1 MEKNNGISDSRYKSR
16 FFKKLAA
23 WMGKHGAALTAVVLI
38 AVSAILGCAEATI
51 IYAAKDNEAS
61 NDYGTRGNTS
71 SPSYIGGGGNNP
83 TVYEPG
89 VIGVSVVTYDLN
101 EVNKKGTLKYGADK
115 KEKSKYSSLVASTN
129 DPEVIKKAK
138 DAYADSGK
146 APKDQPDYYPYWIDK
161 MGTTDKGKTIY
172 KYSNAL
178 HHTISANI
186 LAMQN
191 SYEYDDSTLV
201 FVPRVITSSSHHSW
215 IMKEKSSVVTGRAKG
230 HKKSVFY
237 DLDPWYEEKDA
248 GSFKKTS
255 KGVTDGVAGSKKNKA
270 GIYYADLKKY
280 IKNKEK
286 KSSRNRKSFVEVTSV
301 DSKKKYE
308 VCNYAHFSEMSKDDI
323 NKIIGLT
330 GKSFSSKGKTNLARA
345 RRLYSSI
352 ANVNETSK
360 GQYTTTPEMADIFLR
375 YTTAAGLS
383 SKSYGTEMFSKNGTK
398 EGLYGTQKGVRDAAN
413 KNMVGS
419 QVLRSIYQGNS
430 RFKKVLAPGAT
441 REMDEV
447 KKRVLND
454 EYNTHYLDLLVS
466 GYALA
471 QSSGDKKAANEWL
484 KAVTTYAKTAAD
496 GSNGKGGS
504 SSLENVVIRL
514 DMGMVYATSKEVTY
528 ASCGSVINKHYNFS
542 GKADAFASLKGVNAK
557 SLNKGF
563 IGFAASDD
571 KSGQNYQA
579 HNGEVA
585 TKKGVVTK
593 SKYKDAGYGTYYD
606 RLSKAVQNTKSVTG
620 SGKDWYSRMVIMRTT
635 KAYYSM
641 SNKNG
646 KPNARVYNRLATVE
660 LLQTVGS
667 QHGIN
672 AFKGTAKNI
681 AWQYGTYA
689 VNGFYWISTQPEDTP
704 DVKFNLT
711 IYSKDVNGKEPAQN
725 GKDIK
730 DTFQSYS
737 TAGKTQTATIKDN
750 LYVKLSPGKDKESK
764 KLFDKVLAS
773 DKYHVKI
780 VFENADGTTAASL
793 LDPKIVKS
801 VQRVTDP
808 ETGTKYDAKKEATY
822 YKKLNAYDSTNKG
835 SEKGDEQ
842 NYNKLV
848 SAKQIGG
855 KDLQANRSLI
865 WRISNADVRTKGFKF
880 NGTGSWYVNWK
891 AEVYIFKKSGSGARA
906 KWTSP
911 FNATYSATK
920 TKPTASDL
928 TKAGC
933 ATTNNVI
940 AQYIYHKD
948 DAKDVNLSGTYE
960 SIPEAYAELKE
971 GSIYNETF
979 EAMAGVPSTRSLYF
993 ATGGS
998 EFIVNMQAVYDDYY
1012 LKEVP
1017 GGNKDSYRSRRRYK
1031 SIFNGVDCE
1040 YKKGDTLKSLTAGN
1054 TKEETFVANANDKK
1068 QEKTVTAEKNSAVNP
1083 QGAAGY
1089 NTTVNGHDSTTKFH
1103 ATWTGTIGNNTSR
1116 WSQSGS
1122 NVSPSGK
1129 PCEGGNAGKVYSM
1142 SPTPANWDVSAYN
1155 TALGQAA
1162 DWAKKMEEI
1171 GKSADGTV
1179 YRIDDSDGYKRVYH
1193 VGTATIN
1200 VTLTGGEKSYD
1211 TGSSRSYGGG
1221 TYTSS
1226 NLVSG
1231 AKRTNTS
1238 SDLGT
1243 GWSYTKGNIASA
1255 SGSHTTDK
1263 HGKVTGHS
1271 SWSGYKGSVDGKSSS
1286 IQYKIEVT
1294 FRDGSI
1300 TAKNYDGNA
1309 GESGLKV
1316 EKKSGLTQFGAHD
1329 LCGACCQHVLPAI
1342 EDTWIQ
1348 KLRFDTI
1355 RFTNL
1360 KVWKLQEG
1368 YAEGMGEIR
1377 KTDDGSGSSIE
1388 GEAGKA
1394 EADAVKKEKEDNKD
1408 NTQVVDPDLSDVE
1421 GTEAANDKEYDENGD
1436 LIVPDYETGDIG
1448 DDPDA
1453 DGEETW
1459 TDTSENDLDIVKSKI
1474 VRYDPNIFYNIA
1486 QADTSKAGRI
1496 RYSLQTGQDDDVTWT
1511 EFNSDKKLTRT
1522 DSCDGQ
1528 TASHGGSPVVVTANG
1543 HKKSWCRGCLYTNST
1558 YSNLRNRHDNAKT
1571 SGEGKGEA
1579 GEAARTKTG
1588 YTNNTADA
1596 VDKTTFEWKR
1606 FDKRRKLNCKATVIS
1621 DFLILQTSSGNE
1633 SIVYYQDTAETKHH
1647 ECQENY
1653 EDTLWY
1659 SKPADMN
1666 NLKKENV
1673 SKANWMW
1680 TDKMWTDNPLVKKT
1694 SNLNVGSYNGNYSST
1709 STKYQG
1715 TGGNAVVET
1724 AFDKDEEKYNHITD
1738 TDENGKTLDLAKVT
1752 SARIIEAKQK
1762 QMDDIRTIMQTKSDS
1777 IDGNICSPGCGNT
1790 YGGTNYDT
1798 CGSGSARMG
1807 TNTADVYTAPTK
1819 RDVWGKYGWID
1830 RILPSLNGQTDVP
1843 EPAQFGN
1850 AGLVLVQD
1858 GIAQCPTNPN
1868 QEYVTG
1874 QSHAFF
1880 IPLVTYTNFG
1890 ADKNAETHDITNYTF
1905 KYTDG
1910 NDSVTGRAGYT
1921 MDSIYTN
1928 GQTKVNNIVVHD
1940 PVSVQGANI
1949 LTVNK
1954 EMDQRVLG
1962 DDKSGAAE
1970 MNKEANDVTCPGTAE
1985 ECQYRLLNCQYGKPV
2000 RRAAFNV
2007 DNAKRSDVE
2016 DDDGVVHSYDSIIS
2030 NILAP
2035 GGTYMDVSLADSG
2048 FSIRRYDGLGAFE
2061 GTSEDD
2067 RDQPDRYL
2075 SGNGSASLAMSWSA
2089 MGVDTEEA
2097 KNDTYEL
2104 QGVFNFHN
2112 ALDSE
2117 KALFTTRA
2125 TKLLAEPDGSL
2136 KIVLADGSEYTSA
2149 ASLLA
2154 KDGKNAIQYHFGM
2167 DSVMLSPKK
2176 VDYKGGSYTV
2186 DVNTGVIVDGKEIS
2200 FTKTKNPSG
2209 DMTNYIGDGIW
2220 FGNQD
2225 DAVSDGTAYNA
2236 VYDCSYSLDN
2246 LAVTRLA
2253 PEKDANGISY
2263 RHTLS
2268 CFAGVTEHARTTQDY
2283 YNGISDKSVQYT
2295 YNYTGDV
2302 QVFTA
2307 PADGVYTLEAWGASG
2322 GDGYDNSV
2330 DRENT
2335 SSVAGNGGYSKG
2347 NVSLKKGQ
2355 KIYVF
2360 VGGAGKY
2367 GAGTN
2372 RFGGPA
2378 GGYNGGGDGGVADS
2392 GSGGGMSHIS
2402 TTNNPATTSWNPD
2415 GTLLAAGGGG
2425 GADNPGGGRGS
2436 DDGRG
2441 GNGGGK
2447 NGENAYIENMKSTG
2461 NATWTPTSGLSLRT
2475 GTTLSG
2481 NSAVTNGSEQ
2491 GVFGPYKTYLPGQ
2504 KVTIT
2509 VRGDNL
2515 TNGYPVVYTNYGRY
2529 QTRNYTVEA
2538 ANSNEY
2544 RYSFT
2549 VPSGLTST
2557 TNTDGTSADSGQ
2569 NPYTIW
2575 EFCFHARGSS
2585 RMRIDSETASCDY
2598 NSANQNMGGCG
2609 MGGTQGSGYKQGVG
2623 ESVTFGTDS
2632 GGAGGGWYGGYVT
2645 NANNGGGAGGSGY
2658 TASGLTNTEMKSGVR
2673 RGNGLVKIT
2682 AAGTI
2687 DWTRKFD
2694 DGYQKQTSE
2703 NNRHVHTEACVDTPS
2718 EGFKIAVDEA
2728 SNGNTADLEKMLG
2741 SAVWGKIKDHLKN
2754 CYGSGSGG
2762 SAGSVAAGKTY
2773 TYDYSGSVKSVTLPA
2788 GKYKLEAWGASGG
2801 NSQHGAGGGKGG
2813 YSTGV
2818 VTFNSETTVYIAVG
2832 QAEGAFNGGGYGYS
2846 SDGTYGGGATSI
2858 ATANGQLS
2866 ALANN
2871 KNSVLLVAGG
2881 GGSGGCTSWNG
2892 GAGGGANQN
2901 GQQGYGG
2908 SSYGAGG
2915 YGGTTTGS
2923 SQNNGSYGAGF
2934 GQGGSSSS
2942 GYYGSGGGGGG
2953 YYGGSA
2959 GENQSGGGT
2968 AGGGGSGYA
2977 SSSLTDVS
2985 GIAGEHSG
2993 NGYAKITVI
3002 EAHTDYDPDKVFDLV
3017 KKAVGN
3023 NYSQI
3028 PDSVT
3033 TDGHTI
3039 INPFWSCQCI
3049 YDSHVCT
3056 KHCKTTYVLQCKEP
3070 HHKAVNG
3077 KIGHY
3082 DAGNEIC
3089 YDACHN
3095 DELHKK
3101 GAEQANAGKP
3111 GTSKPLKFGDF
3122 VLLDNYFYIYFP
3134 NSGDFYESDDYGIA
3148 QTEQRKGKGY
3158 TNNYDCT
3165 EWTREK
3171 WIKFPF
3177 SVLYNRNGTFEE
3189 HPAGQWFQL
3198 EITDKVTNRNVKNN
3212 CYDLTSLSERDDGF
3226 TYQFYAQLDN
3236 HEMSG
3241 ATIEYAVEAINNQ
3254 PSPSGSENPY
3264 DRDGALSLDC
3274 SQDNSSITN
3283 AGRAIDLTAKHSA
3296 YKQTFVDLISRI
3308 GNLTVQD
3315 STDLRFSN
3323 LFKRKT
3329 NDDKWYIDGI
3339 VHAVDKSIQNA
3350 YLSWHKNNG
3359 DTATDIRGE
3368 KVSAYNQWY
3377 NTWHT
3382 AKWSDVGEDSSR
3394 CVSTPLESAKNNI
3407 VALRG
3412 KSEQLQLGYNLLWDI
3427 QVLSRDFADGNV
3439 QIEPK
3444 YYILDTKKDKLMAVD
3459 VWGSRNEDVTLVNEF
3474 GLMDKYGTDYF
3485 DKQKDKIYDHAML
3498 LNWDDEKARRNY
3510 SDEEKAATETASKVL
3525 GRTILDANGMPM
3537 TQKNP
3542 LTGMEEEVVAPL
3554 SIPMGDGYR
3563 EGNAQFLYL
3572 NGRTRTFIG
3581 NSKVTALHKDI
3592 NGDDDQELFKE
3603 FDAIGND
3610 LGSNGVS
3617 EDEYSFCASRWHVT
3631 LGLPS
3636 SAKFTDVAVDK
3647 DGKEQHINPY
3657 DMITD
3662 EDTGDKIYAYQKYDP
3677 DYLKEH
3683 GDENRYM
3690 ILETARITAYGAV
3703 YNLRYSQLMDNGSIT
3718 AANGKTYNFVD
3729 SATYPGKANSIP
3741 TLLAVYGI
3749 TNSGRDYETLQT
3761 H

>member
-23 WMGKHGAALTAVVLI
+23 WMGKHGAVLTAVVLI

-51 IYAAKDNEAS
+51 IYAAKGNEAS

-101 EVNKKGTLKYGADK
+101 EVNKKGTLYYGGDK
-115 KEKSKYSSLVASTN
+115 NKPVPNSSPVASTS
-129 DPEVIKKAK
+129 DPEVVKKAK
-138 DAYADSGK
+138 KKYTP
-146 APKDQPDYYPYWIDK
+146 PKDQSDYYPYWIDK
-161 MGTTDKGKTIY
+161 MGTTDKGETIY

-178 HHTISANI
+178 HHAITSNI

-215 IMKEKSSVVTGRAKG
+215 IMKGKSSVVTGRAKG

-255 KGVTDGVAGSKKNKA
+255 KGVTDGVAGSGKNKA

-286 KSSRNRKSFVEVTSV
+286 KSSRSKKSFMEVTSS

-308 VCNYAHFSEMSKDDI
+308 VCNYAHFSELSKDDI
-323 NKIIGLT
+323 NKIIGFN

-419 QVLRSIYQGNS
+419 QVLRSIYQANS

-441 REMDEV
+441 MEMDEA

-496 GSNGKGGS
+496 GSNGKSGS

-579 HNGEVA
+579 HNEEVA

-672 AFKGTAKNI
+672 AFKGTTKNI

-689 VNGFYWISTQPEDTP
+689 VNGFYWVSTQPEETP
-704 DVKFNLT
+704 DVKLNLT
-711 IYSKDVNGKEPAQN
+711 IYSKDVNGKEPAQD

-737 TAGKTQTATIKDN
+737 MTGKTRTATIKDN

-808 ETGTKYDAKKEATY
+808 ETGTKYDAKKEAAY
-822 YKKLNAYDSTNKG
+822 YKALNHYDSTNKG

-865 WRISNADVRTKGFKF
+865 WRISNADVRTKGFKIS
-880 NGTGSWYVNWK
+880 GTGSYYVNWK
-891 AEVYIFKKSGSGARA
+891 AKVYIMQKSGSGAKT
-906 KWTSP
+906 KWTSVI
-911 FNATYSATK
+911 NGSSVKK
-920 TKPTASDL
+920 TKPSMSDL
-928 TKAGC
+928 KAGGC

-1193 VGTATIN
+1193 VGTATIK

-1226 NLVSG
+1226 DLVSS

-1238 SDLGT
+1238 ADLGT

-1408 NTQVVDPDLSDVE
+1408 NTQVVDPDLSGVE

-1436 LIVPDYETGDIG
+1436 LVVPDYETGDIG

-1453 DGEETW
+1453 EGEETW
-1459 TDTSENDLDIVKSKI
+1459 TETSENDLDIVKSKI

-1522 DSCDGQ
+1522 DFCDGQ

-1571 SGEGKGEA
+1571 SGKEKGEA
-1579 GEAARTKTG
+1579 GEAAKTKTG
-1588 YTNNTADA
+1588 YTDNTADA

-1738 TDENGKTLDLAKVT
+1738 TDENGRTLDLAKVT
-1752 SARIIEAKQK
+1752 SARIIETKQK
-1762 QMDDIRTIMQTKSDS
+1762 QMDDIRTIMQTRSDS

-1910 NDSVTGRAGYT
+1910 NDSVAGRVGYT

-1970 MNKEANDVTCPGTAE
+1970 MNKEADDVTCPGTAE

-2000 RRAAFNV
+2000 RRAAFDV
-2007 DNAKRSDVE
+2007 DNAKHSDVE
-2016 DDDGVVHSYDSIIS
+2016 DDDGVVHSYNSIIS

-2136 KIVLADGSEYTSA
+2136 KIVLADGSEYTSV

-2154 KDGKNAIQYHFGM
+2154 KDRKNTIQYHFGM

-2186 DVNTGVIVDGKEIS
+2186 DANTGVIVDGKEIS

-2253 PEKDANGISY
+2253 PEKDTNGISY

-2658 TASGLTNTEMKSGVR
+2658 TASSLTNTEMKSGVR

-3308 GNLTVQD
+3308 GNLMVQD

-3329 NDDKWYIDGI
+3329 NDDKWYIDGV

-3382 AKWSDVGEDSSR
+3382 AKWSDVGEDSGR

-3407 VALRG
+3407 AALRG

-3542 LTGMEEEVVAPL
+3542 LTGMEEGVVAPL

-3610 LGSNGVS
+3610 LGPNGVS

-3636 SAKFTDVAVDK
+3636 SAKFTDVTVDK

>member
-1 MEKNNGISDSRYKSR
+1 MEEKNSISESKYKSR
-16 FFKKLAA
+16 LFKNIASWLSR
-23 WMGKHGAALTAVVLI
+23 HGTALTAVALV
-38 AVSAILGCAEATI
+38 AVSAVLGCAEANI
-51 IYAAKDNEAS
+51 IYAGGAS
-61 NDYGTRGNTS
+61 NDYGIHGTTS
-71 SPSYIGGGGNNP
+71 SPSYTGGSGNSP

-89 VIGVSVVTYDLN
+89 VVGVSLVTYDLAD
-101 EVNKKGTLKYGADK
+101 VAQADK
-115 KEKSKYSSLVASTN
+115 
-129 DPEVIKKAK
+129 
-138 DAYADSGK
+138 SGK
-146 APKDQPDYYPYWIDK
+146 AKYEYGGSKNKLKDGTAAVSSTGDPNTVERAKEKYTPPADQKDYYPYWIE
-161 MGTTDKGKTIY
+161 MGTTNDGKSIY
-172 KYSNAL
+172 KYSNSL
-178 HHTISANI
+178 HHAITSNI
-186 LAMQN
+186 LAMQT
-191 SYEYDDSTLV
+191 SYEYDDSTMI
-201 FVPRVITSSSHHSW
+201 FVPRVIASNDHHKW
-215 IMKEKSSVVTGRAKG
+215 IMSETQSVVIGRAKKT
-230 HKKSVFY
+230 KKLSNTAIFY
-237 DLDPWYEEKDA
+237 NLDPWYAEKDA
-248 GSFKKTS
+248 GNFSKTS
-255 KGVTDGVAGSKKNKA
+255 KSVTDGIAGSSKNKA
-270 GIYYADLKKY
+270 GIYYAELKKY

-286 KSSRNRKSFVEVTSV
+286 KNSKTKSSFVTVTSS
-301 DSKKKYE
+301 DSGKKYDI
-308 VCNYAHFSEMSKDDI
+308 CNYSYFANLSTADI
-323 NKIIGLT
+323 KEIIGFK
-330 GKSFSSKGKTNLARA
+330 GNSFTSDGQKKLARA
-345 RRLYSSI
+345 RQLYSSI
-352 ANVNETSK
+352 ANINETST
-360 GQYTTTPEMADIFLR
+360 GQYTTTPEMADVFLR
-375 YTTAAGLS
+375 YTTAASLGS
-383 SKSYGTEMFSKNGTK
+383 DSYGTSMFSKNGIK
-398 EGLYGTQKGVRDAAN
+398 EGLYGKQKGVRDAAN

-419 QVLRSIYQGNS
+419 QVLRSIYQSNK
-430 RFKKVLAPGAT
+430 RFKSVIASGAT
-441 REMDEV
+441 KEMDKT
-447 KKRVLND
+447 KKAVLTN
-454 EYNTHYLDLLVS
+454 EYNSHYLDLLIS

-471 QSSGDKKAANEWL
+471 LASGDKQVASKWL
-484 KAVTTYAKTAAD
+484 EGVKIYAKTAAD
-496 GSNGKGGS
+496 GSDGKSGS
-504 SSLENVVIRL
+504 AGMENVVIRL
-514 DMGMVYATSKEVTY
+514 DMGMVYATSNEATY

-542 GKADAFASLKGVNAK
+542 GKVDAFENKKSTNSK

-579 HNGEVA
+579 HNQEVA

-593 SKYKDAGYGTYYD
+593 SSYKNAGYGTYYD
-606 RLSKAVQNTKSVTG
+606 RLSKAVQNKKSVTG
-620 SGKDWYSRMVIMRTT
+620 SGQGWYSRMVIMRTT
-635 KAYYSM
+635 AAYYSM
-641 SNKNG
+641 SSKNG
-646 KPNARVYNRLATVE
+646 PVNSRVYNKLATVE
-660 LLQTVGS
+660 LLRMVASNYGV
-667 QHGIN
+667 N
-672 AFKGTAKNI
+672 PRKGTTNGL

-689 VNGFYWISTQPEDTP
+689 VDGYYWAYSNDTDDSDIS
-704 DVKFNLT
+704 FNLT

-750 LYVKLSPGKDKESK
+750 LYVKLSPGKDQESK

-801 VQRVTDP
+801 VQQVTDP
-808 ETGTKYDAKKEATY
+808 ETGTKYDAKKEVTY
-822 YKKLNAYDSTNKG
+822 YKALNAYDSTNKG

-865 WRISNADVRTKGFKF
+865 WRISNADVRTKGFKIS
-880 NGTGSWYVNWK
+880 GTGSYYVNWK
-891 AEVYIFKKSGSGARA
+891 AKVYIMQKSGSGAKT
-906 KWTSP
+906 KWTSVI
-911 FNATYSATK
+911 NGSSVKK
-920 TKPTASDL
+920 TKPSMSDL
-928 TKAGC
+928 KAGGC

-948 DAKDVNLSGTYE
+948 DTKDVNLSDTYE

-1012 LKEVP
+1012 LKEIS
-1017 GGNKDSYRSRRRYK
+1017 GGSKNSYRSTRRYK
-1031 SIFNGVDCE
+1031 SVFNSTDCE

-1054 TKEETFVANANDKK
+1054 TKEETFVADANDRK
-1068 QEKTVTAEKNSAVNP
+1068 QEKSVTAEKNSAVNP

-1129 PCEGGNAGKVYSM
+1129 PCEGGNAGEVYSM

-1162 DWAKKMEEI
+1162 NWAKKMEQI

-1255 SGSHTTDK
+1255 SGSHTTDE

-1408 NTQVVDPDLSDVE
+1408 NTQVVDPDLSGVE

-1579 GEAARTKTG
+1579 GEAAKTKTG
-1588 YTNNTADA
+1588 YTDNTADA

-1659 SKPADMN
+1659 SKPTDMN

-1673 SKANWMW
+1673 SKAKWMW
-1680 TDKMWTDNPLVKKT
+1680 EDKMWTNNPLVKKT

-1738 TDENGKTLDLAKVT
+1738 TDENGNTLDLAKVT
-1752 SARIIEAKQK
+1752 SARTIETKQK
-1762 QMDDIRTIMQTKSDS
+1762 QMDDVKTIMQTKSDS

-1798 CGSGSARMG
+1798 YGSGSARMG

-1819 RDVWGKYGWID
+1819 QDVWGKYSWIN
-1830 RILPSLNGQTDVP
+1830 RILPSLNGQTDAP

-1850 AGLVLVQD
+1850 AGLVLMQD

-1890 ADKNAETHDITNYTF
+1890 ADKNAESHDITNYTF
-1905 KYTDG
+1905 KYTDE
-1910 NDSVTGRAGYT
+1910 NDSVAGRVGYT

-1970 MNKEANDVTCPGTAE
+1970 MNKEADDATCPGTAE

-2007 DNAKRSDVE
+2007 DNAKHSDVE

-2048 FSIRRYDGLGAFE
+2048 FSIKRYDGLGAFE

-2067 RDQPDRYL
+2067 RNQPDRYL

-2186 DVNTGVIVDGKEIS
+2186 DANTGVIVDGKEIS

-2225 DAVSDGTAYNA
+2225 DAVSDGTAYNS

-2268 CFAGVTEHARTTQDY
+2268 CFAGVTEHAKTTQDY
-2283 YNGISDKSVQYT
+2283 YNGISDKKVQYT

-2302 QVFTA
+2302 QTFTA

-2322 GDGYDNSV
+2322 GDGYDDSV
-2330 DRENT
+2330 DRETT

-2347 NVSLKKGQ
+2347 NISLKKGQ

-2481 NSAVTNGSEQ
+2481 DSAVTNGSEQ

-2703 NNRHVHTEACVDTPS
+2703 NNRHVHTEACMDTPS

-2728 SNGNTADLEKMLG
+2728 SNGNTADLGKMLG
-2741 SAVWGKIKDHLKN
+2741 SAVWGKIKDQLKN

-2801 NSQHGAGGGKGG
+2801 GRNPGKGG
-2813 YSTGV
+2813 YSAGT
-2818 VTFNSETTVYIAVG
+2818 VTFANETTVYIVAG
-2832 QAEGAFNGGGYGYS
+2832 QSAGTYNGGGIGCH
-2846 SDGTYGGGATSI
+2846 GYGGGATHF
-2858 ATANGQLS
+2858 ATANGELAALS
-2866 ALANN
+2866 NN

-2881 GGSGGCTSWNG
+2881 GAGGSSGAG
-2892 GAGGGANQN
+2892 GAGGGANQSGTTGGN
-2901 GQQGYGG
+2901 GCGTKGEGATVSGPGNAYFSGSFGKGG
-2908 SSYGAGG
+2908 S
-2915 YGGTTTGS
+2915 
-2923 SQNNGSYGAGF
+2923 N
-2934 GQGGSSSS
+2934 S
-2942 GYYGSGGGGGG
+2942 GWNTCGGGGGL
-2953 YYGGSA
+2953 Y
-2959 GENQSGGGT
+2959 
-2968 AGGGGSGYA
+2968 GGGGSYESYSRNDDDDAGAGGGSGFA
-2977 SSSLTDVS
+2977 SPSLTDVS
-2985 GIAGEHSG
+2985 GITGEHSG

-3039 INPFWSCQCI
+3039 VNPFWSCQCI

-3158 TNNYDCT
+3158 ANNYDCT

-3171 WIKFPF
+3171 WIKFPY

-3264 DRDGALSLDC
+3264 DRDGTLSLDC

-3283 AGRAIDLTAKHSA
+3283 AERAIDLTAKHSA

-3407 VALRG
+3407 AALRG

-3485 DKQKDKIYDHAML
+3485 NQQKDKIYDHAML

-3636 SAKFTDVAVDK
+3636 SAKFTDVTVDK

-3749 TNSGRDYETLQT
+3749 TNSGRDYDTLQT

>member
-1 MEKNNGISDSRYKSR
+1 MEEKNNGISDSRYKSR

-23 WMGKHGAALTAVVLI
+23 WMGKRGAVLTAVVLI

-51 IYAAKDNEAS
+51 IYAAKDNGAS
-61 NDYGTRGNTS
+61 NDYGTSGNTS
-71 SPSYIGGGGNNP
+71 SPSYIGGSGNNP

-101 EVNKKGTLKYGADK
+101 EVSKKGTLEYGVDG
-115 KEKSKYSSLVASTN
+115 KSKNKKAALVASTN
-129 DPEVIKKAK
+129 DPEVVKKAK
-138 DAYADSGK
+138 KKYADSGK
-146 APKDQPDYYPYWIDK
+146 APKNQPDYYPYWIDK

-172 KYSNAL
+172 KYSNSL
-178 HHTISANI
+178 HHAITSNI

-201 FVPRVITSSSHHSW
+201 FVPRVITSSKHHSW
-215 IMKEKSSVVTGRAKG
+215 LKNEKQSVVTGRAKG
-230 HKKSVFY
+230 SKKSIFY
-237 DLDPWYEEKDA
+237 DLDPWYAEKDA

-255 KGVTDGVAGSKKNKA
+255 KGVTDGIAGSKKNKA

-286 KSSRNRKSFVEVTSV
+286 KSSRNKKSFVEVTSS
-301 DSKKKYE
+301 DSKEKYE
-308 VCNYAHFSEMSKDDI
+308 VCNYAHFSELSKDDI
-323 NKIIGLT
+323 NKITGFN

-360 GQYTTTPEMADIFLR
+360 GQYMTTPEMADIFLR

-398 EGLYGTQKGVRDAAN
+398 EGLYGTQKGQRDAAN

-496 GSNGKGGS
+496 GSNGKSGS

-514 DMGMVYATSKEVTY
+514 DMGMAYATSKEVTY

-542 GKADAFASLKGVNAK
+542 GKADAFASSKGVNAK

-593 SKYKDAGYGTYYD
+593 TKYKDADYGTYYD

-641 SNKNG
+641 PNKNG

-667 QHGIN
+667 QQGIN
-672 AFKGTAKNI
+672 VFKGTAKNI

-689 VNGFYWISTQPEDTP
+689 VDGFYWTSTQPEETP
-704 DVKFNLT
+704 DVKLNLT

-737 TAGKTQTATIKDN
+737 MTGKTRTTTIKDN

-773 DKYHVKI
+773 DKYYVKI

-808 ETGTKYDAKKEATY
+808 ETGTKYDAKKEAAY
-822 YKKLNAYDSTNKG
+822 YKALNHYDSTNKG

-865 WRISNADVRTKGFKF
+865 WRISNADVRTKGFKIS
-880 NGTGSWYVNWK
+880 GTGSYYVNWK
-891 AEVYIFKKSGSGARA
+891 AKVYIMQKSGSGAKT
-906 KWTSP
+906 KWTSVI
-911 FNATYSATK
+911 NGSSVKK
-920 TKPTASDL
+920 TKPSMSDL
-928 TKAGC
+928 KAGGC

-948 DAKDVNLSGTYE
+948 DTKDVNLSDTYE

-1012 LKEVP
+1012 LKEIS
-1017 GGNKDSYRSRRRYK
+1017 GGSKNSYRSTRRYK
-1031 SIFNGVDCE
+1031 SVFNSTDCE

-1054 TKEETFVANANDKK
+1054 TKEETFVADANDRK
-1068 QEKTVTAEKNSAVNP
+1068 QEKSVTAEKNSAVNP

-1129 PCEGGNAGKVYSM
+1129 PCEGGNAGEVYSM

-1162 DWAKKMEEI
+1162 NWAKKMEQI

-1193 VGTATIN
+1193 VGTATIK

-1226 NLVSG
+1226 DLVSS

-1238 SDLGT
+1238 ADLGT
-1243 GWSYTKGNIASA
+1243 GWSYTKGNKASA
-1255 SGSHTTDK
+1255 SGSHTTDE

-1294 FRDGSI
+1294 FKDGSI
-1300 TAKNYDGNA
+1300 TAGNYDGKV

-1421 GTEAANDKEYDENGD
+1421 STEAANDKEYDENGD

-1453 DGEETW
+1453 EGEETW

-1496 RYSLQTGQDDDVTWT
+1496 RYSLQTGQDDVVTWT

-1571 SGEGKGEA
+1571 GGEGKGEA
-1579 GEAARTKTG
+1579 GEAAKTKTG

-1738 TDENGKTLDLAKVT
+1738 TDENGNTLDLAKVT
-1752 SARIIEAKQK
+1752 SARTIETKQK
-1762 QMDDIRTIMQTKSDS
+1762 QMDDVKTIMQTKSDS

-1798 CGSGSARMG
+1798 YGSGSARMG

-1819 RDVWGKYGWID
+1819 QDVWGKYSWIN
-1830 RILPSLNGQTDVP
+1830 RILPSLNGQTDAP

-1850 AGLVLVQD
+1850 AGLVLMQD

-1874 QSHAFF
+1874 QSRAFF

-1890 ADKNAETHDITNYTF
+1890 ADKNAESHDITNYTF

-1910 NDSVTGRAGYT
+1910 NDSVVGRTGYT

-1970 MNKEANDVTCPGTAE
+1970 MNKEADDATCPGTAE

-2007 DNAKRSDVE
+2007 DNAKHSDVE

-2048 FSIRRYDGLGAFE
+2048 FVIKRYDGLGAFE

-2067 RDQPDRYL
+2067 SDRNQPDRYL

-2167 DSVMLSPKK
+2167 DSVVLSPKK

-2186 DVNTGVIVDGKEIS
+2186 DANTGVIVDGKEIS
-2200 FTKTKNPSG
+2200 FTKAKNPSG

-2225 DAVSDGTAYNA
+2225 DAVSDGTAYNS

-2295 YNYTGDV
+2295 YDYTGDV
-2302 QVFTA
+2302 QVFTV

-2330 DRENT
+2330 DRGNT

-2347 NVSLKKGQ
+2347 NVSLKEGQ

-2728 SNGNTADLEKMLG
+2728 SNGNTADLGKMLG
-2741 SAVWGKIKDHLKN
+2741 SAVWGKIKDQLKN

-2801 NSQHGAGGGKGG
+2801 GRNPGKGG
-2813 YSTGV
+2813 YSAGT
-2818 VTFNSETTVYIAVG
+2818 VTFANETTVYIVAG
-2832 QAEGAFNGGGYGYS
+2832 QSAGTYNGGGIGCH
-2846 SDGTYGGGATSI
+2846 GYGGGATHF
-2858 ATANGQLS
+2858 ATANGELAELS
-2866 ALANN
+2866 NN

-2881 GGSGGCTSWNG
+2881 GAGGSSGAG
-2892 GAGGGANQN
+2892 GAGGGANQSGTTGGDGCGTKGEGATVSGPGN
-2901 GQQGYGG
+2901 AYFSGSFGKGG
-2908 SSYGAGG
+2908 S
-2915 YGGTTTGS
+2915 
-2923 SQNNGSYGAGF
+2923 N
-2934 GQGGSSSS
+2934 S
-2942 GYYGSGGGGGG
+2942 GWNTCGGGGGL
-2953 YYGGSA
+2953 YGGGGSYESYSRNDDDDA
-2959 GENQSGGGT
+2959 G
-2968 AGGGGSGYA
+2968 GGGGSGFA

-2985 GIAGEHSG
+2985 GITGEHSG

-3171 WIKFPF
+3171 WIKFPY
-3177 SVLYNRNGTFEE
+3177 SVLYNRNGTWEE
-3189 HPAGQWFQL
+3189 HAAGEWFQL
-3198 EITDKVTNRNVKNN
+3198 EITDKVTNRDTKNN

-3241 ATIEYAVEAINNQ
+3241 ATIEYAVESINNQ

-3264 DRDGALSLDC
+3264 DRDGTLSLDC

-3283 AGRAIDLTAKHSA
+3283 AERAIDLTAKHSA

-3382 AKWSDVGEDSSR
+3382 AKWSDVGEDSSK
-3394 CVSTPLESAKNNI
+3394 CVSTPLEAAKNNI
-3407 VALRG
+3407 AALR
-3412 KSEQLQLGYNLLWDI
+3412 SEQLQLGYNLLWDI
-3427 QVLSRDFADGNV
+3427 QVLSRDFADGNI

-3444 YYILDTKKDKLMAVD
+3444 YYILDTHTDKLMAVD

-3636 SAKFTDVAVDK
+3636 SAKFTDVTVDA
-3647 DGKEQHINPY
+3647 DGKERHINPY

-3703 YNLRYSQLMDNGSIT
+3703 YDLRYSQLQDNGSIT

-3729 SATYPGKANSIP
+3729 SATYPGEPNSIP

-3749 TNSGRDYETLQT
+3749 TSSGRDYDTLQT

>member
-23 WMGKHGAALTAVVLI
+23 WMGKHGAVLTAVVLI

-51 IYAAKDNEAS
+51 IYAAKGNEAS

-101 EVNKKGTLKYGADK
+101 EVNKKGTLYYGGDK
-115 KEKSKYSSLVASTN
+115 NKPVPNSSPVASTS
-129 DPEVIKKAK
+129 DPEVVKKAK
-138 DAYADSGK
+138 KKYTP
-146 APKDQPDYYPYWIDK
+146 PKDQSDYYPYWIDK
-161 MGTTDKGKTIY
+161 MGTTDKGETIY

-178 HHTISANI
+178 HHAITSNI

-201 FVPRVITSSSHHSW
+201 FVPRVVASSSHHSW

-230 HKKSVFY
+230 NKKSVFY

-255 KGVTDGVAGSKKNKA
+255 KGVTDGVAGSGKNKA

-286 KSSRNRKSFVEVTSV
+286 KSSKNKKSFVEVTSV
-301 DSKKKYE
+301 DSKEKYE
-308 VCNYAHFSEMSKDDI
+308 VCNYAHFSELSKDDI
-323 NKIIGLT
+323 NKIIGFN

-419 QVLRSIYQGNS
+419 QVLRSIYQANS

-441 REMDEV
+441 MEMDEA

-496 GSNGKGGS
+496 GSNGKSGS

-514 DMGMVYATSKEVTY
+514 DMGMAYATSKEVTY

-542 GKADAFASLKGVNAK
+542 GKADAFASSKGVNAK

-563 IGFAASDD
+563 IGFAATDD

-660 LLQTVGS
+660 LLRTVGS

-672 AFKGTAKNI
+672 AFKGTTKNI

-689 VNGFYWISTQPEDTP
+689 VNGFYWVSTQPEETP
-704 DVKFNLT
+704 DVKLNLT
-711 IYSKDVNGKEPAQN
+711 IYSKDVNGKEPAQD

-737 TAGKTQTATIKDN
+737 MTGKTRTATIKDN

-808 ETGTKYDAKKEATY
+808 ETGTKYDAKKEAAY
-822 YKKLNAYDSTNKG
+822 YKALNHYDSTNKG

-865 WRISNADVRTKGFKF
+865 WRISNADVRTKGFKIS
-880 NGTGSWYVNWK
+880 GTGSYYVNWK
-891 AEVYIFKKSGSGARA
+891 AKVYIMQKSGSGAKT
-906 KWTSP
+906 KWTSVI
-911 FNATYSATK
+911 NGSSVKK
-920 TKPTASDL
+920 TKPSMSDL
-928 TKAGC
+928 KAGGC

-1193 VGTATIN
+1193 VGTATIK

-1226 NLVSG
+1226 DLVSS

-1238 SDLGT
+1238 ADLGT

-1408 NTQVVDPDLSDVE
+1408 NTQVVDPDLSGVE

-1436 LIVPDYETGDIG
+1436 LVVPDYETGDIG

-1453 DGEETW
+1453 EGEETW
-1459 TDTSENDLDIVKSKI
+1459 TETSENDLDIVKSKI

-1522 DSCDGQ
+1522 DFCDGQ

-1571 SGEGKGEA
+1571 SGKEKGEA
-1579 GEAARTKTG
+1579 GEAAKTKTG
-1588 YTNNTADA
+1588 YTDNTADA

-1738 TDENGKTLDLAKVT
+1738 TDENGRTLDLAKVT
-1752 SARIIEAKQK
+1752 SARIIETKQK
-1762 QMDDIRTIMQTKSDS
+1762 QMDDIRTIMQTRSDS

-1910 NDSVTGRAGYT
+1910 NDSVAGRVGYT

-1970 MNKEANDVTCPGTAE
+1970 MNKEADDVTCPGTAE

-2000 RRAAFNV
+2000 RRAAFDV
-2007 DNAKRSDVE
+2007 DNAKHSDVE
-2016 DDDGVVHSYDSIIS
+2016 DDDGVVHSYNSIIS

-2136 KIVLADGSEYTSA
+2136 KIVLADGSEYTSV

-2154 KDGKNAIQYHFGM
+2154 KDRKNTIQYHFGM

-2186 DVNTGVIVDGKEIS
+2186 DANTGVIVDGKEIS

-2253 PEKDANGISY
+2253 PEKDTNGISY

-2658 TASGLTNTEMKSGVR
+2658 TASSLTNTEMKSGVR

-3308 GNLTVQD
+3308 GNLMVQD

-3382 AKWSDVGEDSSR
+3382 AKWSDVGEDSGR

-3407 VALRG
+3407 AALRG

-3542 LTGMEEEVVAPL
+3542 LTGMEEGVVAPL

-3610 LGSNGVS
+3610 LGPNGVS

-3636 SAKFTDVAVDK
+3636 SAKFTDVTVDK

>member
-23 WMGKHGAALTAVVLI
+23 WMGKHGAVLTAVVLI

-51 IYAAKDNEAS
+51 IYAAKDNMAS

-71 SPSYIGGGGNNP
+71 SPSYIGGSGNNP

-101 EVNKKGTLKYGADK
+101 EVNKKGTLYYGGDK
-115 KEKSKYSSLVASTN
+115 DNPKKGSSPVASTN
-129 DPEVIKKAK
+129 DPEVVKKAK

-161 MGTTDKGKTIY
+161 MGTTDKGETIH

-230 HKKSVFY
+230 HKKSIFY

-286 KSSRNRKSFVEVTSV
+286 KSSRNRKSFVEVTSS

-308 VCNYAHFSEMSKDDI
+308 VCNYAHFSEMSKNDI
-323 NKIIGLT
+323 NKIIGFN

-360 GQYTTTPEMADIFLR
+360 GQYMTTPEMADIFLR
-375 YTTAAGLS
+375 YTTAAGLG

-514 DMGMVYATSKEVTY
+514 DMGMAYATSKEVTY

-585 TKKGVVTK
+585 TKKGVVSK

-689 VNGFYWISTQPEDTP
+689 VNGFYWISTQPEETP
-704 DVKFNLT
+704 DVKLNLT
-711 IYSKDVNGKEPAQN
+711 IYSKDVNGKEPAQD

-737 TAGKTQTATIKDN
+737 MTGKTHTATIKDN

-865 WRISNADVRTKGFKF
+865 WRISNADVRTKGFKIS
-880 NGTGSWYVNWK
+880 GTGSYYVNWK
-891 AEVYIFKKSGSGARA
+891 AKVYIMQKSGSGAKT
-906 KWTSP
+906 KWTSVI
-911 FNATYSATK
+911 NGSSVKK
-920 TKPTASDL
+920 TKPSMSDL
-928 TKAGC
+928 KAGGC

-948 DAKDVNLSGTYE
+948 DTKDVNLSGTYE

-1012 LKEVP
+1012 LKEIS
-1017 GGNKDSYRSRRRYK
+1017 GGSKNSYRSTRRYK
-1031 SIFNGVDCE
+1031 SVFNSTDCE

-1054 TKEETFVANANDKK
+1054 TKEETFVADANDRK

-1089 NTTVNGHDSTTKFH
+1089 NTTVNGHDSATKFH

-1129 PCEGGNAGKVYSM
+1129 PCEGGNAGEVYSM

-1162 DWAKKMEEI
+1162 NWAKKMEEI

-1193 VGTATIN
+1193 VGTATIK

-1226 NLVSG
+1226 DLVSS

-1238 SDLGT
+1238 ADLGT
-1243 GWSYTKGNIASA
+1243 GWSYTKGNKASA
-1255 SGSHTTDK
+1255 SGSHTTDE

-1316 EKKSGLTQFGAHD
+1316 EKKSGLTQFGSHD

-1408 NTQVVDPDLSDVE
+1408 NTQVVDPDLSGVE

-1436 LIVPDYETGDIG
+1436 LVVPDYETGDIG

-1453 DGEETW
+1453 EGEETW

-1496 RYSLQTGQDDDVTWT
+1496 RYSLQTGQDDNVTWT

-1571 SGEGKGEA
+1571 SGEEKGEA
-1579 GEAARTKTG
+1579 GETAKTKTG
-1588 YTNNTADA
+1588 YTDNTADA

-1680 TDKMWTDNPLVKKT
+1680 TDKMWTNNPLVKKT

-1709 STKYQG
+1709 STKYRG

-1752 SARIIEAKQK
+1752 SARIIETKQK

-1819 RDVWGKYGWID
+1819 QNVWGKYGWID

-1843 EPAQFGN
+1843 EPARFGN

-1910 NDSVTGRAGYT
+1910 NDSIAGRVGYT

-2007 DNAKRSDVE
+2007 DNAKHSDVE

-2048 FSIRRYDGLGAFE
+2048 FSIKRYDGLGAFE

-2097 KNDTYEL
+2097 KSDTYEL

-2176 VDYKGGSYTV
+2176 VDYKDGSYTV
-2186 DVNTGVIVDGKEIS
+2186 DANTGVIVDGKEIS

-2225 DAVSDGTAYNA
+2225 DAVSDGTAYNS

-2295 YNYTGDV
+2295 YDYTGDV
-2302 QVFTA
+2302 QVFTV
-2307 PADGVYTLEAWGASG
+2307 PADGVYTLEAWGACG

-2372 RFGGPA
+2372 RFGGPV
-2378 GGYNGGGDGGVADS
+2378 GGYNGGGDGGNAGS

-2415 GTLLAAGGGG
+2415 GTLLVAGGGG
-2425 GADNPGGGRGS
+2425 GADDYGGGRGS
-2436 DDGRG
+2436 NDGRG

-2481 NSAVTNGSEQ
+2481 DSAVTNGSEQ

-2529 QTRNYTVEA
+2529 QTRNYTVEV

-2557 TNTDGTSADSGQ
+2557 TNTDGTSVDSGQ

-2575 EFCFHARGSS
+2575 EFCFHAMGSS

-2645 NANNGGGAGGSGY
+2645 NANDGGGAGGSGY
-2658 TASGLTNTEMKSGVR
+2658 TASGLTNTEMRSGVR

-2682 AAGTI
+2682 SARTI

-2703 NNRHVHTEACVDTPS
+2703 NNRHVHTEACMDTPS

-2728 SNGNTADLEKMLG
+2728 QNGDYTNLKKMLG
-2741 SAVWGKIKDHLKN
+2741 DSLWTKVKKKLDDSGTVIASADSFGTMYIKTNSTTFSTRKN
-2754 CYGSGSGG
+2754 GDMQFTNGTDGFFWIDGESVLGTQSRYG
-2762 SAGSVAAGKTY
+2762 
-2773 TYDYSGSVKSVTLPA
+2773 TYDKIQVKFSHTNGSNTLSQLFYGKNEGFNESHSVWAPIN
-2788 GKYKLEAWGASGG
+2788 E
-2801 NSQHGAGGGKGG
+2801 KG
-2813 YSTGV
+2813 
-2818 VTFNSETTVYIAVG
+2818 VTFNISSA
-2832 QAEGAFNGGGYGYS
+2832 AGYS
-2846 SDGTYGGGATSI
+2846 KDNARWLRFDLPG
-2858 ATANGQLS
+2858 
-2866 ALANN
+2866 NN
-2871 KNSVLLVAGG
+2871 NPDTIKVTEIRLLR
-2881 GGSGGCTSWNG
+2881 
-2892 GAGGGANQN
+2892 
-2901 GQQGYGG
+2901 
-2908 SSYGAGG
+2908 
-2915 YGGTTTGS
+2915 
-2923 SQNNGSYGAGF
+2923 
-2934 GQGGSSSS
+2934 
-2942 GYYGSGGGGGG
+2942 
-2953 YYGGSA
+2953 
-2959 GENQSGGGT
+2959 
-2968 AGGGGSGYA
+2968 
-2977 SSSLTDVS
+2977 
-2985 GIAGEHSG
+2985 
-2993 NGYAKITVI
+2993 
-3002 EAHTDYDPDKVFDLV
+3002 TDYSAENILKCV
-3017 KKAVGN
+3017 KGVIGN
-3023 NYSQI
+3023 NYSLI

-3056 KHCKTTYVLQCKEP
+3056 KDCKTTYVLQCKEP

-3134 NSGDFYESDDYGIA
+3134 NCGDFYESDDYGIA

-3171 WIKFPF
+3171 WVKFPF

-3198 EITDKVTNRNVKNN
+3198 EITDKVTNRNIKNN

-3241 ATIEYAVEAINNQ
+3241 ATIEYAVESINNQ

-3283 AGRAIDLTAKHSA
+3283 AERAIDLTAKHSA

-3308 GNLTVQD
+3308 GNLMVQD

-3329 NDDKWYIDGI
+3329 NDDKWYIDGV

-3382 AKWSDVGEDSSR
+3382 AKWSDVGEDSGR

-3407 VALRG
+3407 AALRG

-3610 LGSNGVS
+3610 LGPNGVS

-3636 SAKFTDVAVDK
+3636 SAKFTDVTVDK

-3729 SATYPGKANSIP
+3729 SATYPGKENSIP

>member
-1 MEKNNGISDSRYKSR
+1 MEEKNSISESKYKSR
-16 FFKKLAA
+16 LFKNIASWLSR
-23 WMGKHGAALTAVVLI
+23 HGTALTAVALV
-38 AVSAILGCAEATI
+38 AVSAVLGCAEANI
-51 IYAAKDNEAS
+51 IYAGGAS
-61 NDYGTRGNTS
+61 NDYGIHGTTS
-71 SPSYIGGGGNNP
+71 SPSYTGGSGNSP

-89 VIGVSVVTYDLN
+89 VVGVSLVTYDLAD
-101 EVNKKGTLKYGADK
+101 VAQADK
-115 KEKSKYSSLVASTN
+115 
-129 DPEVIKKAK
+129 
-138 DAYADSGK
+138 SGK
-146 APKDQPDYYPYWIDK
+146 AKYEYGGSKNKLKDGTAAVSSTGDPNTVERAKEKYTPPADQKDYYPYWIE
-161 MGTTDKGKTIY
+161 MGTTNDGKSIY
-172 KYSNAL
+172 KYSNSL
-178 HHTISANI
+178 HHAITSNI
-186 LAMQN
+186 LAMQT
-191 SYEYDDSTLV
+191 SYEYDDSTMI
-201 FVPRVITSSSHHSW
+201 FVPRVIASNDHHKW
-215 IMKEKSSVVTGRAKG
+215 IMSETQSVVIGRAK
-230 HKKSVFY
+230 KTKNLNNAAIFY
-237 DLDPWYEEKDA
+237 NLNPWYAEKDA
-248 GSFKKTS
+248 GNFSKTS
-255 KGVTDGVAGSKKNKA
+255 KSVTDGIAGSSKNKA
-270 GIYYADLKKY
+270 GIYYAELKKY

-286 KSSRNRKSFVEVTSV
+286 KKTKKSFVTVTSG
-301 DSKKKYE
+301 DSGKKYDI
-308 VCNYAHFSEMSKDDI
+308 CNYSYFANLSTADI
-323 NKIIGLT
+323 KEIIGFK
-330 GKSFSSKGKTNLARA
+330 GNSFTSDGQKKLARA
-345 RRLYSSI
+345 RQLYSSI
-352 ANVNETSK
+352 ANINETST
-360 GQYTTTPEMADIFLR
+360 GQYTTTPEMADVFLR
-375 YTTAAGLS
+375 YTTAASLGS
-383 SKSYGTEMFSKNGTK
+383 DSYGTSMFSKNGIK
-398 EGLYGTQKGVRDAAN
+398 EGLYGKQKGVRDAAN

-419 QVLRSIYQGNS
+419 QVLRSIYQSNK
-430 RFKKVLAPGAT
+430 RFKSVIASGAT
-441 REMDEV
+441 KEMDKT
-447 KKRVLND
+447 KKAVLTN
-454 EYNTHYLDLLVS
+454 EYNSHYLDLLIS

-471 QSSGDKKAANEWL
+471 LASGDKQVASKWL
-484 KAVTTYAKTAAD
+484 EGVKIYAKTAAD
-496 GSNGKGGS
+496 GSDGKSGS
-504 SSLENVVIRL
+504 AGMENVVIRL
-514 DMGMVYATSKEVTY
+514 DMGMVYATSNEVTY

-542 GKADAFASLKGVNAK
+542 GKVDAFENKKSTNSK

-579 HNGEVA
+579 HNQEVA

-593 SKYKDAGYGTYYD
+593 SSYKNAGYGTYYD
-606 RLSKAVQNTKSVTG
+606 RLSKAVQNKKSVTG
-620 SGKDWYSRMVIMRTT
+620 SGQGWYSRMVIMRTT
-635 KAYYSM
+635 AAYYSM
-641 SNKNG
+641 SSKNG
-646 KPNARVYNRLATVE
+646 PVNSRVYNKLATVE
-660 LLQTVGS
+660 LLRMVASNYGV
-667 QHGIN
+667 N
-672 AFKGTAKNI
+672 PRKGTTNGL

-689 VNGFYWISTQPEDTP
+689 VDGYYWAYSNDTDDSDIS
-704 DVKFNLT
+704 FNLT

-750 LYVKLSPGKDKESK
+750 LYVKLSPGKDQESK

-773 DKYHVKI
+773 DKYYVKI
-780 VFENADGTTAASL
+780 VFENADGTTAVSL
-793 LDPKIVKS
+793 LDPKTVKS

-808 ETGTKYDAKKEATY
+808 ETGTKYDAKKEVTY
-822 YKKLNAYDSTNKG
+822 YKALNQYDSANKG

-865 WRISNADVRTKGFKF
+865 WRISNADVRTKGFKIS
-880 NGTGSWYVNWK
+880 GTGSYYVNWK
-891 AEVYIFKKSGSGARA
+891 AKVYIMQKSGSGAKT
-906 KWTSP
+906 KWTSVI
-911 FNATYSATK
+911 NGSSVTK
-920 TKPTASDL
+920 TKPSMSDL
-928 TKAGC
+928 KAGGC

-940 AQYIYHKD
+940 AQYIYRKD
-948 DAKDVNLSGTYE
+948 DTEDVNLSSTYE

-998 EFIVNMQAVYDDYY
+998 EFIVNMQAVYEDYY
-1012 LKEVP
+1012 LKEIS
-1017 GGNKDSYRSRRRYK
+1017 GGSKNSYRSTRRYK
-1031 SIFNGVDCE
+1031 SVFNSMDCE

-1054 TKEETFVANANDKK
+1054 TKEETFVADANDRK
-1068 QEKTVTAEKNSAVNP
+1068 QEKSVTAEKNSAVNP

-1129 PCEGGNAGKVYSM
+1129 PCEGGNAGEVYSM

-1162 DWAKKMEEI
+1162 NWAKKMEQI

-1255 SGSHTTDK
+1255 SGSHTTDE

-1408 NTQVVDPDLSDVE
+1408 NTQVVDPALSGVE

-1579 GEAARTKTG
+1579 GEAAKTKTG
-1588 YTNNTADA
+1588 YTDNTADA

-1659 SKPADMN
+1659 SKPTDMN

-1673 SKANWMW
+1673 SKAKWMW
-1680 TDKMWTDNPLVKKT
+1680 EDKMWTNNPLVKKT

-1738 TDENGKTLDLAKVT
+1738 TDENGNTLDLAKVT
-1752 SARIIEAKQK
+1752 SARTIETKQK
-1762 QMDDIRTIMQTKSDS
+1762 QMDDVKTIMQTKSDS

-1798 CGSGSARMG
+1798 YGSGSARMG

-1819 RDVWGKYGWID
+1819 QDVWGKYSWIN
-1830 RILPSLNGQTDVP
+1830 RILPSLNGQTDAP

-1850 AGLVLVQD
+1850 AGLVLMQD

-1905 KYTDG
+1905 KYTDK
-1910 NDSVTGRAGYT
+1910 NDSVAGRVGYT

-1970 MNKEANDVTCPGTAE
+1970 MNKEADDVTCPGTAE

-2007 DNAKRSDVE
+2007 DNAKHSDVE

-2048 FSIRRYDGLGAFE
+2048 FVIKRYDGLEAFE

-2067 RDQPDRYL
+2067 ENQPDRYL

-2186 DVNTGVIVDGKEIS
+2186 DANTGVIVDGKEIS

-2225 DAVSDGTAYNA
+2225 DAVSDGTAYNS

-2253 PEKDANGISY
+2253 PEKDENGISY

-2295 YNYTGDV
+2295 YDYTGDV
-2302 QVFTA
+2302 QVFTV

-2330 DRENT
+2330 DRGNT

-2347 NVSLKKGQ
+2347 NISLKKGQ

-2425 GADNPGGGRGS
+2425 GADNSGGSRGS

-2447 NGENAYIENMKSTG
+2447 NGENAYIENIKSTG

-2509 VRGDNL
+2509 VKGDNL

-2609 MGGTQGSGYKQGVG
+2609 MGGTQSSGYKQGVG

-2703 NNRHVHTEACVDTPS
+2703 NNRHVHTEACMDTPS

-2728 SNGNTADLEKMLG
+2728 SNGNTADLGKMLG
-2741 SAVWGKIKDHLKN
+2741 SAVWGKIKDQLKN

-2801 NSQHGAGGGKGG
+2801 GRNPGKGG
-2813 YSTGV
+2813 YSAGT
-2818 VTFNSETTVYIAVG
+2818 VTFANETTVYIVAG
-2832 QAEGAFNGGGYGYS
+2832 QSAGTYNGGGIGCH
-2846 SDGTYGGGATSI
+2846 GYGGGATHF
-2858 ATANGQLS
+2858 ATANGELAALS
-2866 ALANN
+2866 NN

-2881 GGSGGCTSWNG
+2881 GAGGSSGAG
-2892 GAGGGANQN
+2892 GAGGGANQSGTTGGN
-2901 GQQGYGG
+2901 GCGTKGEGATVSGPGNAYFSGSFGKGG
-2908 SSYGAGG
+2908 S
-2915 YGGTTTGS
+2915 
-2923 SQNNGSYGAGF
+2923 N
-2934 GQGGSSSS
+2934 S
-2942 GYYGSGGGGGG
+2942 GWNTCGGGGGL
-2953 YYGGSA
+2953 Y
-2959 GENQSGGGT
+2959 
-2968 AGGGGSGYA
+2968 GGGGSYESYSRNDDDDAGAGGGSGFA
-2977 SSSLTDVS
+2977 SPSLTDVS
-2985 GIAGEHSG
+2985 GITGEHSG

-3017 KKAVGN
+3017 KKATGN
-3023 NYSQI
+3023 NYSLI
-3028 PDSVT
+3028 PNSVT

-3158 TNNYDCT
+3158 ANNYDCT

-3264 DRDGALSLDC
+3264 DRDGTLSLDC

-3283 AGRAIDLTAKHSA
+3283 AERAIDLTAKHSA

-3407 VALRG
+3407 AALRG

-3485 DKQKDKIYDHAML
+3485 NQQKDKIYDHAML

-3636 SAKFTDVAVDK
+3636 SAKFTDVTVDK

-3729 SATYPGKANSIP
+3729 SATYPGEPNSIP

-3749 TNSGRDYETLQT
+3749 TSSGRDYDTLQT

>member
-1 MEKNNGISDSRYKSR
+1 MEEKNNGISDSRYKSR

-23 WMGKHGAALTAVVLI
+23 WMGKRGAVLTAVVLI

-51 IYAAKDNEAS
+51 IYAAKGNGAS

-71 SPSYIGGGGNNP
+71 SPSYIGGSGNNP

-101 EVNKKGTLKYGADK
+101 EVNKKGTLYYGGDK
-115 KEKSKYSSLVASTN
+115 DNPKKGSSPVASTN
-129 DPEVIKKAK
+129 DPEVVEAAKGEYKKQN
-138 DAYADSGK
+138 K
-146 APKDQPDYYPYWIDK
+146 APEDQPDYYPYWIE
-161 MGTTDKGKTIY
+161 MGTTNDGKSIY
-172 KYSNAL
+172 KYSNSL
-178 HHTISANI
+178 HHAITSNI
-186 LAMQN
+186 LAMQT
-191 SYEYDDSTLV
+191 SYEYDDSTMI
-201 FVPRVITSSSHHSW
+201 FVPRVIASNDHHKW
-215 IMKEKSSVVTGRAKG
+215 IMNETQSVVIGRAK
-230 HKKSVFY
+230 KTKNLNNAAIFY
-237 DLDPWYEEKDA
+237 NLNPWYAEKDA
-248 GSFKKTS
+248 GNFSKTS
-255 KGVTDGVAGSKKNKA
+255 KSVTDGIAGSSKNKA
-270 GIYYADLKKY
+270 GIYYAELKKY

-286 KSSRNRKSFVEVTSV
+286 KKTKKSFVTVTSG
-301 DSKKKYE
+301 DSGKKYDI
-308 VCNYAHFSEMSKDDI
+308 CNYSYFANLSTADI
-323 NKIIGLT
+323 KEIIGFK
-330 GKSFSSKGKTNLARA
+330 GNSFTSDGQKKLARA
-345 RRLYSSI
+345 RQLYSSI
-352 ANVNETSK
+352 ANINETST
-360 GQYTTTPEMADIFLR
+360 GQYTTTPEMADVFLR
-375 YTTAAGLS
+375 YTTAASLGS
-383 SKSYGTEMFSKNGTK
+383 DSYGTSMFSKNGIK
-398 EGLYGTQKGVRDAAN
+398 EGLYGKQKGVRDAAN

-419 QVLRSIYQGNS
+419 QVLRSIYQSNK
-430 RFKKVLAPGAT
+430 RFKSVIASGAT
-441 REMDEV
+441 KEMDKT
-447 KKRVLND
+447 KKAVLTN
-454 EYNTHYLDLLVS
+454 EYNSHYLDLLIS

-471 QSSGDKKAANEWL
+471 LASGDKQVASKWL
-484 KAVTTYAKTAAD
+484 EGVKIYAKTAAD
-496 GSNGKGGS
+496 GSDGKSGS
-504 SSLENVVIRL
+504 AGMENVVIRL
-514 DMGMVYATSKEVTY
+514 DMGMVYATSNEVTY

-542 GKADAFASLKGVNAK
+542 GKVDAFENKKSTNSK

-563 IGFAASDD
+563 IGFSAPDD
-571 KSGQNYQA
+571 SSGQNYQA
-579 HNGEVA
+579 HNQEVA

-593 SKYKDAGYGTYYD
+593 SSYKNAGYGTYYN
-606 RLSKAVQNTKSVTG
+606 RLSHAVKNTKAVTG
-620 SGKDWYSRMVIMRTT
+620 NGQGWYSRMVIMRTT
-635 KAYYSM
+635 AAYYSM
-641 SNKNG
+641 SSKNG
-646 KPNARVYNRLATVE
+646 PVNSRVYNKLATAE
-660 LLQTVGS
+660 LLRMVASGY
-667 QHGIN
+667 GVN
-672 AFKGTAKNI
+672 PRKGDTSNL

-689 VNGFYWISTQPEDTP
+689 VDGYYWAFTNDTDDSDIS
-704 DVKFNLT
+704 FNLT
-711 IYSKDVNGKEPAQN
+711 IYSKDVNGKEPAQD

-737 TAGKTQTATIKDN
+737 MTGKTHTATIKDN

-865 WRISNADVRTKGFKF
+865 WRISNADVRTKGFKIS
-880 NGTGSWYVNWK
+880 GTGSYYVNWK
-891 AEVYIFKKSGSGARA
+891 AKVYIMQKSGSGAKT
-906 KWTSP
+906 KWTSVI
-911 FNATYSATK
+911 NGSSVTK
-920 TKPTASDL
+920 TKPSMSDL
-928 TKAGC
+928 KAGGC

-948 DAKDVNLSGTYE
+948 DTKDVNLSDTYE

-1054 TKEETFVANANDKK
+1054 TKEETFVADANDKK

-1162 DWAKKMEEI
+1162 NWAKKMEQI

-1193 VGTATIN
+1193 VGTATIK

-1226 NLVSG
+1226 DLVSS

-1238 SDLGT
+1238 ADLGT
-1243 GWSYTKGNIASA
+1243 GWSYTKGNKASA
-1255 SGSHTTDK
+1255 SGSHTTDE

-1294 FRDGSI
+1294 FKDGSI
-1300 TAKNYDGNA
+1300 TAGNYDGKV

-1659 SKPADMN
+1659 SKPTDMN

-1673 SKANWMW
+1673 SKAKWMW
-1680 TDKMWTDNPLVKKT
+1680 EDKMWTDNPLVKKT

-1738 TDENGKTLDLAKVT
+1738 TDENGNTLDLAKVT
-1752 SARIIEAKQK
+1752 SARTIETKQK
-1762 QMDDIRTIMQTKSDS
+1762 QMDDVKTIMQTKSDS

-1798 CGSGSARMG
+1798 YGSGSARMG

-1819 RDVWGKYGWID
+1819 QDVWGKYSWIN
-1830 RILPSLNGQTDVP
+1830 RILPSLNGQTDAP

-1850 AGLVLVQD
+1850 AGLVLMQD

-1874 QSHAFF
+1874 QSRAFF

-1890 ADKNAETHDITNYTF
+1890 VDKNAESHDITNYTF
-1905 KYTDG
+1905 KYTDE
-1910 NDSVTGRAGYT
+1910 NDSVVGRVGYT

-1970 MNKEANDVTCPGTAE
+1970 MNKEADDATCPGTAE
-1985 ECQYRLLNCQYGKPV
+1985 ECQYRLLNCQYEKPV

-2007 DNAKRSDVE
+2007 DNAKHSDVE

-2048 FSIRRYDGLGAFE
+2048 FVIKRYDGLEAFE

-2067 RDQPDRYL
+2067 ENQPDRYL

-2097 KNDTYEL
+2097 KSDTYEL

-2136 KIVLADGSEYTSA
+2136 KIMLADGSEYTSTT
-2149 ASLLA
+2149 SPLV
-2154 KDGKNAIQYHFGM
+2154 KDGKNTIQYHFGM
-2167 DSVMLSPKK
+2167 DSVVLSPKK
-2176 VDYKGGSYTV
+2176 INYKDGSYTV
-2186 DVNTGVIVDGKEIS
+2186 DANTGATVDGKEIS
-2200 FTKTKNPSG
+2200 FTKTKNSSG

-2225 DAVSDGTAYNA
+2225 DSTSNDTAYDT

-2268 CFAGVTEHARTTQDY
+2268 CFAGVTEHAKTTQDY
-2283 YNGISDKSVQYT
+2283 YNGISDKKVQYT

-2302 QVFTA
+2302 QTFTA

-2322 GDGYDNSV
+2322 GDGYDDSV
-2330 DRENT
+2330 DRGNT

-2347 NVSLKKGQ
+2347 NISLKKGQ

-2360 VGGAGKY
+2360 VGGA
-2367 GAGTN
+2367 
-2372 RFGGPA
+2372 
-2378 GGYNGGGDGGVADS
+2378 
-2392 GSGGGMSHIS
+2392 
-2402 TTNNPATTSWNPD
+2402 
-2415 GTLLAAGGGG
+2415 
-2425 GADNPGGGRGS
+2425 
-2436 DDGRG
+2436 
-2441 GNGGGK
+2441 
-2447 NGENAYIENMKSTG
+2447 
-2461 NATWTPTSGLSLRT
+2461 
-2475 GTTLSG
+2475 
-2481 NSAVTNGSEQ
+2481 
-2491 GVFGPYKTYLPGQ
+2491 
-2504 KVTIT
+2504 
-2509 VRGDNL
+2509 
-2515 TNGYPVVYTNYGRY
+2515 
-2529 QTRNYTVEA
+2529 
-2538 ANSNEY
+2538 
-2544 RYSFT
+2544 
-2549 VPSGLTST
+2549 
-2557 TNTDGTSADSGQ
+2557 
-2569 NPYTIW
+2569 
-2575 EFCFHARGSS
+2575 
-2585 RMRIDSETASCDY
+2585 
-2598 NSANQNMGGCG
+2598 
-2609 MGGTQGSGYKQGVG
+2609 
-2623 ESVTFGTDS
+2623 
-2632 GGAGGGWYGGYVT
+2632 
-2645 NANNGGGAGGSGY
+2645 AGGSGY

-2703 NNRHVHTEACVDTPS
+2703 NNRHVHTEACMDTPS

-2728 SNGNTADLEKMLG
+2728 SNGNTADLGKMLG
-2741 SAVWGKIKDHLKN
+2741 SAVWGKIKDQLKN

-2801 NSQHGAGGGKGG
+2801 GRNPGKGG
-2813 YSTGV
+2813 YSAGT
-2818 VTFNSETTVYIAVG
+2818 VTFANETTVYIVAG
-2832 QAEGAFNGGGYGYS
+2832 QSAGTYNGGGIGCH
-2846 SDGTYGGGATSI
+2846 GYGGGATHF
-2858 ATANGQLS
+2858 ATANGELAALS
-2866 ALANN
+2866 NN

-2881 GGSGGCTSWNG
+2881 GAGGSSGAG
-2892 GAGGGANQN
+2892 GAGGGANQSGTTGGN
-2901 GQQGYGG
+2901 GCGTKGEGATVSGPGNAYFSGSFGKGG
-2908 SSYGAGG
+2908 S
-2915 YGGTTTGS
+2915 
-2923 SQNNGSYGAGF
+2923 N
-2934 GQGGSSSS
+2934 S
-2942 GYYGSGGGGGG
+2942 GWNTCGGGGGL
-2953 YYGGSA
+2953 Y
-2959 GENQSGGGT
+2959 
-2968 AGGGGSGYA
+2968 GGGGSYESYSRNDDDDAGAGGGSGFA
-2977 SSSLTDVS
+2977 SPSLTDVS
-2985 GIAGEHSG
+2985 GITGEHSG

-3017 KKAVGN
+3017 KKATGN
-3023 NYSQI
+3023 NYSLI
-3028 PDSVT
+3028 PNSVT

-3158 TNNYDCT
+3158 ANNYDCT

-3407 VALRG
+3407 AALRG

-3485 DKQKDKIYDHAML
+3485 NQQKDKIYDHAML

-3636 SAKFTDVAVDK
+3636 SAKFTDVTVDK

>member
-1 MEKNNGISDSRYKSR
+1 MEEKNSISESKYKSR
-16 FFKKLAA
+16 LFKNIASWLSR
-23 WMGKHGAALTAVVLI
+23 HGTALTAVELV
-38 AVSAILGCAEATI
+38 AVSAVLGCAEANI
-51 IYAAKDNEAS
+51 IYAGGAS
-61 NDYGTRGNTS
+61 NDYGIHGTTS
-71 SPSYIGGGGNNP
+71 SPSYTGGSGNSP

-89 VIGVSVVTYDLN
+89 VVGVSLVTYDLAD
-101 EVNKKGTLKYGADK
+101 VAQADK
-115 KEKSKYSSLVASTN
+115 
-129 DPEVIKKAK
+129 
-138 DAYADSGK
+138 SGK
-146 APKDQPDYYPYWIDK
+146 AKYEYGGSKNKLKDGTAAVSSTGDPNTVERAKEKYTPPADQKDYYPYWIE
-161 MGTTDKGKTIY
+161 MGTTNDGKSIY
-172 KYSNAL
+172 KYSNSL
-178 HHTISANI
+178 HHAITSNI
-186 LAMQN
+186 LAMQT
-191 SYEYDDSTLV
+191 SYEYDDSTMI
-201 FVPRVITSSSHHSW
+201 FVPRVIASNDHHKW
-215 IMKEKSSVVTGRAKG
+215 IMSETQSVVIGRAK
-230 HKKSVFY
+230 KTKNLNNAAIFY
-237 DLDPWYEEKDA
+237 NLNPWYAEKDA
-248 GSFKKTS
+248 GNFSKTS
-255 KGVTDGVAGSKKNKA
+255 KSVTDGIAGSSKNKA
-270 GIYYADLKKY
+270 GIYYAELKKY

-286 KSSRNRKSFVEVTSV
+286 KKTKKSFVTVTSG
-301 DSKKKYE
+301 DSGKKYDI
-308 VCNYAHFSEMSKDDI
+308 CNYSYFANLSTADI
-323 NKIIGLT
+323 KEIIGFK
-330 GKSFSSKGKTNLARA
+330 GNSFTSDGQKKLARA
-345 RRLYSSI
+345 RQLYSSI
-352 ANVNETSK
+352 ANINETST
-360 GQYTTTPEMADIFLR
+360 GQYTTTPEMADVFLR
-375 YTTAAGLS
+375 YTTAASLGS
-383 SKSYGTEMFSKNGTK
+383 DSYGTSMFSKNGIK
-398 EGLYGTQKGVRDAAN
+398 EGLYGKQKGVRDAAN

-419 QVLRSIYQGNS
+419 QVLRSIYQSNK
-430 RFKKVLAPGAT
+430 RFKSVIASGAT
-441 REMDEV
+441 KEMDKT
-447 KKRVLND
+447 KKAVLTN
-454 EYNTHYLDLLVS
+454 EYNSHYLDLLIS

-471 QSSGDKKAANEWL
+471 LASGDKQVASKWL
-484 KAVTTYAKTAAD
+484 EGVKIYAKTAAD
-496 GSNGKGGS
+496 GSDGKSGS
-504 SSLENVVIRL
+504 AGMENVVIRL
-514 DMGMVYATSKEVTY
+514 DMGMVYATSNEVTY

-542 GKADAFASLKGVNAK
+542 GKVDAFENKKSTNSK

-579 HNGEVA
+579 HNQEVA

-593 SKYKDAGYGTYYD
+593 SSYKNAGYGTYYD
-606 RLSKAVQNTKSVTG
+606 RLSKAVQNKKSVTG
-620 SGKDWYSRMVIMRTT
+620 SGQGWYSRMVIMRTT
-635 KAYYSM
+635 AAYYSM
-641 SNKNG
+641 SSKNG
-646 KPNARVYNRLATVE
+646 PVNSRVYNKLATVE
-660 LLQTVGS
+660 LLRMVASNYGV
-667 QHGIN
+667 N
-672 AFKGTAKNI
+672 PRKGTTNGL

-689 VNGFYWISTQPEDTP
+689 VDGYYWAYSNDTDDSDIS
-704 DVKFNLT
+704 FNLT

-750 LYVKLSPGKDKESK
+750 LYVKLSPGKDQESK

-773 DKYHVKI
+773 DKYYVKI
-780 VFENADGTTAASL
+780 VFENADGTTAVSL
-793 LDPKIVKS
+793 LDPKTVKS

-808 ETGTKYDAKKEATY
+808 ETGTKYDAKKEVTY
-822 YKKLNAYDSTNKG
+822 YKALNQYDSANKG

-855 KDLQANRSLI
+855 KDLQVNRSLI
-865 WRISNADVRTKGFKF
+865 WRISNADVRTKGFKIS
-880 NGTGSWYVNWK
+880 GTGSYYVNWK
-891 AEVYIFKKSGSGARA
+891 AKVYIMQKSGSGAKT
-906 KWTSP
+906 KWTSVI
-911 FNATYSATK
+911 NGSSVTK
-920 TKPTASDL
+920 TKPSMSDL
-928 TKAGC
+928 KAGGC

-940 AQYIYHKD
+940 AQYIYRKD
-948 DAKDVNLSGTYE
+948 DTEDVNLSSTYE

-1012 LKEVP
+1012 LKEIS
-1017 GGNKDSYRSRRRYK
+1017 GGSKNSYRSTRRYK
-1031 SIFNGVDCE
+1031 SVFNSTDCE

-1054 TKEETFVANANDKK
+1054 TKEETFVADANDRK
-1068 QEKTVTAEKNSAVNP
+1068 QEKSVTAEKNSAVNP

-1129 PCEGGNAGKVYSM
+1129 PCEGGNAGEVYSM

-1162 DWAKKMEEI
+1162 NWAKKMEQI

-1193 VGTATIN
+1193 VGTATIK

-1226 NLVSG
+1226 DLVSS

-1238 SDLGT
+1238 ADLGT
-1243 GWSYTKGNIASA
+1243 GWSYTKGNKASA
-1255 SGSHTTDK
+1255 SGSHTTDE

-1294 FRDGSI
+1294 FKDGSI
-1300 TAKNYDGNA
+1300 TAGNYDGKV

-1436 LIVPDYETGDIG
+1436 LVIPDYETGDIG

-1453 DGEETW
+1453 EGEETW

-1496 RYSLQTGQDDDVTWT
+1496 RYSLQTGQDDVVTWT

-1571 SGEGKGEA
+1571 SGEEKGEV
-1579 GEAARTKTG
+1579 GETAKTKTG
-1588 YTNNTADA
+1588 YTDNTADA

-1659 SKPADMN
+1659 SKPTDMN

-1673 SKANWMW
+1673 SKAKWMW
-1680 TDKMWTDNPLVKKT
+1680 EDKMWTNNPLVKKT

-1738 TDENGKTLDLAKVT
+1738 TDENGNTLDLAKVT
-1752 SARIIEAKQK
+1752 SARTIETKQK
-1762 QMDDIRTIMQTKSDS
+1762 QMDDVKTIMQTKSDS

-1798 CGSGSARMG
+1798 YGSGSARMG

-1819 RDVWGKYGWID
+1819 QKVWGKYGWIN
-1830 RILPSLNGQTDVP
+1830 RILPSLNGQTDAP

-1850 AGLVLVQD
+1850 AGLVLMQD

-1874 QSHAFF
+1874 QSRAFF

-1890 ADKNAETHDITNYTF
+1890 ADKNAESHDITNYTF

-1910 NDSVTGRAGYT
+1910 NDSVVGRTGYT

-1970 MNKEANDVTCPGTAE
+1970 MNKEADDATCPGTAE

-2007 DNAKRSDVE
+2007 DNAKHSDVE

-2048 FSIRRYDGLGAFE
+2048 FVIKRYDGLEAFE

-2067 RDQPDRYL
+2067 KNQPDRYL

-2167 DSVMLSPKK
+2167 DSVVLFPKK
-2176 VDYKGGSYTV
+2176 INYKDGSYTV
-2186 DVNTGVIVDGKEIS
+2186 DANTGVIVDGKEIS

-2225 DAVSDGTAYNA
+2225 DAVQDDAVSNGTAYNA

-2481 NSAVTNGSEQ
+2481 DSAVTNGSEQ

-2703 NNRHVHTEACVDTPS
+2703 NNRHVHTEACMDTPS

-2728 SNGNTADLEKMLG
+2728 SNGNAADLKKMLG
-2741 SAVWGKIKDHLKN
+2741 SAVWGKIKDQLKN

-2773 TYDYSGSVKSVTLPA
+2773 TYDYSGSVKSITLPA

-2801 NSQHGAGGGKGG
+2801 GRNPGKGG
-2813 YSTGV
+2813 YSTGT
-2818 VTFNSETTVYIAVG
+2818 VTFNSETTVYIVVG
-2832 QAEGAFNGGGYGYS
+2832 QSAGAYNGGGIGCH
-2846 SDGTYGGGATSI
+2846 GYGGGATHF
-2858 ATANGQLS
+2858 ATANGELAALS
-2866 ALANN
+2866 DN

-2881 GGSGGCTSWNG
+2881 GAGGSSGAG
-2892 GAGGGANQN
+2892 GAGGGANQSGTTGGDGCGTKGEGATVSGPGN
-2901 GQQGYGG
+2901 AYFSGAFGKGG
-2908 SSYGAGG
+2908 S
-2915 YGGTTTGS
+2915 
-2923 SQNNGSYGAGF
+2923 N
-2934 GQGGSSSS
+2934 S
-2942 GYYGSGGGGGG
+2942 GWNTCGGGGGL
-2953 YYGGSA
+2953 Y
-2959 GENQSGGGT
+2959 
-2968 AGGGGSGYA
+2968 GGGGSYESYSRNDDDDAGAGGGSGFA
-2977 SSSLTDVS
+2977 SPSLTDVS
-2985 GIAGEHSG
+2985 GITGEHSG

-3039 INPFWSCQCI
+3039 VNPFWSCQCI

-3056 KHCKTTYVLQCKEP
+3056 KDCKTTYVLQCKEP

-3158 TNNYDCT
+3158 ANNYDCT

-3264 DRDGALSLDC
+3264 DRDGTLSLDC

-3283 AGRAIDLTAKHSA
+3283 AERAIDLTAKHSA

-3407 VALRG
+3407 AALRG

-3427 QVLSRDFADGNV
+3427 QVLSRDFADGNI

-3444 YYILDTKKDKLMAVD
+3444 YYILDTHTDKLMAVD

-3636 SAKFTDVAVDK
+3636 SAKFTDVTVDA
-3647 DGKEQHINPY
+3647 DGKERHINPY

-3703 YNLRYSQLMDNGSIT
+3703 YDLRYSQLQDNGSIT

-3729 SATYPGKANSIP
+3729 SATYPGEPNSIP

-3749 TNSGRDYETLQT
+3749 TSSGRDYDTLQT

>member
-1 MEKNNGISDSRYKSR
+1 MEEKNSISESKYKSR
-16 FFKKLAA
+16 LFKNIASWLSR
-23 WMGKHGAALTAVVLI
+23 HGTALTAVALV
-38 AVSAILGCAEATI
+38 AVSAVLGCAEANI
-51 IYAAKDNEAS
+51 IYAGGAS
-61 NDYGTRGNTS
+61 NDYGIHGTTS
-71 SPSYIGGGGNNP
+71 SPSYTGGSGNSP

-89 VIGVSVVTYDLN
+89 VVGVSLVTYDLAD
-101 EVNKKGTLKYGADK
+101 VAQADK
-115 KEKSKYSSLVASTN
+115 
-129 DPEVIKKAK
+129 
-138 DAYADSGK
+138 SGK
-146 APKDQPDYYPYWIDK
+146 AKYEYGGSKNKLKDGTAAVSSTGDPNTVERAKEKYTPPADQKDYYPYWIE
-161 MGTTDKGKTIY
+161 MGTTNDGKSIY
-172 KYSNAL
+172 KYSNSL
-178 HHTISANI
+178 HHAITSNI
-186 LAMQN
+186 LAMQT
-191 SYEYDDSTLV
+191 SYEYDDSTMI
-201 FVPRVITSSSHHSW
+201 FVPRVIASNDHHKW
-215 IMKEKSSVVTGRAKG
+215 IMSETQSVVIGRAK
-230 HKKSVFY
+230 KTKNLNNAAIFY
-237 DLDPWYEEKDA
+237 NLNPWYAEKDA
-248 GSFKKTS
+248 GNFSKTS
-255 KGVTDGVAGSKKNKA
+255 KSVTDGIAGSSKNKA
-270 GIYYADLKKY
+270 GIYYAELKKY

-286 KSSRNRKSFVEVTSV
+286 KKTKKSFVTVTSG
-301 DSKKKYE
+301 DSGKKYDI
-308 VCNYAHFSEMSKDDI
+308 CNYSYFANLSTADI
-323 NKIIGLT
+323 KEIIGFK
-330 GKSFSSKGKTNLARA
+330 GNSFTSDGQKKLARA
-345 RRLYSSI
+345 RQLYSSI
-352 ANVNETSK
+352 ANINETST
-360 GQYTTTPEMADIFLR
+360 GQYTTTPEMADVFLR
-375 YTTAAGLS
+375 YTTAASLGS
-383 SKSYGTEMFSKNGTK
+383 DSYGTSMFSKNGIK
-398 EGLYGTQKGVRDAAN
+398 EGLYGKQKGVRDAAN

-419 QVLRSIYQGNS
+419 QVLRSIYQSNK
-430 RFKKVLAPGAT
+430 RFKSVIASGAT
-441 REMDEV
+441 KEMDKT
-447 KKRVLND
+447 KKAVLTN
-454 EYNTHYLDLLVS
+454 EYNSHYLDLLIS

-471 QSSGDKKAANEWL
+471 LASGDKQVASKWL
-484 KAVTTYAKTAAD
+484 EGVKIYAKTAAD
-496 GSNGKGGS
+496 GSDGKSGS
-504 SSLENVVIRL
+504 AGMENVVIRL
-514 DMGMVYATSKEVTY
+514 DMGMVYATSNEVTY

-542 GKADAFASLKGVNAK
+542 GKVDAFENKKSTNSK

-579 HNGEVA
+579 HNQEVA

-593 SKYKDAGYGTYYD
+593 SSYKNAGYGTYYD
-606 RLSKAVQNTKSVTG
+606 RLSKAVQNKKSVTG
-620 SGKDWYSRMVIMRTT
+620 SGQGWYSRMVIMRTT
-635 KAYYSM
+635 AAYYSM
-641 SNKNG
+641 SSKNG
-646 KPNARVYNRLATVE
+646 PVNSRVYNKLATVE
-660 LLQTVGS
+660 LLRMVASGY
-667 QHGIN
+667 GVN
-672 AFKGTAKNI
+672 PRKGTTNGL

-689 VNGFYWISTQPEDTP
+689 VDGYYWAYSNDTDDSDIS
-704 DVKFNLT
+704 FNLT

-750 LYVKLSPGKDKESK
+750 LYVKLSPGKDQESK

-773 DKYHVKI
+773 DKYYVKI
-780 VFENADGTTAASL
+780 VFENADGTTAVSL
-793 LDPKIVKS
+793 LDPKTVKS

-808 ETGTKYDAKKEATY
+808 ETGTKYDAKKEVTY
-822 YKKLNAYDSTNKG
+822 YKALNQYDSANKG

-865 WRISNADVRTKGFKF
+865 WRISNADVRTKGFKIS
-880 NGTGSWYVNWK
+880 GTGSYYVNWK
-891 AEVYIFKKSGSGARA
+891 AKVYIMQKSGSGAKT
-906 KWTSP
+906 KWTSVI
-911 FNATYSATK
+911 NGSSVKK
-920 TKPTASDL
+920 TKPSMSDL
-928 TKAGC
+928 KAGGC

-948 DAKDVNLSGTYE
+948 DTKDVNLSDTYE

-1012 LKEVP
+1012 LKEIS
-1017 GGNKDSYRSRRRYK
+1017 GGSKNSYRSTRRYK
-1031 SIFNGVDCE
+1031 SVFNSTDCE

-1054 TKEETFVANANDKK
+1054 TKEETFVADANDRK
-1068 QEKTVTAEKNSAVNP
+1068 QEKSVTAEKNSAVNP

-1129 PCEGGNAGKVYSM
+1129 PCEGGNAGEVYSM

-1162 DWAKKMEEI
+1162 NWAKKMEQI

-1255 SGSHTTDK
+1255 SGSHTTDE

-1408 NTQVVDPDLSDVE
+1408 NTQVVDPDLSGVE

-1579 GEAARTKTG
+1579 GEAAKTKTG
-1588 YTNNTADA
+1588 YTDNTADA

-1659 SKPADMN
+1659 SKPTDMN

-1673 SKANWMW
+1673 SKAKWMW
-1680 TDKMWTDNPLVKKT
+1680 EDKMWTNNPLVKKT

-1715 TGGNAVVET
+1715 TRGNAVVET

-1738 TDENGKTLDLAKVT
+1738 TDENGNTLDLAKVT
-1752 SARIIEAKQK
+1752 SARTIETKQK
-1762 QMDDIRTIMQTKSDS
+1762 QMDDVKTIMQTKSDS

-1798 CGSGSARMG
+1798 YGSGSARMG

-1819 RDVWGKYGWID
+1819 QDVWGKYSWIN
-1830 RILPSLNGQTDVP
+1830 RILPSLNGQTDAP

-1850 AGLVLVQD
+1850 AGLVLMQD

-1905 KYTDG
+1905 KYTDK
-1910 NDSVTGRAGYT
+1910 NDSVAGRVGYT

-1970 MNKEANDVTCPGTAE
+1970 MNKEADDVTCPGTAE

-2007 DNAKRSDVE
+2007 DNAKHSDVE

-2048 FSIRRYDGLGAFE
+2048 FVIKRYDGLEAFE

-2067 RDQPDRYL
+2067 ENQPDRYL

-2186 DVNTGVIVDGKEIS
+2186 DANTGVIVDGKEIS

-2225 DAVSDGTAYNA
+2225 DAVSDGTAYNS

-2268 CFAGVTEHARTTQDY
+2268 CFAGVTEHAKTTQDY
-2283 YNGISDKSVQYT
+2283 YNGISDKKVQYT

-2302 QVFTA
+2302 QTFTA

-2322 GDGYDNSV
+2322 GDGYDDSV
-2330 DRENT
+2330 DRETT

-2347 NVSLKKGQ
+2347 NISLKKGQ

-2481 NSAVTNGSEQ
+2481 DSAVTNGSEQ

-2703 NNRHVHTEACVDTPS
+2703 NNRHVHTEACMDTPS

-2728 SNGNTADLEKMLG
+2728 SNGNAADLKKMLG
-2741 SAVWGKIKDHLKN
+2741 SAVWGKIKDQLKN

-2773 TYDYSGSVKSVTLPA
+2773 TYDYSGSVKSITLPA

-2801 NSQHGAGGGKGG
+2801 GRNPGKGG
-2813 YSTGV
+2813 YSTGT
-2818 VTFNSETTVYIAVG
+2818 VTFNSETTVYIVVG
-2832 QAEGAFNGGGYGYS
+2832 QSAGAYNGGGIGCH
-2846 SDGTYGGGATSI
+2846 GYGGGATHF
-2858 ATANGQLS
+2858 ATANGELAALS
-2866 ALANN
+2866 DN

-2881 GGSGGCTSWNG
+2881 GAGGSSGAG
-2892 GAGGGANQN
+2892 GAGGGANQSGTSGGDGCGTKGEGATVSGPGN
-2901 GQQGYGG
+2901 AYFSGAFGKGG
-2908 SSYGAGG
+2908 S
-2915 YGGTTTGS
+2915 
-2923 SQNNGSYGAGF
+2923 N
-2934 GQGGSSSS
+2934 S
-2942 GYYGSGGGGGG
+2942 GWNTCGGGGGL
-2953 YYGGSA
+2953 Y
-2959 GENQSGGGT
+2959 
-2968 AGGGGSGYA
+2968 GGGGSYESYSRNDDDDAGAGGGSGFA

-2985 GIAGEHSG
+2985 GITGEHSG

-3017 KKAVGN
+3017 KKAAGN
-3023 NYSQI
+3023 NYSLI

-3056 KHCKTTYVLQCKEP
+3056 KDCKTTYVLQCREP

-3089 YDACHN
+3089 YDACNN

-3134 NSGDFYESDDYGIA
+3134 NCGDFYESDDYGIA

-3171 WIKFPF
+3171 WIKFPY
-3177 SVLYNRNGTFEE
+3177 SVLYNRNGTWEE
-3189 HPAGQWFQL
+3189 HAAGEWFQL
-3198 EITDKVTNRNVKNN
+3198 EITDKVTNRNTKNN
-3212 CYDLTSLSERDDGF
+3212 CYDLTNLSERDDGF

-3241 ATIEYAVEAINNQ
+3241 ATIEYAVESINNQ

-3283 AGRAIDLTAKHSA
+3283 AERAIDLTAKHSA
-3296 YKQTFVDLISRI
+3296 YKQGYVDLIGRI
-3308 GNLTVQD
+3308 GNLLFEDT
-3315 STDLRFSN
+3315 TDLRFSN
-3323 LFKRKT
+3323 LFKKST
-3329 NDDKWYIDGI
+3329 DDGKYLLDGI
-3339 VHAVDKSIQNA
+3339 IHTVDKAVQNA

-3382 AKWSDVGEDSSR
+3382 AKWSDVGEDSGR

-3407 VALRG
+3407 AALRG

-3485 DKQKDKIYDHAML
+3485 NQQKDKIYDHAML

-3636 SAKFTDVAVDK
+3636 SAKFTDVTVDK

-3749 TNSGRDYETLQT
+3749 TSSGRDYDTLQT

>member
-23 WMGKHGAALTAVVLI
+23 WMGKHGAVLTAVVLI

-51 IYAAKDNEAS
+51 IYAAKGNEAS

-101 EVNKKGTLKYGADK
+101 EVNKKGTLYYGGDK
-115 KEKSKYSSLVASTN
+115 NKPVPNSSPVASTS
-129 DPEVIKKAK
+129 DPEVVKKAK
-138 DAYADSGK
+138 KKYTP
-146 APKDQPDYYPYWIDK
+146 PKDQSDYYPYWIDK
-161 MGTTDKGKTIY
+161 MGTTDKGETIY

-178 HHTISANI
+178 HHAITSNI

-215 IMKEKSSVVTGRAKG
+215 IMKGKSSVVTGRAKG

-255 KGVTDGVAGSKKNKA
+255 KGVTDGVAGSGKNKA

-286 KSSRNRKSFVEVTSV
+286 KSSRSKKSFMEVTSS

-308 VCNYAHFSEMSKDDI
+308 VCNYAHFSELSKDDI
-323 NKIIGLT
+323 NKIIGFN

-419 QVLRSIYQGNS
+419 QVLRSIYQANS

-441 REMDEV
+441 MEMDEA

-496 GSNGKGGS
+496 GSNGKSGS

-579 HNGEVA
+579 HNEEVA

-672 AFKGTAKNI
+672 AFKGTTKNI

-689 VNGFYWISTQPEDTP
+689 VNGFYWVSTQPEETP
-704 DVKFNLT
+704 DVKLNLT
-711 IYSKDVNGKEPAQN
+711 IYSKDVNGKEPAQD

-737 TAGKTQTATIKDN
+737 MTGKTRTATIKDN

-808 ETGTKYDAKKEATY
+808 ETGTKYDAKKEAAY
-822 YKKLNAYDSTNKG
+822 YKALNHYDSTNKG

-865 WRISNADVRTKGFKF
+865 WRISNADVRTKGFKIS
-880 NGTGSWYVNWK
+880 GTGSYYVNWK
-891 AEVYIFKKSGSGARA
+891 AKVYIMQKSGSGAKT
-906 KWTSP
+906 KWTSVI
-911 FNATYSATK
+911 NGSSVKK
-920 TKPTASDL
+920 TKPSMSDL
-928 TKAGC
+928 KAGGC

-1193 VGTATIN
+1193 VGTATIK

-1226 NLVSG
+1226 DLVSS

-1238 SDLGT
+1238 ADLGT

-1408 NTQVVDPDLSDVE
+1408 NTQVVDPDLSGVE

-1436 LIVPDYETGDIG
+1436 LVVPDYETGDIG

-1453 DGEETW
+1453 EGEETW
-1459 TDTSENDLDIVKSKI
+1459 TETSENDLDIVKSKI

-1486 QADTSKAGRI
+1486 QVDTSKAGRI

-1522 DSCDGQ
+1522 DFCDGQ

-1571 SGEGKGEA
+1571 SGKEKGEA
-1579 GEAARTKTG
+1579 GEAAKTKTG
-1588 YTNNTADA
+1588 YTDNTADA

-1738 TDENGKTLDLAKVT
+1738 TDENGRTLDLAKVT
-1752 SARIIEAKQK
+1752 SARIIETKQK
-1762 QMDDIRTIMQTKSDS
+1762 QMDDIRTIMQTRSDS

-1910 NDSVTGRAGYT
+1910 NDSVAGRVGYT

-1970 MNKEANDVTCPGTAE
+1970 MNKEADDVTCPGTAE

-2000 RRAAFNV
+2000 RRAAFDV
-2007 DNAKRSDVE
+2007 DNAKHSDVE
-2016 DDDGVVHSYDSIIS
+2016 DDDGVVHSYNSIIS

-2136 KIVLADGSEYTSA
+2136 KIVLADGSEYTSV

-2154 KDGKNAIQYHFGM
+2154 KDRKNTIQYHFGM

-2186 DVNTGVIVDGKEIS
+2186 DANTGVIVDGKEIS

-2253 PEKDANGISY
+2253 PEKDTNGISY

-2658 TASGLTNTEMKSGVR
+2658 TASSLTNTEMKSGVR

-3308 GNLTVQD
+3308 GNLMVQD

-3382 AKWSDVGEDSSR
+3382 AKWSDVGEDSGR

-3407 VALRG
+3407 AALRG
-3412 KSEQLQLGYNLLWDI
+3412 KSVQLQLGYNLLWDI

-3542 LTGMEEEVVAPL
+3542 LTGMEEGVVAPL

-3610 LGSNGVS
+3610 LGPNGVS

-3636 SAKFTDVAVDK
+3636 SAKFTDVTVDK

>member
-1 MEKNNGISDSRYKSR
+1 MEEKNSISESKYKSR
-16 FFKKLAA
+16 LFKNIASWLSR
-23 WMGKHGAALTAVVLI
+23 HGTALTAVALV
-38 AVSAILGCAEATI
+38 AVSAVLGCAEANI
-51 IYAAKDNEAS
+51 IYAGGAS
-61 NDYGTRGNTS
+61 NDYGIHGTTS
-71 SPSYIGGGGNNP
+71 SPSYTGGSGNSP

-89 VIGVSVVTYDLN
+89 VVGVSLVTYDLAD
-101 EVNKKGTLKYGADK
+101 VAQADK
-115 KEKSKYSSLVASTN
+115 
-129 DPEVIKKAK
+129 
-138 DAYADSGK
+138 SGK
-146 APKDQPDYYPYWIDK
+146 AKYEYGGSKNKLKDGTAAVSSTGDPNTVERAKEKYTPPADQKDYYPYWIE
-161 MGTTDKGKTIY
+161 MGTTNDGKSIY
-172 KYSNAL
+172 KYSNSL
-178 HHTISANI
+178 HHAITSNI
-186 LAMQN
+186 LAMQT
-191 SYEYDDSTLV
+191 SYEYDDSTMI
-201 FVPRVITSSSHHSW
+201 FVPRVIASNDHHKW
-215 IMKEKSSVVTGRAKG
+215 IMSETQSVVIGRAK
-230 HKKSVFY
+230 KTKNLNNAAIFY
-237 DLDPWYEEKDA
+237 NLNPWYAEKDA
-248 GSFKKTS
+248 GNFSKTS
-255 KGVTDGVAGSKKNKA
+255 KSVTDGIAGSSKNKA
-270 GIYYADLKKY
+270 GIYYAELKKY

-286 KSSRNRKSFVEVTSV
+286 KKTKKSFVTVTSG
-301 DSKKKYE
+301 DSGKKYDI
-308 VCNYAHFSEMSKDDI
+308 CNYSYFANLSTADI
-323 NKIIGLT
+323 KEIIGFK
-330 GKSFSSKGKTNLARA
+330 GNSFTSDGQKKLARA
-345 RRLYSSI
+345 RQLYSSI
-352 ANVNETSK
+352 ANINETST
-360 GQYTTTPEMADIFLR
+360 GQYTTTPEMADVFLR
-375 YTTAAGLS
+375 YTTAASLGS
-383 SKSYGTEMFSKNGTK
+383 DSYGTSMFSKNGIK
-398 EGLYGTQKGVRDAAN
+398 EGLYGKQKGVRDAAN

-419 QVLRSIYQGNS
+419 QVLRSIYQSNK
-430 RFKKVLAPGAT
+430 RFKSVIASGAT
-441 REMDEV
+441 KEMDKT
-447 KKRVLND
+447 KKAVLTN
-454 EYNTHYLDLLVS
+454 EYNSHYLDLLIS

-471 QSSGDKKAANEWL
+471 LASGDKQVASKWL
-484 KAVTTYAKTAAD
+484 EGVKIYAKTAAD
-496 GSNGKGGS
+496 GSDGKSGS
-504 SSLENVVIRL
+504 AGMENVVIRL
-514 DMGMVYATSKEVTY
+514 DMGMVYATSNEVTY

-542 GKADAFASLKGVNAK
+542 GKVDAFENKKSTNSK

-579 HNGEVA
+579 HNQEVA

-593 SKYKDAGYGTYYD
+593 SSYKNAGYGTYYD
-606 RLSKAVQNTKSVTG
+606 RLSKAVQNKKSVTG
-620 SGKDWYSRMVIMRTT
+620 SGQGWYSRMVIMRTT
-635 KAYYSM
+635 AAYYSM
-641 SNKNG
+641 SSKNG
-646 KPNARVYNRLATVE
+646 PVNSRVYNKLATVE
-660 LLQTVGS
+660 LLRMVASNYGV
-667 QHGIN
+667 N
-672 AFKGTAKNI
+672 PRKGTTNGL

-689 VNGFYWISTQPEDTP
+689 VDGYYWAYSNDTDDSDIS
-704 DVKFNLT
+704 FNLT

-750 LYVKLSPGKDKESK
+750 LYVKLSPGKDQESK

-773 DKYHVKI
+773 DKYYVKI
-780 VFENADGTTAASL
+780 VFENADGTTAVSL
-793 LDPKIVKS
+793 LDPKTVKS

-808 ETGTKYDAKKEATY
+808 ETGTKYDAKKEVTY
-822 YKKLNAYDSTNKG
+822 YKALNQYDSANKG

-865 WRISNADVRTKGFKF
+865 WRISNADVRTKGFKIS
-880 NGTGSWYVNWK
+880 GTGSYYVNWK
-891 AEVYIFKKSGSGARA
+891 AKVYIMQKSGSGAKT
-906 KWTSP
+906 KWTSVI
-911 FNATYSATK
+911 NGSSVTK
-920 TKPTASDL
+920 TKPSMSDL
-928 TKAGC
+928 KAGGC

-940 AQYIYHKD
+940 AQYIYRKD
-948 DAKDVNLSGTYE
+948 DTEDVNLSSTYE

-998 EFIVNMQAVYDDYY
+998 EFIVNMQAVYEDYY
-1012 LKEVP
+1012 LKEIS
-1017 GGNKDSYRSRRRYK
+1017 GGSKNSYRSTRRYK
-1031 SIFNGVDCE
+1031 SVFNSMDCE

-1054 TKEETFVANANDKK
+1054 TKEETFVADANDRK
-1068 QEKTVTAEKNSAVNP
+1068 QEKSVTAEKNSAVNP

-1129 PCEGGNAGKVYSM
+1129 PCEGGNAGEVYSM

-1162 DWAKKMEEI
+1162 NWAKKMEQI

-1255 SGSHTTDK
+1255 SGSHTTDE

-1408 NTQVVDPDLSDVE
+1408 NTQVVDPDLSGVE

-1579 GEAARTKTG
+1579 GEAAKTKTG
-1588 YTNNTADA
+1588 YTDNTADA

-1659 SKPADMN
+1659 SKPTDMN

-1673 SKANWMW
+1673 SKAKWMW
-1680 TDKMWTDNPLVKKT
+1680 EDKMWTNNPLVKKT

-1738 TDENGKTLDLAKVT
+1738 TDENGNTLDLAKVT
-1752 SARIIEAKQK
+1752 SARTIETKQK
-1762 QMDDIRTIMQTKSDS
+1762 QMDDVKTIMQTKSDS

-1798 CGSGSARMG
+1798 YGSGSARMG

-1819 RDVWGKYGWID
+1819 QDVWGKYSWIN
-1830 RILPSLNGQTDVP
+1830 RILPSLNGQTDAP

-1850 AGLVLVQD
+1850 AGLVLMQD

-1905 KYTDG
+1905 KYTDK
-1910 NDSVTGRAGYT
+1910 NDSVAGRVGYT

-1970 MNKEANDVTCPGTAE
+1970 MNKEADDVTCPGTAE

-2007 DNAKRSDVE
+2007 DNAKHSDVE

-2048 FSIRRYDGLGAFE
+2048 FVIKRYDGLEAFE

-2067 RDQPDRYL
+2067 ENQPDRYL

-2186 DVNTGVIVDGKEIS
+2186 DANTGVIVDGKEIS

-2225 DAVSDGTAYNA
+2225 DAVSDGTAYNS

-2253 PEKDANGISY
+2253 PEKDENGISY

-2295 YNYTGDV
+2295 YDYTGDV
-2302 QVFTA
+2302 QVFTV

-2330 DRENT
+2330 DRGNT

-2347 NVSLKKGQ
+2347 NISLKKGQ

-2425 GADNPGGGRGS
+2425 GADNSGGSRGS

-2447 NGENAYIENMKSTG
+2447 NGENAYIENIKSTG

-2509 VRGDNL
+2509 VKGDNL

-2609 MGGTQGSGYKQGVG
+2609 MGGTQSSGYKQGVG

-2703 NNRHVHTEACVDTPS
+2703 NNRHVHTEACMDTPS

-2728 SNGNTADLEKMLG
+2728 SNGNTADLGKMLG
-2741 SAVWGKIKDHLKN
+2741 SAVWGKIKDQLKN

-2801 NSQHGAGGGKGG
+2801 GRNPGKGG
-2813 YSTGV
+2813 YSAGT
-2818 VTFNSETTVYIAVG
+2818 VTFANETTVYIVAG
-2832 QAEGAFNGGGYGYS
+2832 QSAGTYNGGGIGCH
-2846 SDGTYGGGATSI
+2846 GYGGGATHF
-2858 ATANGQLS
+2858 ATANGELAALS
-2866 ALANN
+2866 NN

-2881 GGSGGCTSWNG
+2881 GAGGSSGAG
-2892 GAGGGANQN
+2892 GAGGGANQSGTTGGN
-2901 GQQGYGG
+2901 GCGTKGEGATVSGPGNAYFSGSFGKGG
-2908 SSYGAGG
+2908 S
-2915 YGGTTTGS
+2915 
-2923 SQNNGSYGAGF
+2923 N
-2934 GQGGSSSS
+2934 S
-2942 GYYGSGGGGGG
+2942 GWNTCGGGGGL
-2953 YYGGSA
+2953 Y
-2959 GENQSGGGT
+2959 
-2968 AGGGGSGYA
+2968 GGGGSYESYSRNDDDDAGAGGGSGFA
-2977 SSSLTDVS
+2977 SPSLTDVS
-2985 GIAGEHSG
+2985 GITGEHSG

-3017 KKAVGN
+3017 KKATGN
-3023 NYSQI
+3023 NYSLI
-3028 PDSVT
+3028 PNSVT

-3158 TNNYDCT
+3158 ANNYDCT

-3264 DRDGALSLDC
+3264 DRDGTLSLDC

-3283 AGRAIDLTAKHSA
+3283 AERAIDLTAKHSA

-3407 VALRG
+3407 AALRG

-3485 DKQKDKIYDHAML
+3485 NQQKDKIYDHAML

-3636 SAKFTDVAVDK
+3636 SAKFTDVTVDK

-3729 SATYPGKANSIP
+3729 SATYPGEPNSIP

-3749 TNSGRDYETLQT
+3749 TSSGRDYDTLQT

>member
-1 MEKNNGISDSRYKSR
+1 MEEKNNGISDSRYKSR

-23 WMGKHGAALTAVVLI
+23 WMGKRGAVLTAVVLI

-51 IYAAKDNEAS
+51 IYAAKGNGAS

-71 SPSYIGGGGNNP
+71 SPSYIGGSGNNP

-101 EVNKKGTLKYGADK
+101 EVNKKGTLEYGYGAK
-115 KEKSKYSSLVASTN
+115 KGKNPASPVASTN
-129 DPEVIKKAK
+129 DPKVVEAAKGEYKKQN
-138 DAYADSGK
+138 K
-146 APKDQPDYYPYWIDK
+146 APEDQPDYYPYWIE
-161 MGTTDKGKTIY
+161 MGTTNDGKSIY
-172 KYSNAL
+172 KYSNSL
-178 HHTISANI
+178 HHAITSNI
-186 LAMQN
+186 LAMQT
-191 SYEYDDSTLV
+191 SYEYDDSTMI
-201 FVPRVITSSSHHSW
+201 FVPRVIASNDHHKW
-215 IMKEKSSVVTGRAKG
+215 IMNETQSVVIGRAK
-230 HKKSVFY
+230 KTKNLNNAAIFY
-237 DLDPWYEEKDA
+237 NLNPWYAEKDA
-248 GSFKKTS
+248 GNFSKTS
-255 KGVTDGVAGSKKNKA
+255 KSVTDGIAGSSKNKA
-270 GIYYADLKKY
+270 GIYYAELKKY

-286 KSSRNRKSFVEVTSV
+286 KKTKKSFVTVTSG
-301 DSKKKYE
+301 DSGKKYDI
-308 VCNYAHFSEMSKDDI
+308 CNYSYFANLSTADI
-323 NKIIGLT
+323 KEIIGFK
-330 GKSFSSKGKTNLARA
+330 GNSFTSDGQKKLARA
-345 RRLYSSI
+345 RQLYSSI
-352 ANVNETSK
+352 ANINETST
-360 GQYTTTPEMADIFLR
+360 GQYTTTPEMADVFLR
-375 YTTAAGLS
+375 YTTAASLGS
-383 SKSYGTEMFSKNGTK
+383 DSYGTSMFSKNGIK
-398 EGLYGTQKGVRDAAN
+398 EGLYGKQKGVRDAAN

-419 QVLRSIYQGNS
+419 QVLRSIYQSNK
-430 RFKKVLAPGAT
+430 RFKSVIASGAT
-441 REMDEV
+441 KEMDKT
-447 KKRVLND
+447 KKAVLTN
-454 EYNTHYLDLLVS
+454 EYNSHYLDLLIS

-471 QSSGDKKAANEWL
+471 LASGDKQVASKWL
-484 KAVTTYAKTAAD
+484 EGVKIYAKTAAD
-496 GSNGKGGS
+496 GSDGKSGS
-504 SSLENVVIRL
+504 AGMENVVIRL
-514 DMGMVYATSKEVTY
+514 DMGMVYATSNEVTY

-542 GKADAFASLKGVNAK
+542 GKVDAFENKKSTNSK

-563 IGFAASDD
+563 IGFSAPDD
-571 KSGQNYQA
+571 SSGQNYQA
-579 HNGEVA
+579 HNQEVA

-593 SKYKDAGYGTYYD
+593 SSYKNAGYGTYYN
-606 RLSKAVQNTKSVTG
+606 RLSHAVKNTKAVTG
-620 SGKDWYSRMVIMRTT
+620 NGQGWYSRMVIMRTT
-635 KAYYSM
+635 AAYYSM
-641 SNKNG
+641 SSKNG
-646 KPNARVYNRLATVE
+646 PVNSRVYNKLATAE
-660 LLQTVGS
+660 LLRMVASGY
-667 QHGIN
+667 GVN
-672 AFKGTAKNI
+672 PRKGDTSNL

-689 VNGFYWISTQPEDTP
+689 VDGYYWAFTNDTDDSDIS
-704 DVKFNLT
+704 FNLT
-711 IYSKDVNGKEPAQN
+711 IYSKDVNGKEPAQD

-737 TAGKTQTATIKDN
+737 MTGKTHTATIKDN

-865 WRISNADVRTKGFKF
+865 WRISNADVRTKGFKIS
-880 NGTGSWYVNWK
+880 GTGSYYVNWK
-891 AEVYIFKKSGSGARA
+891 AKVYIMQKSGSGAKT
-906 KWTSP
+906 KWTSVI
-911 FNATYSATK
+911 NGSSVTK
-920 TKPTASDL
+920 TKPSMSDL
-928 TKAGC
+928 KAGGC

-948 DAKDVNLSGTYE
+948 DTKDVNLSDTYE

-1054 TKEETFVANANDKK
+1054 TKEETFVADANDKK

-1162 DWAKKMEEI
+1162 NWAKKMEQI

-1193 VGTATIN
+1193 VGTATIK

-1226 NLVSG
+1226 DLVSS

-1238 SDLGT
+1238 ADLGT
-1243 GWSYTKGNIASA
+1243 GWSYTKGNKASA
-1255 SGSHTTDK
+1255 SGSHTTDE

-1408 NTQVVDPDLSDVE
+1408 NTQVVDPDLSGVE

-1579 GEAARTKTG
+1579 GEAAKTKTG
-1588 YTNNTADA
+1588 YTDNTADA

-1659 SKPADMN
+1659 SKPTDMN

-1673 SKANWMW
+1673 SKAKWMW
-1680 TDKMWTDNPLVKKT
+1680 EDKMWTNNPLVKKT

-1738 TDENGKTLDLAKVT
+1738 TDENGNTLDLAKVT
-1752 SARIIEAKQK
+1752 SARTIETKQK
-1762 QMDDIRTIMQTKSDS
+1762 QMDDVKTIMQTKSDS

-1798 CGSGSARMG
+1798 YGSGSARMG

-1819 RDVWGKYGWID
+1819 QDVWGKYSWIN
-1830 RILPSLNGQTDVP
+1830 RILPSLNGQTDAP

-1850 AGLVLVQD
+1850 AGLVLMQD

-1874 QSHAFF
+1874 QSRAFF

-1890 ADKNAETHDITNYTF
+1890 ADKNAESHDITNYTF

-1910 NDSVTGRAGYT
+1910 NDSVAGRVGYT

-1970 MNKEANDVTCPGTAE
+1970 MNKEADDVTCPGTAE

-2007 DNAKRSDVE
+2007 DNAKHSDVE

-2048 FSIRRYDGLGAFE
+2048 FSIKRYDGLGAFE

-2067 RDQPDRYL
+2067 RNQPDRYL

-2186 DVNTGVIVDGKEIS
+2186 DANTGVIVDGKEIF

-2225 DAVSDGTAYNA
+2225 DAVSDGTAYNS

-2253 PEKDANGISY
+2253 PEKDENGISY

-2295 YNYTGDV
+2295 YDYTGDV
-2302 QVFTA
+2302 QVFTV

-2330 DRENT
+2330 DRGNT

-2347 NVSLKKGQ
+2347 NISLKKGQ

-2402 TTNNPATTSWNPD
+2402 TTNNPATTSWKPD

-2425 GADNPGGGRGS
+2425 GADNSGGSRGS

-2447 NGENAYIENMKSTG
+2447 NGENAYIENIKSTG

-2509 VRGDNL
+2509 VKGDNL

-2703 NNRHVHTEACVDTPS
+2703 NNRHVHTEACMDTPS

-2728 SNGNTADLEKMLG
+2728 SNGNTADLGKMLG
-2741 SAVWGKIKDHLKN
+2741 SAVWGKIKDQLKN

-2801 NSQHGAGGGKGG
+2801 GRNPGKGG
-2813 YSTGV
+2813 YSAGT
-2818 VTFNSETTVYIAVG
+2818 VTFANETTVYIVAG
-2832 QAEGAFNGGGYGYS
+2832 QSAGTYNGGGIGCH
-2846 SDGTYGGGATSI
+2846 GYGGGATHF
-2858 ATANGQLS
+2858 ATANGELAALS
-2866 ALANN
+2866 NN

-2881 GGSGGCTSWNG
+2881 GAGGSSGAG
-2892 GAGGGANQN
+2892 GAGGGANQSGTTGGN
-2901 GQQGYGG
+2901 GCGTKGEGATVSGPGNAYFSGSFGKGG
-2908 SSYGAGG
+2908 S
-2915 YGGTTTGS
+2915 
-2923 SQNNGSYGAGF
+2923 N
-2934 GQGGSSSS
+2934 S
-2942 GYYGSGGGGGG
+2942 GWNTCGGGGGL
-2953 YYGGSA
+2953 Y
-2959 GENQSGGGT
+2959 
-2968 AGGGGSGYA
+2968 GGGGSYESYSRNDDDDAGAGGGSGFA
-2977 SSSLTDVS
+2977 SPSLTDVS
-2985 GIAGEHSG
+2985 GITGEHSG

-3017 KKAVGN
+3017 KKATGN
-3023 NYSQI
+3023 NYSLI
-3028 PDSVT
+3028 PNSVT

-3158 TNNYDCT
+3158 ANNYDCT

-3377 NTWHT
+3377 NTWHA

-3407 VALRG
+3407 AALRG

-3485 DKQKDKIYDHAML
+3485 NQQKDKIYDHAML

-3636 SAKFTDVAVDK
+3636 SAKFTDVTVDK

>member
-23 WMGKHGAALTAVVLI
+23 WMGKHGAVLTAVVLI

-51 IYAAKDNEAS
+51 IYAAKGNEAS

-101 EVNKKGTLKYGADK
+101 EVNKKGTLYYGGDK
-115 KEKSKYSSLVASTN
+115 NKPVPNSSPVASTS
-129 DPEVIKKAK
+129 DPEVVKKAK
-138 DAYADSGK
+138 KKYTP
-146 APKDQPDYYPYWIDK
+146 PKDQSDYYPYWIDK
-161 MGTTDKGKTIY
+161 MGTTDKGETIY

-178 HHTISANI
+178 HHAITSNI

-215 IMKEKSSVVTGRAKG
+215 IMKGKSSVVTGHAKG

-255 KGVTDGVAGSKKNKA
+255 KGVTDGVAGSGKNKA

-286 KSSRNRKSFVEVTSV
+286 KSSRSKKSFMEVTSS

-308 VCNYAHFSEMSKDDI
+308 VCNYAHFSELSKDDI
-323 NKIIGLT
+323 NKIIGFN

-419 QVLRSIYQGNS
+419 QVLRSIYQANS

-441 REMDEV
+441 MEMDEA

-496 GSNGKGGS
+496 GSNGKSGS

-579 HNGEVA
+579 HNEEVA

-672 AFKGTAKNI
+672 AFKGTTKNI

-689 VNGFYWISTQPEDTP
+689 VNGFYWVSTQPEETP
-704 DVKFNLT
+704 DVKLNLT
-711 IYSKDVNGKEPAQN
+711 IYSKDVNGKEPAQD

-737 TAGKTQTATIKDN
+737 MTGKTRTATIKDN

-808 ETGTKYDAKKEATY
+808 ETGTKYDAKKEAAY
-822 YKKLNAYDSTNKG
+822 YKALNHYDSTNKG

-865 WRISNADVRTKGFKF
+865 WRISNADVRTKGFKIS
-880 NGTGSWYVNWK
+880 GTGSYYVNWK
-891 AEVYIFKKSGSGARA
+891 AKVYIMQKSGSGAKT
-906 KWTSP
+906 KWTSVI
-911 FNATYSATK
+911 NGSSVKK
-920 TKPTASDL
+920 TKPSMSDL
-928 TKAGC
+928 KAGGC

-1193 VGTATIN
+1193 VGTATIK

-1226 NLVSG
+1226 DLVSS

-1238 SDLGT
+1238 ADLGT

-1408 NTQVVDPDLSDVE
+1408 NTQVVDPDLSGVE

-1436 LIVPDYETGDIG
+1436 LVVPDYETGDIG

-1453 DGEETW
+1453 EGEETW
-1459 TDTSENDLDIVKSKI
+1459 TETSENDLDIVKSKI

-1522 DSCDGQ
+1522 DFCDGQ

-1571 SGEGKGEA
+1571 SGKEKGEA
-1579 GEAARTKTG
+1579 GEAAKTKTG
-1588 YTNNTADA
+1588 YTDNTADA

-1738 TDENGKTLDLAKVT
+1738 TDENGRTLDLAKVT
-1752 SARIIEAKQK
+1752 SARIIETKQK
-1762 QMDDIRTIMQTKSDS
+1762 QMDDIRTIMQTRSDS

-1910 NDSVTGRAGYT
+1910 NDSVAGRVGYT

-1970 MNKEANDVTCPGTAE
+1970 MNKEADDVTCPGTAE

-2000 RRAAFNV
+2000 RRAAFDV
-2007 DNAKRSDVE
+2007 DNAKHSDVE
-2016 DDDGVVHSYDSIIS
+2016 DDDGVVHSYNSIIS

-2136 KIVLADGSEYTSA
+2136 KIVLADGSEYTSV

-2154 KDGKNAIQYHFGM
+2154 KDRKNTIQYHFGM

-2186 DVNTGVIVDGKEIS
+2186 DANTGVIVDGKEIS

-2253 PEKDANGISY
+2253 PEKDTNGISY

-2658 TASGLTNTEMKSGVR
+2658 TASSLTNTEMKSGVR

-3308 GNLTVQD
+3308 GNLMVQD

-3329 NDDKWYIDGI
+3329 NDDKWYIDGV

-3382 AKWSDVGEDSSR
+3382 AKWSDVGEDSGR

-3407 VALRG
+3407 AALRG

-3542 LTGMEEEVVAPL
+3542 LTGMEEGVVAPL

-3610 LGSNGVS
+3610 LGPNGVS

-3636 SAKFTDVAVDK
+3636 SAKFTDVTVDK

>member
-51 IYAAKDNEAS
+51 IYAAKGNEAS

-71 SPSYIGGGGNNP
+71 SPSYIGGSGNNP

-101 EVNKKGTLKYGADK
+101 EVNKKGTLYYVGDK
-115 KEKSKYSSLVASTN
+115 NQPVPNSSLVASTN
-129 DPEVIKKAK
+129 DPEVVKAAKKEYAK
-138 DAYADSGK
+138 SGK

-161 MGTTDKGKTIY
+161 MGTTDKGETIY
-172 KYSNAL
+172 KYSKAL
-178 HHTISANI
+178 HHAITSNI

-201 FVPRVITSSSHHSW
+201 FVPRVIASSKHHAW
-215 IMKEKSSVVTGRAKG
+215 LMNEKQSVVTGRAKG
-230 HKKSVFY
+230 SKKSVFY

-255 KGVTDGVAGSKKNKA
+255 KGVTDGVAGSGKNKA

-286 KSSRNRKSFVEVTSV
+286 KSSKNKKSFVEVTSN
-301 DSKKKYE
+301 DSKEKYE
-308 VCNYAHFSEMSKDDI
+308 VCNYAHFSELSKDDI
-323 NKIIGLT
+323 NKIIGFN

-419 QVLRSIYQGNS
+419 QVLRSIYQSNS

-496 GSNGKGGS
+496 GSNGKSGS

-514 DMGMVYATSKEVTY
+514 DMGMAYATSKEVTY

-542 GKADAFASLKGVNAK
+542 GKADAFASSKGVNAK

-585 TKKGVVTK
+585 TKKGVVSK
-593 SKYKDAGYGTYYD
+593 SKYKDADYGTYYD

-641 SNKNG
+641 PNKNG
-646 KPNARVYNRLATVE
+646 KPNARVYNKLATVE
-660 LLQTVGS
+660 LLRTVGS
-667 QHGIN
+667 PHGIN

-689 VNGFYWISTQPEDTP
+689 VDGFYWTSTQPEETP
-704 DVKFNLT
+704 DVKLNLT
-711 IYSKDVNGKEPAQN
+711 IYSKDVNGKEPAQD

-737 TAGKTQTATIKDN
+737 MTGKTHTATIKDN

-865 WRISNADVRTKGFKF
+865 WRISNADVRTKGFKIS
-880 NGTGSWYVNWK
+880 GTGSYYVNWK
-891 AEVYIFKKSGSGARA
+891 AKVYIMQKSGSGAKT
-906 KWTSP
+906 KWTSVI
-911 FNATYSATK
+911 NGSSVTK
-920 TKPTASDL
+920 TKPSMSDL
-928 TKAGC
+928 KAGGC

-948 DAKDVNLSGTYE
+948 DTKDVNLSDTYE

-1054 TKEETFVANANDKK
+1054 TKEETFVADANDKK

-1162 DWAKKMEEI
+1162 NWAKKMEQI

-1193 VGTATIN
+1193 VGTATIK

-1226 NLVSG
+1226 DLVSS

-1238 SDLGT
+1238 ADLGT
-1243 GWSYTKGNIASA
+1243 GWSYTKGNKASA
-1255 SGSHTTDK
+1255 SGSHTTDE

-1294 FRDGSI
+1294 FKDGSI
-1300 TAKNYDGNA
+1300 TAGNYDGKV

-1659 SKPADMN
+1659 SKPTDMN

-1673 SKANWMW
+1673 SKAKWMW
-1680 TDKMWTDNPLVKKT
+1680 EDKMWTNNPLVKKT

-1738 TDENGKTLDLAKVT
+1738 TDENGNTLDLAKVT
-1752 SARIIEAKQK
+1752 SARTIETKQK
-1762 QMDDIRTIMQTKSDS
+1762 QMDDVKTIMQTKSDS

-1798 CGSGSARMG
+1798 YGSGSARMG

-1819 RDVWGKYGWID
+1819 QDVWGKYSWIN
-1830 RILPSLNGQTDVP
+1830 RILPSLNGQTDAP

-1850 AGLVLVQD
+1850 AGLVLMQD

-1874 QSHAFF
+1874 QSRAFF

-1890 ADKNAETHDITNYTF
+1890 ADKNAESHDITNYTF
-1905 KYTDG
+1905 KYTDE
-1910 NDSVTGRAGYT
+1910 NDSVVGRVGYT

-1970 MNKEANDVTCPGTAE
+1970 MNKEADDATCPGTAE

-2007 DNAKRSDVE
+2007 DNAKHSDVE

-2048 FSIRRYDGLGAFE
+2048 FVIKRYDGLEAFE

-2067 RDQPDRYL
+2067 ENQPDRYL

-2097 KNDTYEL
+2097 KSDTYEL

-2136 KIVLADGSEYTSA
+2136 KIMLADGSEYTSTT
-2149 ASLLA
+2149 SPLV
-2154 KDGKNAIQYHFGM
+2154 KDGKNTIQYHFGM
-2167 DSVMLSPKK
+2167 DSVVLSPKK
-2176 VDYKGGSYTV
+2176 INYKDGSYTV
-2186 DVNTGVIVDGKEIS
+2186 DANTGATVDGKEIS
-2200 FTKTKNPSG
+2200 FTKTKNSSG

-2225 DAVSDGTAYNA
+2225 DSTSNDTAYDT

-2268 CFAGVTEHARTTQDY
+2268 CFAGVTEHAKTTQDY
-2283 YNGISDKSVQYT
+2283 YNGISDKKVQYT

-2302 QVFTA
+2302 QTFTA

-2322 GDGYDNSV
+2322 GDGYDDSV
-2330 DRENT
+2330 DRGNT

-2347 NVSLKKGQ
+2347 NISLKKGQ

-2425 GADNPGGGRGS
+2425 GADNSGGSRGS

-2447 NGENAYIENMKSTG
+2447 NGENAYIENIKSTG

-2509 VRGDNL
+2509 VKGDNL

-2703 NNRHVHTEACVDTPS
+2703 NNRHVHTEACMDTPS

-2728 SNGNTADLEKMLG
+2728 SNGNTADLGKMLG
-2741 SAVWGKIKDHLKN
+2741 SAVWGKIKDQLKN
-2754 CYGSGSGG
+2754 CYGGGG
-2762 SAGSVAAGKTY
+2762 SYES
-2773 TYDYSGSVKSVTLPA
+2773 YSRNDDDDA
-2788 GKYKLEAWGASGG
+2788 
-2801 NSQHGAGGGKGG
+2801 GAGGG
-2813 YSTGV
+2813 
-2818 VTFNSETTVYIAVG
+2818 
-2832 QAEGAFNGGGYGYS
+2832 
-2846 SDGTYGGGATSI
+2846 
-2858 ATANGQLS
+2858 
-2866 ALANN
+2866 
-2871 KNSVLLVAGG
+2871 
-2881 GGSGGCTSWNG
+2881 SG
-2892 GAGGGANQN
+2892 
-2901 GQQGYGG
+2901 
-2908 SSYGAGG
+2908 
-2915 YGGTTTGS
+2915 
-2923 SQNNGSYGAGF
+2923 F
-2934 GQGGSSSS
+2934 
-2942 GYYGSGGGGGG
+2942 
-2953 YYGGSA
+2953 
-2959 GENQSGGGT
+2959 
-2968 AGGGGSGYA
+2968 A
-2977 SSSLTDVS
+2977 SPSLTDVS
-2985 GIAGEHSG
+2985 GITGEHSG

-3017 KKAVGN
+3017 KKATGN
-3023 NYSQI
+3023 NYSLI

-3049 YDSHVCT
+3049 YDGHVCT

-3158 TNNYDCT
+3158 ANNYDCT

-3171 WIKFPF
+3171 WIKFPY

-3241 ATIEYAVEAINNQ
+3241 ATIEYTVEAINNQ

-3264 DRDGALSLDC
+3264 DRDGTLSLDC

-3283 AGRAIDLTAKHSA
+3283 AERAIDLTAKHSA

-3407 VALRG
+3407 AALRG

-3485 DKQKDKIYDHAML
+3485 NQQKDKIYDHAML

-3636 SAKFTDVAVDK
+3636 SAKFTDVTVDK

>member
-1 MEKNNGISDSRYKSR
+1 MEEKNSISESKYKSR
-16 FFKKLAA
+16 LFKNIASWLSR
-23 WMGKHGAALTAVVLI
+23 HGTALTAVALV
-38 AVSAILGCAEATI
+38 AVSAVLGCAEANI
-51 IYAAKDNEAS
+51 IYAGGAS
-61 NDYGTRGNTS
+61 NDYGIHGTTS
-71 SPSYIGGGGNNP
+71 SPSYTGGSGNSP

-89 VIGVSVVTYDLN
+89 VVGVSLVTYDLAD
-101 EVNKKGTLKYGADK
+101 VAQADK
-115 KEKSKYSSLVASTN
+115 
-129 DPEVIKKAK
+129 
-138 DAYADSGK
+138 SGK
-146 APKDQPDYYPYWIDK
+146 AKYEYGGSKNKLKAGTAAVSSTGDPNTVERAKEKYTPPADQKDYYPYWIE
-161 MGTTDKGKTIY
+161 MGTTNDGKSIY
-172 KYSNAL
+172 KYSNSL
-178 HHTISANI
+178 HHAITSNI
-186 LAMQN
+186 LAMQT
-191 SYEYDDSTLV
+191 SYEYDDSTMI
-201 FVPRVITSSSHHSW
+201 FVPRVIASNDHHKW
-215 IMKEKSSVVTGRAKG
+215 IMNETQSVVIGRAKKT
-230 HKKSVFY
+230 KKLSNTAIFY
-237 DLDPWYEEKDA
+237 NLDPWYAEKDA
-248 GSFKKTS
+248 GNFSKTS
-255 KGVTDGVAGSKKNKA
+255 KSVTDGIAGSSKNKA
-270 GIYYADLKKY
+270 GIYYAELKKY

-286 KSSRNRKSFVEVTSV
+286 KKTKKSFVTVTSG
-301 DSKKKYE
+301 DSGKKYDI
-308 VCNYAHFSEMSKDDI
+308 CNYSYFANLSTADI
-323 NKIIGLT
+323 KEIIGFK
-330 GKSFSSKGKTNLARA
+330 GNSFTSDGQKKLARA
-345 RRLYSSI
+345 RQLYSSI
-352 ANVNETSK
+352 ANINETST
-360 GQYTTTPEMADIFLR
+360 GQYTTTPEMADVFLR
-375 YTTAAGLS
+375 YTTAASLGS
-383 SKSYGTEMFSKNGTK
+383 DSYGTSMFSKNGIK
-398 EGLYGTQKGVRDAAN
+398 EGLYGKQKGVRDAAN

-419 QVLRSIYQGNS
+419 QVLRSIYQSNK
-430 RFKKVLAPGAT
+430 RFKSVIASGAT
-441 REMDEV
+441 KEMDKT
-447 KKRVLND
+447 KKAVLTN
-454 EYNTHYLDLLVS
+454 EYNSHYLDLLIS

-471 QSSGDKKAANEWL
+471 LASGDKQVASKWL
-484 KAVTTYAKTAAD
+484 EGVKIYAKTAAD
-496 GSNGKGGS
+496 GSDGKSGS
-504 SSLENVVIRL
+504 AGMENVVIRL
-514 DMGMVYATSKEVTY
+514 DMGMVYATSNEVTY

-542 GKADAFASLKGVNAK
+542 GKVDAFENKKSTNSK

-579 HNGEVA
+579 HNQEVA

-593 SKYKDAGYGTYYD
+593 SSYKNAGYGTYYD
-606 RLSKAVQNTKSVTG
+606 RLSKAVQNKKSVTG
-620 SGKDWYSRMVIMRTT
+620 SGQGWYSRMVIMRTT
-635 KAYYSM
+635 AAYYSM
-641 SNKNG
+641 SSKNG
-646 KPNARVYNRLATVE
+646 PVNSRVYNKLATVE
-660 LLQTVGS
+660 LLRMVASNYGV
-667 QHGIN
+667 N
-672 AFKGTAKNI
+672 PRKGTTNGL

-689 VNGFYWISTQPEDTP
+689 VDGYYWAYSNDTDDSDIS
-704 DVKFNLT
+704 FNLT

-737 TAGKTQTATIKDN
+737 MTGKTHTATIKDN

-801 VQRVTDP
+801 VQQVTDP
-808 ETGTKYDAKKEATY
+808 ETGTKYDAKKEVTY
-822 YKKLNAYDSTNKG
+822 YKALNQYDSTNKG

-865 WRISNADVRTKGFKF
+865 WRISNADVRTKGFKIS
-880 NGTGSWYVNWK
+880 GTGSYYVNWK
-891 AEVYIFKKSGSGARA
+891 AKVYIMQKSGSGAKK
-906 KWTSP
+906 KWTSVI
-911 FNATYSATK
+911 NGSSVTK
-920 TKPTASDL
+920 TKPSMSDL
-928 TKAGC
+928 KAGGC

-940 AQYIYHKD
+940 AQYIYRKD
-948 DAKDVNLSGTYE
+948 DTEDVNLSSTYE

-1012 LKEVP
+1012 LKEIS
-1017 GGNKDSYRSRRRYK
+1017 GGSKNSYRSTRRYK
-1031 SIFNGVDCE
+1031 SVFNSTDCE

-1054 TKEETFVANANDKK
+1054 TKEETFVADANDRK
-1068 QEKTVTAEKNSAVNP
+1068 QEKSVTAEKNSAVNP

-1129 PCEGGNAGKVYSM
+1129 PCEGGNAGEVYSM

-1162 DWAKKMEEI
+1162 NWAKKMEQI

-1193 VGTATIN
+1193 VGTATIK

-1226 NLVSG
+1226 DLVSS

-1238 SDLGT
+1238 ADLGT
-1243 GWSYTKGNIASA
+1243 GWSYTKGNKASA
-1255 SGSHTTDK
+1255 SGSHTTDE

-1294 FRDGSI
+1294 FKDGSI
-1300 TAKNYDGNA
+1300 TAGNYDGKV

-1571 SGEGKGEA
+1571 GGEGKGEA
-1579 GEAARTKTG
+1579 GEAAKTKTG

-1653 EDTLWY
+1653 KDTLWY
-1659 SKPADMN
+1659 SKPTDMN

-1673 SKANWMW
+1673 SKAKWMW

-1738 TDENGKTLDLAKVT
+1738 TDENGNTLDLAKVT
-1752 SARIIEAKQK
+1752 SARIIETKQK

-1790 YGGTNYDT
+1790 YDGTNYDT

-1819 RDVWGKYGWID
+1819 QDVWGKYSWID
-1830 RILPSLNGQTDVP
+1830 RIIPSLNGQTDAP

-1905 KYTDG
+1905 KYTDK
-1910 NDSVTGRAGYT
+1910 NDSVAGRVGYT

-2007 DNAKRSDVE
+2007 DNAKHSDVE

-2048 FSIRRYDGLGAFE
+2048 FVIKRYDGLEAFE

-2067 RDQPDRYL
+2067 ENQPDRYL

-2097 KNDTYEL
+2097 KSDTYEL

-2136 KIVLADGSEYTSA
+2136 KIMLADGSEYTSTT
-2149 ASLLA
+2149 SPLV
-2154 KDGKNAIQYHFGM
+2154 KDGKNTIQYHFGM
-2167 DSVMLSPKK
+2167 DSVVLSPKK
-2176 VDYKGGSYTV
+2176 INYKDGSYTV
-2186 DVNTGVIVDGKEIS
+2186 DANTGATVDGKEIS
-2200 FTKTKNPSG
+2200 FTKTKNSSG

-2225 DAVSDGTAYNA
+2225 DSTSNDTAYDT

-2268 CFAGVTEHARTTQDY
+2268 CFAGVTEHAKTTQDY
-2283 YNGISDKSVQYT
+2283 YNGISDKKVQYT

-2302 QVFTA
+2302 QTFTA

-2322 GDGYDNSV
+2322 GDGYDDSV
-2330 DRENT
+2330 DRETT

-2347 NVSLKKGQ
+2347 NISLKKGQ

-2415 GTLLAAGGGG
+2415 GTLLVAGGGG
-2425 GADNPGGGRGS
+2425 GADNSGGSRGS

-2447 NGENAYIENMKSTG
+2447 NGENAYIENIKSTG

-2509 VRGDNL
+2509 VKGDNL

-2703 NNRHVHTEACVDTPS
+2703 NNRHVHTEACMDTPS

-2728 SNGNTADLEKMLG
+2728 SNGNNADLGKMLG
-2741 SAVWGKIKDHLKN
+2741 SAVWGKIKDQLKN

-2801 NSQHGAGGGKGG
+2801 GRNPGKGG
-2813 YSTGV
+2813 YSAGT
-2818 VTFNSETTVYIAVG
+2818 VTFANETTVYIVAG
-2832 QAEGAFNGGGYGYS
+2832 QSAGTYNGGGIGCH
-2846 SDGTYGGGATSI
+2846 GYGGGATHF
-2858 ATANGQLS
+2858 ATANGELAALS
-2866 ALANN
+2866 NN

-2881 GGSGGCTSWNG
+2881 GAGGSSGAG
-2892 GAGGGANQN
+2892 GAGGGANQSGTTGGDGCGTKGEGATVSGPGN
-2901 GQQGYGG
+2901 AYFSGSFGKGG
-2908 SSYGAGG
+2908 S
-2915 YGGTTTGS
+2915 
-2923 SQNNGSYGAGF
+2923 N
-2934 GQGGSSSS
+2934 S
-2942 GYYGSGGGGGG
+2942 GWNTCGGGGGL
-2953 YYGGSA
+2953 YGGGGSYESYSRNDDDDA
-2959 GENQSGGGT
+2959 G
-2968 AGGGGSGYA
+2968 AGGGSGYA

-2985 GIAGEHSG
+2985 GITGEHSG

-3017 KKAVGN
+3017 KKATGN
-3023 NYSQI
+3023 NYSLI

-3049 YDSHVCT
+3049 YDGHVCT

-3171 WIKFPF
+3171 WIKFPY

-3264 DRDGALSLDC
+3264 DRDGTLSLDC

-3283 AGRAIDLTAKHSA
+3283 AERAIDLTAKHSA

-3407 VALRG
+3407 AALRG

-3485 DKQKDKIYDHAML
+3485 NQQKDKIYDHAML

-3636 SAKFTDVAVDK
+3636 SAKFTDVTVDK

>member
-1 MEKNNGISDSRYKSR
+1 MEEKNSISESKYKSR
-16 FFKKLAA
+16 LFKNIASWLSR
-23 WMGKHGAALTAVVLI
+23 HGTALTAVALV
-38 AVSAILGCAEATI
+38 AVSAVLGCAEANI
-51 IYAAKDNEAS
+51 IYAGGAS
-61 NDYGTRGNTS
+61 NDYGIHGTTS
-71 SPSYIGGGGNNP
+71 SPSYTGGSGNSP

-89 VIGVSVVTYDLN
+89 VVGVSLVTYDLAD
-101 EVNKKGTLKYGADK
+101 VAQADK
-115 KEKSKYSSLVASTN
+115 
-129 DPEVIKKAK
+129 
-138 DAYADSGK
+138 SGK
-146 APKDQPDYYPYWIDK
+146 AKYEYGGSKNKLKDGTAAVSSTGDPNTVERAKEKYTPPADQKDYYPYWIE
-161 MGTTDKGKTIY
+161 MGTTNDGKSIY
-172 KYSNAL
+172 KYSNSL
-178 HHTISANI
+178 HHAITSNI
-186 LAMQN
+186 LAMQT
-191 SYEYDDSTLV
+191 SYEYDDSTMI
-201 FVPRVITSSSHHSW
+201 FVPRVIASNDHHKW
-215 IMKEKSSVVTGRAKG
+215 IMSETQSVVIGRAK
-230 HKKSVFY
+230 KTKNLNNAAIFY
-237 DLDPWYEEKDA
+237 NLNPWYAEKDA
-248 GSFKKTS
+248 GNFSKTS
-255 KGVTDGVAGSKKNKA
+255 KSVTDGIAGSSKNKA
-270 GIYYADLKKY
+270 GIYYAELKKY

-286 KSSRNRKSFVEVTSV
+286 KKTKKSFVTVTSG
-301 DSKKKYE
+301 DSGKKYDI
-308 VCNYAHFSEMSKDDI
+308 CNYSYFANLSTADI
-323 NKIIGLT
+323 KEIIGFK
-330 GKSFSSKGKTNLARA
+330 GNSFTSDGQKKLARA
-345 RRLYSSI
+345 RQLYSSI
-352 ANVNETSK
+352 ANINETST
-360 GQYTTTPEMADIFLR
+360 GQYTTTPEMADVFLR
-375 YTTAAGLS
+375 YTTAASLGS
-383 SKSYGTEMFSKNGTK
+383 DSYGTSMFSKNGIK
-398 EGLYGTQKGVRDAAN
+398 EGLYGKQKGVRDAAN

-419 QVLRSIYQGNS
+419 QVLRSIYQSNK
-430 RFKKVLAPGAT
+430 RFKSVIASGAT
-441 REMDEV
+441 KEMDKT
-447 KKRVLND
+447 KKAVLTN
-454 EYNTHYLDLLVS
+454 EYNSHYLDLLIS

-471 QSSGDKKAANEWL
+471 LASGDKQVASKWL
-484 KAVTTYAKTAAD
+484 EGVKIYAKTAAD
-496 GSNGKGGS
+496 GSDGKSGS
-504 SSLENVVIRL
+504 AGMENVVIRL
-514 DMGMVYATSKEVTY
+514 DMGMVYATSNEVTY

-542 GKADAFASLKGVNAK
+542 GKVDAFENKKSTNSK

-571 KSGQNYQA
+571 KSGQNYQS
-579 HNGEVA
+579 HNQEVA

-593 SKYKDAGYGTYYD
+593 SSYKNAGYGTYYD
-606 RLSKAVQNTKSVTG
+606 RLSKAVQNKKSVTG
-620 SGKDWYSRMVIMRTT
+620 SGQGWYSRMVIMRTT
-635 KAYYSM
+635 AAYYSM
-641 SNKNG
+641 SSKNG
-646 KPNARVYNRLATVE
+646 PVNSRVYNKLATVE
-660 LLQTVGS
+660 LLRMVASNYGV
-667 QHGIN
+667 N
-672 AFKGTAKNI
+672 PRKGTTNGL

-689 VNGFYWISTQPEDTP
+689 VDGYYWAYSNDTDDSDIS
-704 DVKFNLT
+704 FNLT

-750 LYVKLSPGKDKESK
+750 LYVKLSPGKDQESK

-773 DKYHVKI
+773 DKYYVKI
-780 VFENADGTTAASL
+780 VFENADGTTAVSL
-793 LDPKIVKS
+793 LDPKTVKS

-808 ETGTKYDAKKEATY
+808 ETGTKYDAKKEVTY
-822 YKKLNAYDSTNKG
+822 YKALNAYDSTNKG

-865 WRISNADVRTKGFKF
+865 WRISNADVRTKGFKIS
-880 NGTGSWYVNWK
+880 GTGSYYVNWK
-891 AEVYIFKKSGSGARA
+891 AKVYIMQKSGSGAKT
-906 KWTSP
+906 KWTSVI
-911 FNATYSATK
+911 NGSSVKK
-920 TKPTASDL
+920 TKPSMSDL
-928 TKAGC
+928 KAGGC

-1012 LKEVP
+1012 LKEIS
-1017 GGNKDSYRSRRRYK
+1017 GGSKNSYRSTRRYK
-1031 SIFNGVDCE
+1031 SVFNSTDCE

-1054 TKEETFVANANDKK
+1054 TKEETFVADANDRK
-1068 QEKTVTAEKNSAVNP
+1068 QEKSVTAEKNSAVNP

-1129 PCEGGNAGKVYSM
+1129 PCEGGNAGEVYSM

-1162 DWAKKMEEI
+1162 NWAKKMEQI

-1193 VGTATIN
+1193 VGTATIK

-1226 NLVSG
+1226 DLVSS

-1238 SDLGT
+1238 ADLGT
-1243 GWSYTKGNIASA
+1243 GWSYTKGNKASA
-1255 SGSHTTDK
+1255 SGSHTTDE

-1294 FRDGSI
+1294 FKDGSI
-1300 TAKNYDGNA
+1300 TAGNYDGKV

-1571 SGEGKGEA
+1571 SGKEKGEA
-1579 GEAARTKTG
+1579 GEAAKTKTG
-1588 YTNNTADA
+1588 YTDNTADA

-1673 SKANWMW
+1673 SKAKWMW
-1680 TDKMWTDNPLVKKT
+1680 EDKMWTDNPLVKKT

-1738 TDENGKTLDLAKVT
+1738 TDENGNTLDLAKVT
-1752 SARIIEAKQK
+1752 SARTIETKQK
-1762 QMDDIRTIMQTKSDS
+1762 QMDDVKTIMQTKSDS

-1798 CGSGSARMG
+1798 YGSGSARMG

-1819 RDVWGKYGWID
+1819 QDVWGKYSWIN
-1830 RILPSLNGQTDVP
+1830 RILPSLNGQTDAP

-1850 AGLVLVQD
+1850 AGLVLMQD

-1890 ADKNAETHDITNYTF
+1890 ADKNAESHDITNYTF
-1905 KYTDG
+1905 KYTDE
-1910 NDSVTGRAGYT
+1910 NDSVAGRVGYT

-1970 MNKEANDVTCPGTAE
+1970 MNKEADDATCPGTAE

-2007 DNAKRSDVE
+2007 DNAKHSDVE

-2048 FSIRRYDGLGAFE
+2048 FSIKRYDGLGAFE

-2067 RDQPDRYL
+2067 RNQPDRYL

-2186 DVNTGVIVDGKEIS
+2186 DANTGVIVDGKEIS

-2225 DAVSDGTAYNA
+2225 DAVSDGTAYNS

-2268 CFAGVTEHARTTQDY
+2268 CFAGVTEHAKTTQDY
-2283 YNGISDKSVQYT
+2283 YNGISDKKVQYT

-2302 QVFTA
+2302 QTFTA

-2322 GDGYDNSV
+2322 GDGYDDSV
-2330 DRENT
+2330 DRETT

-2347 NVSLKKGQ
+2347 NISLKKGQ

-2481 NSAVTNGSEQ
+2481 DSAVTNGSEQ

-2703 NNRHVHTEACVDTPS
+2703 NNRHVHTEACMDTPS

-2728 SNGNTADLEKMLG
+2728 SNGNTADLGKMLG
-2741 SAVWGKIKDHLKN
+2741 SAVWGKIKDQLKN

-2801 NSQHGAGGGKGG
+2801 GRNPGKGG
-2813 YSTGV
+2813 YSAGT
-2818 VTFNSETTVYIAVG
+2818 VTFANETTVYIVAG
-2832 QAEGAFNGGGYGYS
+2832 QSAGTYNGGGIGCH
-2846 SDGTYGGGATSI
+2846 GYGGGATHF
-2858 ATANGQLS
+2858 ATANGELAALS
-2866 ALANN
+2866 NN

-2881 GGSGGCTSWNG
+2881 GAGGSSGAG
-2892 GAGGGANQN
+2892 GAGGGANQSGTTGGN
-2901 GQQGYGG
+2901 GCGTKGEGATVSGPGNAYFSGSFGKGG
-2908 SSYGAGG
+2908 S
-2915 YGGTTTGS
+2915 
-2923 SQNNGSYGAGF
+2923 N
-2934 GQGGSSSS
+2934 S
-2942 GYYGSGGGGGG
+2942 GWNTCGGGGGL
-2953 YYGGSA
+2953 Y
-2959 GENQSGGGT
+2959 
-2968 AGGGGSGYA
+2968 GGGGSYESYSRNDDDDAGAGGGSGFA
-2977 SSSLTDVS
+2977 SPSLTDVS
-2985 GIAGEHSG
+2985 GITGEHSG

-3039 INPFWSCQCI
+3039 VNPFWSCQCI

-3158 TNNYDCT
+3158 ANNYDCT

-3171 WIKFPF
+3171 WIKFPY

-3264 DRDGALSLDC
+3264 DRDGTLSLDC

-3407 VALRG
+3407 AALRG

-3485 DKQKDKIYDHAML
+3485 NQQKDKIYDHAML

-3636 SAKFTDVAVDK
+3636 SAKFTDVTVDK

-3749 TNSGRDYETLQT
+3749 TNSGRDYDTLQT

>member
-1 MEKNNGISDSRYKSR
+1 MEEKNSISESKYKSR
-16 FFKKLAA
+16 LFKNIASWLSR
-23 WMGKHGAALTAVVLI
+23 HGTALTAVALV
-38 AVSAILGCAEATI
+38 AVSAVLGCAEANI
-51 IYAAKDNEAS
+51 IYAGGAS
-61 NDYGTRGNTS
+61 NDYGIHGTTS
-71 SPSYIGGGGNNP
+71 SPSYTGGSGNSP

-89 VIGVSVVTYDLN
+89 VVGVSLVTYDLAD
-101 EVNKKGTLKYGADK
+101 VAQADK
-115 KEKSKYSSLVASTN
+115 
-129 DPEVIKKAK
+129 
-138 DAYADSGK
+138 SGK
-146 APKDQPDYYPYWIDK
+146 AKYEYGGSKNKLKAGTAAVSSTGDPNTVERAKEKYTPPADQKDYYPYWIE
-161 MGTTDKGKTIY
+161 MGTTNDGKSIY
-172 KYSNAL
+172 KYSNSL
-178 HHTISANI
+178 HHAITSNI
-186 LAMQN
+186 LAMQT
-191 SYEYDDSTLV
+191 SYEYDDSTMI
-201 FVPRVITSSSHHSW
+201 FVPRVIASNDHHKW
-215 IMKEKSSVVTGRAKG
+215 IMNETQSVVIGRAKKT
-230 HKKSVFY
+230 KKLSNTAIFY
-237 DLDPWYEEKDA
+237 NLDPWYAEKDA
-248 GSFKKTS
+248 GNFSKTS
-255 KGVTDGVAGSKKNKA
+255 KSVTDGIAGSSKNKA
-270 GIYYADLKKY
+270 GIYYAELKKY

-286 KSSRNRKSFVEVTSV
+286 KKTKKSFVTVTSG
-301 DSKKKYE
+301 DSGKKYDI
-308 VCNYAHFSEMSKDDI
+308 CNYSYFANLSTADI
-323 NKIIGLT
+323 KEIIGFK
-330 GKSFSSKGKTNLARA
+330 GNSFTSDGQKKLARA
-345 RRLYSSI
+345 RQLYSSI
-352 ANVNETSK
+352 ANINETST
-360 GQYTTTPEMADIFLR
+360 GQYTTTPEMADVFLR
-375 YTTAAGLS
+375 YTTAASLGS
-383 SKSYGTEMFSKNGTK
+383 DSYGTSMFSKNGIK
-398 EGLYGTQKGVRDAAN
+398 EGLYGKQKGVRDAAN

-419 QVLRSIYQGNS
+419 QVLRSIYQSNK
-430 RFKKVLAPGAT
+430 RFKSVIASGAT
-441 REMDEV
+441 KEMDKT
-447 KKRVLND
+447 KKAVLTN
-454 EYNTHYLDLLVS
+454 EYNSHYLDLLIS

-471 QSSGDKKAANEWL
+471 LASGDKQVASKWL
-484 KAVTTYAKTAAD
+484 EGVKIYAKTAAD
-496 GSNGKGGS
+496 GSDGKSGS
-504 SSLENVVIRL
+504 AGMENVVIRL
-514 DMGMVYATSKEVTY
+514 DMGMVYATSNEVTY

-542 GKADAFASLKGVNAK
+542 GKVDAFENKKSTNSK

-579 HNGEVA
+579 HNQEVA

-593 SKYKDAGYGTYYD
+593 SSYKNAGYGTYYD
-606 RLSKAVQNTKSVTG
+606 RLSKAVQNKKSVTG
-620 SGKDWYSRMVIMRTT
+620 SGQGWYSRMVIMRTT
-635 KAYYSM
+635 AAYYSM
-641 SNKNG
+641 SSKNG
-646 KPNARVYNRLATVE
+646 PVNSRVYNKLATVE
-660 LLQTVGS
+660 LLRMVASNYGV
-667 QHGIN
+667 N
-672 AFKGTAKNI
+672 PRKGTTNGL

-689 VNGFYWISTQPEDTP
+689 VDGYYWAYSNDTDDSDIS
-704 DVKFNLT
+704 FNLT

-737 TAGKTQTATIKDN
+737 MTGKTHTATIKDN

-801 VQRVTDP
+801 VQQVTDP
-808 ETGTKYDAKKEATY
+808 ETGTKYDAKKEVTY
-822 YKKLNAYDSTNKG
+822 YKALNQYDSTNKG

-865 WRISNADVRTKGFKF
+865 WRISNADVRTKGFKIS
-880 NGTGSWYVNWK
+880 GTGSYYVNWK
-891 AEVYIFKKSGSGARA
+891 AKVYIMQKSGSGAKK
-906 KWTSP
+906 KWTSVI
-911 FNATYSATK
+911 NGSSVTK
-920 TKPTASDL
+920 TKPSMSDL
-928 TKAGC
+928 KAGGC

-940 AQYIYHKD
+940 AQYIYRKD
-948 DAKDVNLSGTYE
+948 DTEDVNLSSTYE

-1012 LKEVP
+1012 LKEIS
-1017 GGNKDSYRSRRRYK
+1017 GGSKNSYRSTRRYK
-1031 SIFNGVDCE
+1031 SVFNSTDCE

-1054 TKEETFVANANDKK
+1054 TKEETFVADANDRK
-1068 QEKTVTAEKNSAVNP
+1068 QEKSVTAEKNSAVNP

-1129 PCEGGNAGKVYSM
+1129 PCEGGNAGEVYSM

-1162 DWAKKMEEI
+1162 NWAKKMEQI

-1193 VGTATIN
+1193 VGTATIK

-1226 NLVSG
+1226 DLVSS

-1238 SDLGT
+1238 ADLGT
-1243 GWSYTKGNIASA
+1243 GWSYTKGNKASA
-1255 SGSHTTDK
+1255 SGSHTTDE

-1294 FRDGSI
+1294 FKDGSI
-1300 TAKNYDGNA
+1300 TAGNYDGKV

-1571 SGEGKGEA
+1571 GGEGKGEA
-1579 GEAARTKTG
+1579 GEAAKTKTG

-1653 EDTLWY
+1653 KDTLWY
-1659 SKPADMN
+1659 SKPTDMN

-1673 SKANWMW
+1673 SKAKWMW

-1738 TDENGKTLDLAKVT
+1738 TDENGNTLDLAKVT
-1752 SARIIEAKQK
+1752 SARIIETKQK

-1790 YGGTNYDT
+1790 YDGTNYDT

-1819 RDVWGKYGWID
+1819 QDVWGKYSWID
-1830 RILPSLNGQTDVP
+1830 RIIPSLNGQTDAP

-1905 KYTDG
+1905 KYTDK
-1910 NDSVTGRAGYT
+1910 NDSVAGRVGYT

-2007 DNAKRSDVE
+2007 DNAKHSDVE

-2048 FSIRRYDGLGAFE
+2048 FVIKRYDGLEAFE

-2067 RDQPDRYL
+2067 ENQPDRYL

-2097 KNDTYEL
+2097 KSDTYEL

-2136 KIVLADGSEYTSA
+2136 KIMLADGSEYTSTT
-2149 ASLLA
+2149 SPLV
-2154 KDGKNAIQYHFGM
+2154 KDGKNTIQYHFGM
-2167 DSVMLSPKK
+2167 DSVVLSPKK
-2176 VDYKGGSYTV
+2176 INYKDGSYTV
-2186 DVNTGVIVDGKEIS
+2186 DANTGATVDGKEIS
-2200 FTKTKNPSG
+2200 FTKTKNSSG

-2225 DAVSDGTAYNA
+2225 DSTSNDTAYDT

-2268 CFAGVTEHARTTQDY
+2268 CFAGVTEHAKTTQDY
-2283 YNGISDKSVQYT
+2283 YNGISDKKVQYT

-2302 QVFTA
+2302 QTFTA

-2322 GDGYDNSV
+2322 GDGYDDSV
-2330 DRENT
+2330 DRETT

-2347 NVSLKKGQ
+2347 NISLKKGQ

-2415 GTLLAAGGGG
+2415 GTLLVAGGGG
-2425 GADNPGGGRGS
+2425 GADNSGGSRGS

-2447 NGENAYIENMKSTG
+2447 NGENAYIENIKSTG

-2509 VRGDNL
+2509 VKGDNL

-2703 NNRHVHTEACVDTPS
+2703 NNRHVHTEACMDTPS

-2728 SNGNTADLEKMLG
+2728 SNGNTADLGKMLG
-2741 SAVWGKIKDHLKN
+2741 SAVWGKIKDQLKN

-2801 NSQHGAGGGKGG
+2801 GRNPGKGG
-2813 YSTGV
+2813 YSAGT
-2818 VTFNSETTVYIAVG
+2818 VTFANETTVYIVAG
-2832 QAEGAFNGGGYGYS
+2832 QSAGTYNGGGIGCH
-2846 SDGTYGGGATSI
+2846 GYGGGATHF
-2858 ATANGQLS
+2858 ATANGELAALS
-2866 ALANN
+2866 NN

-2881 GGSGGCTSWNG
+2881 GAGGSSGAG
-2892 GAGGGANQN
+2892 GAGGGANQSGTTGGDGCGTKGEGATVSGPGN
-2901 GQQGYGG
+2901 AYFSGSFGKGG
-2908 SSYGAGG
+2908 S
-2915 YGGTTTGS
+2915 
-2923 SQNNGSYGAGF
+2923 N
-2934 GQGGSSSS
+2934 S
-2942 GYYGSGGGGGG
+2942 GWNTCGGGGGL
-2953 YYGGSA
+2953 YGGGGSYESYSRNDDDDA
-2959 GENQSGGGT
+2959 G
-2968 AGGGGSGYA
+2968 AGGGSGYA

-2985 GIAGEHSG
+2985 GITGEHSG

-3017 KKAVGN
+3017 KKATGN
-3023 NYSQI
+3023 NYSLI

-3049 YDSHVCT
+3049 YDGHVCT

-3171 WIKFPF
+3171 WIKFPY

-3264 DRDGALSLDC
+3264 DRDGTLSLDC

-3283 AGRAIDLTAKHSA
+3283 AERAIDLTAKHSA

-3407 VALRG
+3407 AALRG

-3485 DKQKDKIYDHAML
+3485 NQQKDKIYDHAML

-3636 SAKFTDVAVDK
+3636 SAKFTDVTVDK

>member
-23 WMGKHGAALTAVVLI
+23 WMGKRGAVLTAVVLI

-51 IYAAKDNEAS
+51 IYAAKGNGAS

-101 EVNKKGTLKYGADK
+101 EVSKKGTLEYGYGDK
-115 KEKSKYSSLVASTN
+115 KQKASPVASTN
-129 DPEVIKKAK
+129 DPEDVKEAKKK
-138 DAYADSGK
+138 YTP
-146 APKDQPDYYPYWIDK
+146 PKNQPDYYPYWIDK
-161 MGTTDKGKTIY
+161 MGTTDKGETIY

-178 HHTISANI
+178 HHAITSNI

-191 SYEYDDSTLV
+191 SYEYDGSTLV

-230 HKKSVFY
+230 NKKSIFY

-286 KSSRNRKSFVEVTSV
+286 KSSKNKKSFVEVTSV
-301 DSKKKYE
+301 DSKEKYE
-308 VCNYAHFSEMSKDDI
+308 VCNYAHFSELSKDDI
-323 NKIIGLT
+323 NKIIGFN

-383 SKSYGTEMFSKNGTK
+383 SKSYGTEMFSKNGTE
-398 EGLYGTQKGVRDAAN
+398 EGLYGTQKGERDAAN

-419 QVLRSIYQGNS
+419 QVLRSIYQSNS

-496 GSNGKGGS
+496 GSNGKSGS

-514 DMGMVYATSKEVTY
+514 DMGMAYATSKEVTY

-542 GKADAFASLKGVNAK
+542 GKADAFASSKGVNAK

-585 TKKGVVTK
+585 TKKGVVSK

-641 SNKNG
+641 PNKNG

-667 QHGIN
+667 QQGIN

-689 VNGFYWISTQPEDTP
+689 VNGFYWTSTQPEETP
-704 DVKFNLT
+704 DVKLNLT

-737 TAGKTQTATIKDN
+737 MVGKTQTTTIKDN

-822 YKKLNAYDSTNKG
+822 YKALNAYDSTNKG

-865 WRISNADVRTKGFKF
+865 WRISNADVRTKGFKIS
-880 NGTGSWYVNWK
+880 GTGSYYVNWK
-891 AEVYIFKKSGSGARA
+891 AKVYIMQKSGSGAKT
-906 KWTSP
+906 KWTSVI
-911 FNATYSATK
+911 NGSSVKK
-920 TKPTASDL
+920 TKPSMSDL
-928 TKAGC
+928 KAGGC

-1012 LKEVP
+1012 LKEIS
-1017 GGNKDSYRSRRRYK
+1017 GGSKNSYRSTRRYK
-1031 SIFNGVDCE
+1031 SVFNSTDCE

-1054 TKEETFVANANDKK
+1054 TKEETFVADANDRK
-1068 QEKTVTAEKNSAVNP
+1068 QEKSVTAEKNSAVNP

-1129 PCEGGNAGKVYSM
+1129 PCEGGNAGEVYSM

-1162 DWAKKMEEI
+1162 NWAKKMEQI

-1193 VGTATIN
+1193 VGTATIK

-1226 NLVSG
+1226 DLVSS

-1238 SDLGT
+1238 ADLGT
-1243 GWSYTKGNIASA
+1243 GWSYTKGNKASA
-1255 SGSHTTDK
+1255 SGSHTTDE

-1294 FRDGSI
+1294 FKDGSI
-1300 TAKNYDGNA
+1300 TAGNYDGKV

-1408 NTQVVDPDLSDVE
+1408 NTQVVDPDLSGVE

-1571 SGEGKGEA
+1571 GGEEKGEA
-1579 GEAARTKTG
+1579 GEAAKTKTG
-1588 YTNNTADA
+1588 YTDNTADA

-1659 SKPADMN
+1659 SKPTDMN

-1673 SKANWMW
+1673 SKAKWMW
-1680 TDKMWTDNPLVKKT
+1680 EDKMWTDNPLVKKT

-1738 TDENGKTLDLAKVT
+1738 TDENGNTLDLAKVT
-1752 SARIIEAKQK
+1752 SARTIETKQK
-1762 QMDDIRTIMQTKSDS
+1762 QMDDVKTIMQTKSDS

-1798 CGSGSARMG
+1798 YGSGSARMG

-1819 RDVWGKYGWID
+1819 QDVWGKYSWIN
-1830 RILPSLNGQTDVP
+1830 RILPSLNGQTDAP

-1850 AGLVLVQD
+1850 AGLVLMQD

-1874 QSHAFF
+1874 QSRAFF

-1890 ADKNAETHDITNYTF
+1890 ADKNAESHDITNYTF

-1910 NDSVTGRAGYT
+1910 NDSVAGRVGYT

-1970 MNKEANDVTCPGTAE
+1970 MNKEADDATCPGTAE

-2007 DNAKRSDVE
+2007 DNAKHSDVE

-2048 FSIRRYDGLGAFE
+2048 FVIKRYDGLEAFE

-2067 RDQPDRYL
+2067 KNQPDRYL

-2097 KNDTYEL
+2097 KSDTYEL

-2136 KIVLADGSEYTSA
+2136 KIVLADGSEYTSTT
-2149 ASLLA
+2149 SPLV
-2154 KDGKNAIQYHFGM
+2154 KNGKNTIQYHFGM
-2167 DSVMLSPKK
+2167 DSVVLFPKK
-2176 VDYKGGSYTV
+2176 INYKDGSYTV
-2186 DVNTGVIVDGKEIS
+2186 DANTGVIVDGKEIS

-2225 DAVSDGTAYNA
+2225 DAVQDDAVSNGTAYNA

-2509 VRGDNL
+2509 VKGDNL

-2658 TASGLTNTEMKSGVR
+2658 TASSLTNTEMKSGVR

-2694 DGYQKQTSE
+2694 DGYQKQTLE
-2703 NNRHVHTEACVDTPS
+2703 NNRHVHTEACLDTPS

-2728 SNGNTADLEKMLG
+2728 SSGNTADLEKMLG
-2741 SAVWGKIKDHLKN
+2741 FAVWSKIKDQLKN

-2762 SAGSVAAGKTY
+2762 SAGGVAAGKTY
-2773 TYDYSGSVKSVTLPA
+2773 TYDYSGSVKSITLPA

-2915 YGGTTTGS
+2915 YGGTTTVS

-2985 GIAGEHSG
+2985 GITGEHSG

-3017 KKAVGN
+3017 KKATGN
-3023 NYSQI
+3023 NYSLI

-3158 TNNYDCT
+3158 ANNYDCT

-3264 DRDGALSLDC
+3264 DRDGTLSLDC

-3283 AGRAIDLTAKHSA
+3283 AERAIDLTAKHSA
-3296 YKQTFVDLISRI
+3296 YKQGYVDLIGRI
-3308 GNLTVQD
+3308 GNLLFEDT
-3315 STDLRFSN
+3315 TDLRFSN
-3323 LFKRKT
+3323 LFKKST
-3329 NDDKWYIDGI
+3329 DDGKYLLDGI
-3339 VHAVDKSIQNA
+3339 IHTVDKAVQNA

-3359 DTATDIRGE
+3359 DTVTDIRGE

-3382 AKWSDVGEDSSR
+3382 AKWSDVGEDSSK
-3394 CVSTPLESAKNNI
+3394 CVSTPLEAAKNNI
-3407 VALRG
+3407 AALR
-3412 KSEQLQLGYNLLWDI
+3412 SEQLQLGYNLLWDI
-3427 QVLSRDFADGNV
+3427 QVLSRDFADGNI

-3459 VWGSRNEDVTLVNEF
+3459 VWGNRNEDVTLVNEF

-3485 DKQKDKIYDHAML
+3485 NQQKDKIYDHAML

-3636 SAKFTDVAVDK
+3636 SAKFTDVTVDA

-3703 YNLRYSQLMDNGSIT
+3703 YDLRYSQLQDNGSIT

-3729 SATYPGKANSIP
+3729 SATYPGQTNSIP
-3741 TLLAVYGI
+3741 TLLAVY
-3749 TNSGRDYETLQT
+3749 SVSSSDRDYDTLQT

>member
-1 MEKNNGISDSRYKSR
+1 MEEKNSISESKYKSR
-16 FFKKLAA
+16 LFKNIASWLSR
-23 WMGKHGAALTAVVLI
+23 HGTALTAVALV
-38 AVSAILGCAEATI
+38 AVSAVLGCAEANI
-51 IYAAKDNEAS
+51 IYAGGAS
-61 NDYGTRGNTS
+61 NDYGIHGTTS
-71 SPSYIGGGGNNP
+71 SPSYTGGSGNSP

-89 VIGVSVVTYDLN
+89 VVGVSLVTYDLAD
-101 EVNKKGTLKYGADK
+101 VAQADK
-115 KEKSKYSSLVASTN
+115 
-129 DPEVIKKAK
+129 
-138 DAYADSGK
+138 SGK
-146 APKDQPDYYPYWIDK
+146 AKYEYGGSKNKLKDGTAAVSSTGDPNTVERAKEKYTPPADQKDYYPYWIE
-161 MGTTDKGKTIY
+161 MGTTNDGKSIY
-172 KYSNAL
+172 KYSNSL
-178 HHTISANI
+178 HHAITSNI
-186 LAMQN
+186 LAMQT
-191 SYEYDDSTLV
+191 SYEYDDSTMI
-201 FVPRVITSSSHHSW
+201 FVPRVIASNDHHKW
-215 IMKEKSSVVTGRAKG
+215 IMSETQSVVIGRAKKT
-230 HKKSVFY
+230 KKLSNTAIFY
-237 DLDPWYEEKDA
+237 NLDPWYAEKDA
-248 GSFKKTS
+248 GNFSKTS
-255 KGVTDGVAGSKKNKA
+255 KSVTDGIAGSSKNKA
-270 GIYYADLKKY
+270 GIYYAELKKY

-286 KSSRNRKSFVEVTSV
+286 KNSKTKSSFVTVTSS
-301 DSKKKYE
+301 DSGKKYDI
-308 VCNYAHFSEMSKDDI
+308 CNYSYFANLSTADI
-323 NKIIGLT
+323 KEIIGFK
-330 GKSFSSKGKTNLARA
+330 GNSFTSDGQKKLARA
-345 RRLYSSI
+345 RQLYSSI
-352 ANVNETSK
+352 ANINETST
-360 GQYTTTPEMADIFLR
+360 GQYTTTPEMADVFLR
-375 YTTAAGLS
+375 YTTAASLGS
-383 SKSYGTEMFSKNGTK
+383 DSYGTSMFSKNGIK
-398 EGLYGTQKGVRDAAN
+398 EGLYGKQKGVRDAAN

-419 QVLRSIYQGNS
+419 QVLRSIYQSNK
-430 RFKKVLAPGAT
+430 RFKSVIASGAT
-441 REMDEV
+441 KEMDKT
-447 KKRVLND
+447 KKAVLTN
-454 EYNTHYLDLLVS
+454 EYNSHYLDLLIS

-471 QSSGDKKAANEWL
+471 LASGDKQVASKWL
-484 KAVTTYAKTAAD
+484 EGVKIYAKTAAD
-496 GSNGKGGS
+496 GSDGKSGS
-504 SSLENVVIRL
+504 AGMENVVIRL
-514 DMGMVYATSKEVTY
+514 DMGMVYATSNEVTY

-542 GKADAFASLKGVNAK
+542 GKVDAFENKKSTNSK

-579 HNGEVA
+579 HNQEVA

-593 SKYKDAGYGTYYD
+593 SSYKNAGYGTYYD
-606 RLSKAVQNTKSVTG
+606 RLSKAVQNKKSVTG
-620 SGKDWYSRMVIMRTT
+620 SGQGWYSRMVIMRTT
-635 KAYYSM
+635 AAYYSM
-641 SNKNG
+641 SSKNG
-646 KPNARVYNRLATVE
+646 PVNSRVYNKLATVE
-660 LLQTVGS
+660 LLRMVASNYGV
-667 QHGIN
+667 N
-672 AFKGTAKNI
+672 PRKGTTNGL

-689 VNGFYWISTQPEDTP
+689 VDGYYWAYSNDTDDSDIS
-704 DVKFNLT
+704 FNLT

-750 LYVKLSPGKDKESK
+750 LYVKLSPGKDQESK

-801 VQRVTDP
+801 VQQVTDP
-808 ETGTKYDAKKEATY
+808 ETGTKYDAKKEVTY
-822 YKKLNAYDSTNKG
+822 YKALNAYDSTNKG

-865 WRISNADVRTKGFKF
+865 WRISNADVRTKGFKIS
-880 NGTGSWYVNWK
+880 GTGSYYVNWK
-891 AEVYIFKKSGSGARA
+891 AKVYIMQKSGSGAKT
-906 KWTSP
+906 KWTSVI
-911 FNATYSATK
+911 NGSSVKK
-920 TKPTASDL
+920 TKPSMSDL
-928 TKAGC
+928 KAGGC

-948 DAKDVNLSGTYE
+948 DTKDVNLSDTYE

-1012 LKEVP
+1012 LKEIS
-1017 GGNKDSYRSRRRYK
+1017 GGSKNSYRSTRRYK
-1031 SIFNGVDCE
+1031 SVFNSTDCE

-1054 TKEETFVANANDKK
+1054 TKEETFVADANDRK
-1068 QEKTVTAEKNSAVNP
+1068 QEKSVTAEKNSAVNP

-1129 PCEGGNAGKVYSM
+1129 PCEGGNAGEVYSM

-1162 DWAKKMEEI
+1162 NWAKKMEQI

-1193 VGTATIN
+1193 VGTATIK

-1226 NLVSG
+1226 DLVSS

-1238 SDLGT
+1238 ADLGT
-1243 GWSYTKGNIASA
+1243 GWSYTKGNKASA
-1255 SGSHTTDK
+1255 SGSHTTDE

-1294 FRDGSI
+1294 FKDGSI
-1300 TAKNYDGNA
+1300 TAGNYDGKV

-1408 NTQVVDPDLSDVE
+1408 NTQVVDPDLSGVE

-1436 LIVPDYETGDIG
+1436 LVIPDYETGDIG

-1453 DGEETW
+1453 EGEETW

-1571 SGEGKGEA
+1571 GGEGKGEA
-1579 GEAARTKTG
+1579 GEAAKTKTG
-1588 YTNNTADA
+1588 YTDNTADA

-1673 SKANWMW
+1673 SKAKWMW
-1680 TDKMWTDNPLVKKT
+1680 EDKMWTDNPLVKKT

-1738 TDENGKTLDLAKVT
+1738 TDENGNTLDLAKVT
-1752 SARIIEAKQK
+1752 SARTIETKQK
-1762 QMDDIRTIMQTKSDS
+1762 QMDDVKTIMQTKSDS

-1798 CGSGSARMG
+1798 YGSGSARMG

-1819 RDVWGKYGWID
+1819 QDVWGKYSWIN
-1830 RILPSLNGQTDVP
+1830 RILPSLNGQTDAP

-1850 AGLVLVQD
+1850 AGLVLMQD

-1890 ADKNAETHDITNYTF
+1890 VDKNAESHDITNYTF

-1910 NDSVTGRAGYT
+1910 NDSVAGRVGYT

-2007 DNAKRSDVE
+2007 DNAKHSDVE

-2048 FSIRRYDGLGAFE
+2048 FVIKRYDGLEAFE

-2067 RDQPDRYL
+2067 ENQPDRYL

-2097 KNDTYEL
+2097 KSDTYEL

-2167 DSVMLSPKK
+2167 DSVVLSPKK
-2176 VDYKGGSYTV
+2176 INYKDGSYTV
-2186 DVNTGVIVDGKEIS
+2186 DANTGATVDGKEIS
-2200 FTKTKNPSG
+2200 FTKTKNSSG

-2225 DAVSDGTAYNA
+2225 DSTSNDTAYDT

-2268 CFAGVTEHARTTQDY
+2268 CFAGVTEHAKTTQDY
-2283 YNGISDKSVQYT
+2283 YNGISDKKVQYT

-2302 QVFTA
+2302 QTFTA

-2322 GDGYDNSV
+2322 GDGYDDSV
-2330 DRENT
+2330 DRETT

-2347 NVSLKKGQ
+2347 NISLKKGQ

-2481 NSAVTNGSEQ
+2481 DSAVTNGSEQ

-2703 NNRHVHTEACVDTPS
+2703 NNRHVHTEACMDTPS

-2728 SNGNTADLEKMLG
+2728 SNGNAADLKKMLG
-2741 SAVWGKIKDHLKN
+2741 SAVWGKIKDQLKN

-2773 TYDYSGSVKSVTLPA
+2773 TYDYSGSVKSITLPA

-2801 NSQHGAGGGKGG
+2801 GRNPGKGG
-2813 YSTGV
+2813 YSTGT
-2818 VTFNSETTVYIAVG
+2818 VTFNSETTVYIVVG
-2832 QAEGAFNGGGYGYS
+2832 QSAGAYNGGGIGCH
-2846 SDGTYGGGATSI
+2846 GYGGGATHF
-2858 ATANGQLS
+2858 ATANGELAALS
-2866 ALANN
+2866 DN

-2881 GGSGGCTSWNG
+2881 GAGGSSGAG
-2892 GAGGGANQN
+2892 GAGGGANQSGTTGGDGCGTKGEGATVSGPGN
-2901 GQQGYGG
+2901 AYFSGAFGKGG
-2908 SSYGAGG
+2908 S
-2915 YGGTTTGS
+2915 
-2923 SQNNGSYGAGF
+2923 N
-2934 GQGGSSSS
+2934 S
-2942 GYYGSGGGGGG
+2942 GWNTCGGGGGL
-2953 YYGGSA
+2953 Y
-2959 GENQSGGGT
+2959 
-2968 AGGGGSGYA
+2968 GGGGSYESYSRNDDDDAGAGGGSGFA
-2977 SSSLTDVS
+2977 SPSLTDVS
-2985 GIAGEHSG
+2985 GITGEHSG

-3017 KKAVGN
+3017 KKATGN
-3023 NYSQI
+3023 NYSLI

-3158 TNNYDCT
+3158 ANNYDCT

-3407 VALRG
+3407 AALRG

-3485 DKQKDKIYDHAML
+3485 NQQKDKIYDHAML

-3636 SAKFTDVAVDK
+3636 SAKFTDVTVDK

>member
-23 WMGKHGAALTAVVLI
+23 WMGKHGTVLTAVVLI

-51 IYAAKDNEAS
+51 IYAAKDNAAS

-71 SPSYIGGGGNNP
+71 SPSYIGGSGNSP

-101 EVNKKGTLKYGADK
+101 EVSKKGTLYYGGK
-115 KEKSKYSSLVASTN
+115 KDNENKKASLVASTN
-129 DPEVIKKAK
+129 DPEVVKDAK

-146 APKDQPDYYPYWIDK
+146 APKNQPDYYPYWIDK
-161 MGTTDKGKTIY
+161 MGTTDKGETIY

-178 HHTISANI
+178 HHTITSNI

-201 FVPRVITSSSHHSW
+201 FVPRVVASSKHHSW
-215 IMKEKSSVVTGRAKG
+215 LKNEKQSVVTGRAKG
-230 HKKSVFY
+230 SKKSVFY
-237 DLDPWYEEKDA
+237 DLDPWYAEKDA

-286 KSSRNRKSFVEVTSV
+286 KSSKNKKSFVEVTSS
-301 DSKKKYE
+301 DSKEKYE
-308 VCNYAHFSEMSKDDI
+308 VCNYAHFSELSKDDI
-323 NKIIGLT
+323 NKIIGFN

-360 GQYTTTPEMADIFLR
+360 GQYTTTPEMADVFLR

-419 QVLRSIYQGNS
+419 QVLRSIYQSNS

-471 QSSGDKKAANEWL
+471 QSSGDKKAANQWL

-496 GSNGKGGS
+496 GSNGKSGS
-504 SSLENVVIRL
+504 GSLENVVIRL
-514 DMGMVYATSKEVTY
+514 DMGMAYATSKEVTY

-542 GKADAFASLKGVNAK
+542 GKADAFASVKGVNAK

-579 HNGEVA
+579 HNQEVA

-593 SKYKDAGYGTYYD
+593 SSYKNAGYGTYYD

-635 KAYYSM
+635 AAYYSM
-641 SNKNG
+641 SSKKG

-667 QHGIN
+667 NQGIN
-672 AFKGTAKNI
+672 VFKGTAKNI

-689 VNGFYWISTQPEDTP
+689 VDGFYWVSSQPEESGGMK

-750 LYVKLSPGKDKESK
+750 LYVKLSPGKDQESK

-773 DKYHVKI
+773 DKYYVKI
-780 VFENADGTTAASL
+780 VFENADGTTAVSL
-793 LDPKIVKS
+793 LDPKTVKS

-822 YKKLNAYDSTNKG
+822 YKTLNHYDSANKG

-855 KDLQANRSLI
+855 KDLQTNRSLI
-865 WRISNADVRTKGFKF
+865 WRISNADVRTKGFKIS
-880 NGTGSWYVNWK
+880 GTGSYYVNWK
-891 AEVYIFKKSGSGARA
+891 AKVYIMQKSGSGAKT
-906 KWTSP
+906 KWTSVI
-911 FNATYSATK
+911 NGSSVTK
-920 TKPTASDL
+920 TKPSMSDL
-928 TKAGC
+928 KAGGC

-948 DAKDVNLSGTYE
+948 DTKDVNLSSTYE

-1012 LKEVP
+1012 LKEIS
-1017 GGNKDSYRSRRRYK
+1017 GGSKNSYRSTRRYK
-1031 SIFNGVDCE
+1031 SVFNSTDCE

-1054 TKEETFVANANDKK
+1054 TKEETFVADANDRK
-1068 QEKTVTAEKNSAVNP
+1068 QEKSVTAEKNSAVNP

-1129 PCEGGNAGKVYSM
+1129 PCEGGNAGEVYSM

-1162 DWAKKMEEI
+1162 NWAKKMEQI

-1193 VGTATIN
+1193 VGTATIK

-1226 NLVSG
+1226 DLVSS

-1243 GWSYTKGNIASA
+1243 GWSYTKGNKASA

-1263 HGKVTGHS
+1263 HGNVTGHS

-1294 FRDGSI
+1294 FKDGSI
-1300 TAKNYDGNA
+1300 TAGNYDGKV

-1377 KTDDGSGSSIE
+1377 KTDDGSGNSIE

-1571 SGEGKGEA
+1571 GGEEKGEA
-1579 GEAARTKTG
+1579 GETAKTKTG

-1659 SKPADMN
+1659 SKPTDMN

-1673 SKANWMW
+1673 SKAKWMW
-1680 TDKMWTDNPLVKKT
+1680 TDKMWTNNPLVKKT

-1715 TGGNAVVET
+1715 TGGNAVVKT

-1738 TDENGKTLDLAKVT
+1738 TDENGNTLDLAKVT
-1752 SARIIEAKQK
+1752 SARTIETKQK
-1762 QMDDIRTIMQTKSDS
+1762 QMDDVKTIMQTKSDS

-1798 CGSGSARMG
+1798 YGSGSARMG

-1819 RDVWGKYGWID
+1819 QGVWGKYSWIN
-1830 RILPSLNGQTDVP
+1830 RILPSLNGQTDAP

-1850 AGLVLVQD
+1850 AGLVLMQD

-1874 QSHAFF
+1874 QSRAFF

-1890 ADKNAETHDITNYTF
+1890 ADKNAESHDITNYTF

-1910 NDSVTGRAGYT
+1910 NDSVAGRVGYT

-1970 MNKEANDVTCPGTAE
+1970 MNKEADDATCPGTAE

-2007 DNAKRSDVE
+2007 DNAKHSDVE

-2035 GGTYMDVSLADSG
+2035 GGTYMDVSLTDSG
-2048 FSIRRYDGLGAFE
+2048 FAIKRYDGLEAFE

-2067 RDQPDRYL
+2067 ENQPDRYL
-2075 SGNGSASLAMSWSA
+2075 SGNGRASLAMSWSA

-2097 KNDTYEL
+2097 KSDTYEL
-2104 QGVFNFHN
+2104 QGVFNFNN

-2136 KIVLADGSEYTSA
+2136 KIVLADGSEYTSTT
-2149 ASLLA
+2149 SPLV
-2154 KDGKNAIQYHFGM
+2154 KDGKNTIQYHFGM
-2167 DSVMLSPKK
+2167 DSVVLSPKK
-2176 VDYKGGSYTV
+2176 INYKDGSYTV
-2186 DVNTGVIVDGKEIS
+2186 DANTGATVDGKEIS
-2200 FTKTKNPSG
+2200 FTKTKNSSG

-2225 DAVSDGTAYNA
+2225 DSTSNDTAYDT

-2268 CFAGVTEHARTTQDY
+2268 CFAGVTEHAKTTQDY
-2283 YNGISDKSVQYT
+2283 YNGISDKKVQYT

-2302 QVFTA
+2302 QTFTA

-2322 GDGYDNSV
+2322 GDGYDDSV
-2330 DRENT
+2330 DRETT

-2347 NVSLKKGQ
+2347 NISLKKGQ

-2372 RFGGPA
+2372 RFGGPT
-2378 GGYNGGGDGGVADS
+2378 GGYNGGGDGGVSDS

-2415 GTLLAAGGGG
+2415 GTLLVAGGGG
-2425 GADNPGGGRGS
+2425 GADNSGGSRGS

-2447 NGENAYIENMKSTG
+2447 NGENAYIENIKSTG

-2509 VRGDNL
+2509 VKGDNL

-2529 QTRNYTVEA
+2529 QTRNYTVEVA
-2538 ANSNEY
+2538 SSNEY

-2557 TNTDGTSADSGQ
+2557 TNTDGTSTDSGQ

-2575 EFCFHARGSS
+2575 EFCFHAKSS
-2585 RMRIDSETASCDY
+2585 SQMRIDSETASCDY
-2598 NSANQNMGGCG
+2598 NATNQNMGGCG

-2658 TASGLTNTEMKSGVR
+2658 TASSLTNTEMKSGVR

-2703 NNRHVHTEACVDTPS
+2703 NNRHVHTEACMDTPS

-2728 SNGNTADLEKMLG
+2728 SNGNTADLGKMLG
-2741 SAVWGKIKDHLKN
+2741 SAVWGKIKDQLKN

-2801 NSQHGAGGGKGG
+2801 STNYFSGGKGG
-2813 YSTGV
+2813 YSNGTI
-2818 VTFNSETTVYIAVG
+2818 TITDNTTLTINVG
-2832 QAEGAFNGGGYGYS
+2832 GQNGYCGGGSGGTTGGGY
-2846 SDGTYGGGATSI
+2846 TSI
-2858 ATANGQLS
+2858 NI
-2866 ALANN
+2866 NN
-2871 KNSVLLVAGG
+2871 NPVLVAGG
-2881 GGSGGCTSWNG
+2881 GGGAGLQSGANG
-2892 GAGGGANQN
+2892 GSGGGANQS
-2901 GQQGYGG
+2901 GISGG
-2908 SSYGAGG
+2908 SSNWASGGTGATIAAPGTGGKGYGNESYGSIGSNYQGG
-2915 YGGTTTGS
+2915 TGGTTSTK
-2923 SQNNGSYGAGF
+2923 
-2934 GQGGSSSS
+2934 
-2942 GYYGSGGGGGG
+2942 GGGGGG
-2953 YYGGSA
+2953 GLYGG
-2959 GENQSGGGT
+2959 GGGGSDVAGNYGSVGSG

-2977 SSSLTDVS
+2977 ASSLTNVS
-2985 GIAGEHSG
+2985 GITGEHSG

-3002 EAHTDYDPDKVFDLV
+3002 EAHTDYDPGKVFDLV
-3017 KKAVGN
+3017 KKAAGN
-3023 NYSQI
+3023 NYSLI

-3056 KHCKTTYVLQCKEP
+3056 KDCKTTYVLQCKEP

-3171 WIKFPF
+3171 WIKFPY
-3177 SVLYNRNGTFEE
+3177 SVLYNRNGTWEE
-3189 HPAGQWFQL
+3189 HAAGEWFQL
-3198 EITDKVTNRNVKNN
+3198 EITDKVTNRDTKNN

-3241 ATIEYAVEAINNQ
+3241 ATIEYAVESINNQ

-3283 AGRAIDLTAKHSA
+3283 AERAIDLTAKHSA
-3296 YKQTFVDLISRI
+3296 YKQGYVDLIGRI
-3308 GNLTVQD
+3308 GNLLFEDT
-3315 STDLRFSN
+3315 TDLRFSN
-3323 LFKRKT
+3323 LFKKST
-3329 NDDKWYIDGI
+3329 DDGKYLLDGI
-3339 VHAVDKSIQNA
+3339 IHTVDKAVQNA

-3382 AKWSDVGEDSSR
+3382 AKWSDVGEDSSK
-3394 CVSTPLESAKNNI
+3394 CVSTPLEAAKNNI
-3407 VALRG
+3407 AALR
-3412 KSEQLQLGYNLLWDI
+3412 SEQLQLGYNLLWDI
-3427 QVLSRDFADGNV
+3427 QVLSRDFADGNI

-3444 YYILDTKKDKLMAVD
+3444 YYILDTHTDKLMAVD
-3459 VWGSRNEDVTLVNEF
+3459 VWGSRNEDVALVNEF

-3485 DKQKDKIYDHAML
+3485 NKQKDKIYDHAML

-3636 SAKFTDVAVDK
+3636 SAKFTDVTVDA
-3647 DGKEQHINPY
+3647 DGKERHINPY

-3703 YNLRYSQLMDNGSIT
+3703 YDLRYSQLQDNGSIT

-3729 SATYPGKANSIP
+3729 SATYPGEPNSIP

-3749 TNSGRDYETLQT
+3749 TSSGRDYDTLQT

>member
-1 MEKNNGISDSRYKSR
+1 MKENNGVSDSRYKSR

-23 WMGKHGAALTAVVLI
+23 WMGKHGVVLTAVVLI

-51 IYAAKDNEAS
+51 IYAAKDNAAS
-61 NDYGTRGNTS
+61 NDYGTKGNTS
-71 SPSYIGGGGNNP
+71 SPSYIGGSGNNP

-101 EVNKKGTLKYGADK
+101 EVNKKGTLKYGADG
-115 KEKSKYSSLVASTN
+115 KEKSEYVSPVASTS
-129 DPEVIKKAK
+129 DPRDIKKAK
-138 DAYADSGK
+138 EKYTP
-146 APKDQPDYYPYWIDK
+146 PKDQPDYYPYWIDK

-172 KYSNAL
+172 KYSNSL
-178 HHTISANI
+178 HHTITSNI

-201 FVPRVITSSSHHSW
+201 FVPRVIASSKHHAW
-215 IMKEKSSVVTGRAKG
+215 LMNEKQSVVTGRAKG
-230 HKKSVFY
+230 SKKSVFY

-248 GSFKKTS
+248 GNFKKTS
-255 KGVTDGVAGSKKNKA
+255 KGVTDGVAGSRKNKA

-286 KSSRNRKSFVEVTSV
+286 KSSRNKKSFVEVTSV

-308 VCNYAHFSEMSKDDI
+308 VCNYAHFSELSKDDI
-323 NKIIGLT
+323 NKITGFN

-419 QVLRSIYQGNS
+419 QVLRSIFQSNS
-430 RFKKVLAPGAT
+430 RFKKVIAPGAT

-496 GSNGKGGS
+496 GSNGKSGS

-542 GKADAFASLKGVNAK
+542 GKADAFASVKSVNAK

-646 KPNARVYNRLATVE
+646 KPNARVYNKLATVE
-660 LLQTVGS
+660 LLRVVGS
-667 QHGIN
+667 PHGIN

-689 VNGFYWISTQPEDTP
+689 VDGFYWTSTQPEETP
-704 DVKFNLT
+704 DVKLNLT
-711 IYSKDVNGKEPAQN
+711 IYSKDVNGKEPAQD

-737 TAGKTQTATIKDN
+737 MTGKTHTATIKDN

-865 WRISNADVRTKGFKF
+865 WRISNADVRTKGFKIS
-880 NGTGSWYVNWK
+880 GTGSYYVNWK
-891 AEVYIFKKSGSGARA
+891 AKVYIMQKSGSGAKT
-906 KWTSP
+906 KWTSVI
-911 FNATYSATK
+911 NGSSVTK
-920 TKPTASDL
+920 TKPSMSDL
-928 TKAGC
+928 KAGGC

-948 DAKDVNLSGTYE
+948 DTKDVNLSDTYE

-1054 TKEETFVANANDKK
+1054 TKEETFVADANDKK

-1116 WSQSGS
+1116 WSQIGS

-1162 DWAKKMEEI
+1162 NWAKKMEQI

-1193 VGTATIN
+1193 VGTATIK

-1226 NLVSG
+1226 DLVSS

-1238 SDLGT
+1238 ADLGT
-1243 GWSYTKGNIASA
+1243 GWSYTKGNKASA
-1255 SGSHTTDK
+1255 SGSHTTDE

-1294 FRDGSI
+1294 FKDGSI
-1300 TAKNYDGNA
+1300 TAGNYDGKV

-1659 SKPADMN
+1659 SKPTDMN

-1673 SKANWMW
+1673 SKAKWMW
-1680 TDKMWTDNPLVKKT
+1680 EDKMWTNNPLVKKT

-1738 TDENGKTLDLAKVT
+1738 TDENGNTLDLAKVT
-1752 SARIIEAKQK
+1752 SARTIETKQK
-1762 QMDDIRTIMQTKSDS
+1762 QMDDVKTIMQTKSDS

-1798 CGSGSARMG
+1798 YGSGSARMG

-1819 RDVWGKYGWID
+1819 QDVWGKYSWIN
-1830 RILPSLNGQTDVP
+1830 RILPSLNGQTDAP

-1850 AGLVLVQD
+1850 AGLVLMQD

-1874 QSHAFF
+1874 QSRAFF

-1890 ADKNAETHDITNYTF
+1890 ADKNAESHDITNYTF
-1905 KYTDG
+1905 KYTDE
-1910 NDSVTGRAGYT
+1910 NDSVVGRVGYT

-1970 MNKEANDVTCPGTAE
+1970 MNKEADDATCPGTAE

-2007 DNAKRSDVE
+2007 DNAKHSDVE

-2048 FSIRRYDGLGAFE
+2048 FVIKRYDGLEAFE

-2067 RDQPDRYL
+2067 ENQPDRYL

-2097 KNDTYEL
+2097 KSDTYEL

-2136 KIVLADGSEYTSA
+2136 KIVLADGSEYTSTT
-2149 ASLLA
+2149 SPLV
-2154 KDGKNAIQYHFGM
+2154 KDGKNTIQYHFGM
-2167 DSVMLSPKK
+2167 DSVVLSPKK
-2176 VDYKGGSYTV
+2176 INYKDGSYTV
-2186 DVNTGVIVDGKEIS
+2186 DANTGATVDGKEIS
-2200 FTKTKNPSG
+2200 FTKTKNSSG

-2225 DAVSDGTAYNA
+2225 DSTSNDTAYDT

-2268 CFAGVTEHARTTQDY
+2268 CFAGVTEHAKTTQDY
-2283 YNGISDKSVQYT
+2283 YNGISDKKVQYT

-2302 QVFTA
+2302 QTFTA

-2322 GDGYDNSV
+2322 GDGYDDSV
-2330 DRENT
+2330 DRETT

-2347 NVSLKKGQ
+2347 NISLKKGQ

-2378 GGYNGGGDGGVADS
+2378 GGYNGGGDGGDADS

-2402 TTNNPATTSWNPD
+2402 TTNNPAATSWNPD
-2415 GTLLAAGGGG
+2415 GTLLVAGGGG
-2425 GADNPGGGRGS
+2425 GADNRGGSRGS

-2447 NGENAYIENMKSTG
+2447 NGENAYIENIKSTG
-2461 NATWTPTSGLSLRT
+2461 NATWTPTSGLLLRT

-2509 VRGDNL
+2509 VKGDNL
-2515 TNGYPVVYTNYGRY
+2515 TNGYPVVSTNYGRY

-2703 NNRHVHTEACVDTPS
+2703 NNRHVHTEACMDTPS

-2728 SNGNTADLEKMLG
+2728 SNGNTADLGKMLG
-2741 SAVWGKIKDHLKN
+2741 SAVWGKIKDQLKN
-2754 CYGSGSGG
+2754 CYGGGG
-2762 SAGSVAAGKTY
+2762 SYES
-2773 TYDYSGSVKSVTLPA
+2773 YSRNDDDDA
-2788 GKYKLEAWGASGG
+2788 
-2801 NSQHGAGGGKGG
+2801 GAGGG
-2813 YSTGV
+2813 
-2818 VTFNSETTVYIAVG
+2818 
-2832 QAEGAFNGGGYGYS
+2832 
-2846 SDGTYGGGATSI
+2846 
-2858 ATANGQLS
+2858 
-2866 ALANN
+2866 
-2871 KNSVLLVAGG
+2871 
-2881 GGSGGCTSWNG
+2881 SG
-2892 GAGGGANQN
+2892 
-2901 GQQGYGG
+2901 
-2908 SSYGAGG
+2908 
-2915 YGGTTTGS
+2915 
-2923 SQNNGSYGAGF
+2923 F
-2934 GQGGSSSS
+2934 
-2942 GYYGSGGGGGG
+2942 
-2953 YYGGSA
+2953 
-2959 GENQSGGGT
+2959 
-2968 AGGGGSGYA
+2968 A
-2977 SSSLTDVS
+2977 SPSLTDVS
-2985 GIAGEHSG
+2985 GITGEHSG

-3017 KKAVGN
+3017 KKATGN
-3023 NYSQI
+3023 NYSLI

-3049 YDSHVCT
+3049 YDGHVCT

-3158 TNNYDCT
+3158 ANNYDCT

-3171 WIKFPF
+3171 WIKFPY

-3264 DRDGALSLDC
+3264 DRDGTLSLDC

-3283 AGRAIDLTAKHSA
+3283 AERAIDLTAKHSA

-3407 VALRG
+3407 AALRG

-3485 DKQKDKIYDHAML
+3485 NQQKDKIYDHAML

-3636 SAKFTDVAVDK
+3636 SAKFTDVTVDK

>member
-51 IYAAKDNEAS
+51 IYAAKGNGAS

-101 EVNKKGTLKYGADK
+101 EVSKKGTLYYGGK
-115 KEKSKYSSLVASTN
+115 KDNENKKAALVASTN
-129 DPEVIKKAK
+129 DPEVVKAAKKE
-138 DAYADSGK
+138 YADSGK

-172 KYSNAL
+172 KYSNSL
-178 HHTISANI
+178 HHAITSNI

-201 FVPRVITSSSHHSW
+201 FVPRVVASSSHHSW
-215 IMKEKSSVVTGRAKG
+215 LKNEKQSVVTGRAKG
-230 HKKSVFY
+230 NKKSVFY

-255 KGVTDGVAGSKKNKA
+255 KGVTDGIAGSRKNKA

-286 KSSRNRKSFVEVTSV
+286 KSSKNKKSFVEVTSV

-308 VCNYAHFSEMSKDDI
+308 VCNYAHFSELSKDDI
-323 NKIIGLT
+323 NKIIGFN
-330 GKSFSSKGKTNLARA
+330 GKSFSSKGKTNLARV

-419 QVLRSIYQGNS
+419 QVLRSIYQSNS

-441 REMDEV
+441 REMDEA

-579 HNGEVA
+579 HNEEVA

-641 SNKNG
+641 SSKNG
-646 KPNARVYNRLATVE
+646 PVNSRVYNKLATVE
-660 LLQTVGS
+660 LLRTVGS
-667 QHGIN
+667 PHGIN
-672 AFKGTAKNI
+672 VFKGTAKNT

-689 VNGFYWISTQPEDTP
+689 VNGFYWISTQPEETP

-737 TAGKTQTATIKDN
+737 MTGKTRTTTIKDN

-773 DKYHVKI
+773 DKYYVKI

-808 ETGTKYDAKKEATY
+808 ETGTKYDAKKEVTY
-822 YKKLNAYDSTNKG
+822 YKALNQYDSTNKG

-865 WRISNADVRTKGFKF
+865 WRISNADVRTKGFKIS
-880 NGTGSWYVNWK
+880 GTGSYYVNWK
-891 AEVYIFKKSGSGARA
+891 AKVYIMQKSGSGAKT
-906 KWTSP
+906 KWTSVI
-911 FNATYSATK
+911 NGSSVTK
-920 TKPTASDL
+920 TKPSMSDL
-928 TKAGC
+928 KAGGC

-940 AQYIYHKD
+940 AQYIYRKD
-948 DAKDVNLSGTYE
+948 DTEDVNLSSTYE

-1012 LKEVP
+1012 LKEIS
-1017 GGNKDSYRSRRRYK
+1017 GGSKNSYRSTRRYK
-1031 SIFNGVDCE
+1031 SVFNSTDCE

-1054 TKEETFVANANDKK
+1054 TKEETFVADANDRK
-1068 QEKTVTAEKNSAVNP
+1068 QEKSVTAEKNSAVNP

-1129 PCEGGNAGKVYSM
+1129 PCEGGNAGEVYSM

-1162 DWAKKMEEI
+1162 NWAKKMEQI

-1193 VGTATIN
+1193 VGTATIK

-1226 NLVSG
+1226 DLVSS

-1238 SDLGT
+1238 ADLGT
-1243 GWSYTKGNIASA
+1243 GWSYTKGNKASA
-1255 SGSHTTDK
+1255 SGSHTTDE

-1294 FRDGSI
+1294 FKDGSI
-1300 TAKNYDGNA
+1300 TAGNYDGKV

-1408 NTQVVDPDLSDVE
+1408 NTQVVDPDLSGVE

-1436 LIVPDYETGDIG
+1436 LVIPDYETGDIG

-1453 DGEETW
+1453 EGEETW

-1496 RYSLQTGQDDDVTWT
+1496 RYSLQTGQDDVVTWT

-1738 TDENGKTLDLAKVT
+1738 TDENGNTLDLAKVT
-1752 SARIIEAKQK
+1752 SARTIETKQK
-1762 QMDDIRTIMQTKSDS
+1762 QMDDVKTIMQTKSDS

-1798 CGSGSARMG
+1798 YGSGSARMG

-1819 RDVWGKYGWID
+1819 QDVWGKYSWIN
-1830 RILPSLNGQTDVP
+1830 RILPSLNGQTDAP

-1850 AGLVLVQD
+1850 AGLVLMQD

-1905 KYTDG
+1905 KYTDE
-1910 NDSVTGRAGYT
+1910 NDSVVGRVGYT

-1970 MNKEANDVTCPGTAE
+1970 MNKEADDATCPGTAE

-2007 DNAKRSDVE
+2007 DNAKHSDVE

-2067 RDQPDRYL
+2067 ENQPDRYL

-2097 KNDTYEL
+2097 KSDTYEL

-2136 KIVLADGSEYTSA
+2136 KIMLADGSEYTSTT
-2149 ASLLA
+2149 SPLV
-2154 KDGKNAIQYHFGM
+2154 KDGKNTIQYHFGM
-2167 DSVMLSPKK
+2167 DSVVLSPKK
-2176 VDYKGGSYTV
+2176 INYKDGSYTV
-2186 DVNTGVIVDGKEIS
+2186 DANTGATVDGKEIS
-2200 FTKTKNPSG
+2200 FTKTKNSSG

-2225 DAVSDGTAYNA
+2225 DSTSNDTAYDT

-2268 CFAGVTEHARTTQDY
+2268 CFAGVTEHAKTTQDY
-2283 YNGISDKSVQYT
+2283 YNGVNDSLEVASGTINKT
-2295 YNYTGDV
+2295 FGYTGG
-2302 QVFTA
+2302 QQQITLNPGTYTITA
-2307 PADGVYTLEAWGASG
+2307 NGAQGGNDGETG
-2322 GDGYDNSV
+2322 
-2330 DRENT
+2330 
-2335 SSVAGNGGYSKG
+2335 GNGGQATGSIKISKKTT
-2347 NVSLKKGQ
+2347 LY
-2355 KIYVF
+2355 IA
-2360 VGGAGKY
+2360 VGGAG
-2367 GAGTN
+2367 ASSASGT
-2372 RFGGPA
+2372 G
-2378 GGYNGGGDGGVADS
+2378 GGYNGGGNAGTS
-2392 GSGGGMSHIS
+2392 GSSGGGGGATSIS
-2402 TTNNPATTSWNPD
+2402 TKTTGN
-2415 GTLLAAGGGG
+2415 GTLRDILADEETKNSVIMVAGGGG
-2425 GADNPGGGRGS
+2425 GAGNSNLTEGNKTVSGDASFTYADREGCSVLEFTATQSGTMYFYSDSYSADPYGHVYVNGIKVKSDDDSGSGLNFYITLNVNVGDNIKCYVGAFNAGGGCHWVCNYPTKAN
-2436 DDGRG
+2436 DGTGIG
-2441 GNGGGK
+2441 GTGGGQNGGSTKYGK
-2447 NGENAYIENMKSTG
+2447 GGSTDEY
-2461 NATWTPTSGLSLRT
+2461 AGL
-2475 GTTLSG
+2475 GY
-2481 NSAVTNGSEQ
+2481 GSNCQ
-2491 GVFGPYKTYLPGQ
+2491 AP
-2504 KVTIT
+2504 
-2509 VRGDNL
+2509 D
-2515 TNGYPVVYTNYGRY
+2515 
-2529 QTRNYTVEA
+2529 
-2538 ANSNEY
+2538 
-2544 RYSFT
+2544 
-2549 VPSGLTST
+2549 
-2557 TNTDGTSADSGQ
+2557 
-2569 NPYTIW
+2569 
-2575 EFCFHARGSS
+2575 
-2585 RMRIDSETASCDY
+2585 
-2598 NSANQNMGGCG
+2598 
-2609 MGGTQGSGYKQGVG
+2609 
-2623 ESVTFGTDS
+2623 
-2632 GGAGGGWYGGYVT
+2632 GAGGGGGYF
-2645 NANNGGGAGGSGY
+2645 GGFGATGDRGAGGGSGY
-2658 TASGLTNTEMKSGVR
+2658 ISSLVTGGKMSNGVNA
-2673 RGNGLVKIT
+2673 GNGSVTIT
-2682 AAGTI
+2682 GSYKVYEPI
-2687 DWTRKFD
+2687 DWTCQHD
-2694 DGYQKQTSE
+2694 DGYHKQTSE
-2703 NNRHVHTEACVDTPS
+2703 NNRHVHTETCLDTPS
-2718 EGFKIAVDEA
+2718 EGLKIAAIEA
-2728 SNGNTADLEKMLG
+2728 QDGDYTSLKKMLG
-2741 SAVWGKIKDHLKN
+2741 NSLWTEVKKKLD
-2754 CYGSGSGG
+2754 GSGTVIASANSFDTMHINANSTSFSTRKDGDMQFTNGTDGFFWIDGESVLGTQSRYGTYNKIQVKFSHTNG
-2762 SAGSVAAGKTY
+2762 SNTVSQLFYEKNEGFNEPHSV
-2773 TYDYSGSVKSVTLPA
+2773 
-2788 GKYKLEAWGASGG
+2788 WASINEEG
-2801 NSQHGAGGGKGG
+2801 
-2813 YSTGV
+2813 
-2818 VTFNSETTVYIAVG
+2818 VTFNISSA
-2832 QAEGAFNGGGYGYS
+2832 AGYS
-2846 SDGTYGGGATSI
+2846 KDNARWLRFDLPG
-2858 ATANGQLS
+2858 
-2866 ALANN
+2866 NN
-2871 KNSVLLVAGG
+2871 NPDTIKVTEIRLLR
-2881 GGSGGCTSWNG
+2881 
-2892 GAGGGANQN
+2892 
-2901 GQQGYGG
+2901 
-2908 SSYGAGG
+2908 
-2915 YGGTTTGS
+2915 
-2923 SQNNGSYGAGF
+2923 
-2934 GQGGSSSS
+2934 
-2942 GYYGSGGGGGG
+2942 
-2953 YYGGSA
+2953 
-2959 GENQSGGGT
+2959 
-2968 AGGGGSGYA
+2968 
-2977 SSSLTDVS
+2977 
-2985 GIAGEHSG
+2985 
-2993 NGYAKITVI
+2993 
-3002 EAHTDYDPDKVFDLV
+3002 TDYSAENILKCV
-3017 KKAVGN
+3017 KDIIGS
-3023 NYSQI
+3023 NYSLI
-3028 PDSVT
+3028 PNSVT

-3111 GTSKPLKFGDF
+3111 GTSKPLEFGDF

-3134 NSGDFYESDDYGIA
+3134 NCGDFYESDDYGIA

-3177 SVLYNRNGTFEE
+3177 AVLYHRTAHGVDQWEQHE
-3189 HPAGQWFQL
+3189 AGQWFQL

-3212 CYDLTSLSERDDGF
+3212 CYDLTGMSERQDGY
-3226 TYQFYAQLDN
+3226 TYEFYAQLRN

-3407 VALRG
+3407 AALRG

-3485 DKQKDKIYDHAML
+3485 NQQKDKIYDHAML

-3610 LGSNGVS
+3610 LGPNGVS

-3636 SAKFTDVAVDK
+3636 SAKFTDVTVDK

-3703 YNLRYSQLMDNGSIT
+3703 YNLRYSQLQDNGSIT

>member
-1 MEKNNGISDSRYKSR
+1 MEEKNSISESKYKSR
-16 FFKKLAA
+16 LFKNIASWLSR
-23 WMGKHGAALTAVVLI
+23 HGTALTAVALV
-38 AVSAILGCAEATI
+38 AVSAVLGCAEANI
-51 IYAAKDNEAS
+51 IYAGGAS
-61 NDYGTRGNTS
+61 NDYGIHGTTS
-71 SPSYIGGGGNNP
+71 SPSYTGGSGNSP

-89 VIGVSVVTYDLN
+89 VVGVSLVTYDLAD
-101 EVNKKGTLKYGADK
+101 VAQADK
-115 KEKSKYSSLVASTN
+115 
-129 DPEVIKKAK
+129 
-138 DAYADSGK
+138 SGK
-146 APKDQPDYYPYWIDK
+146 AKYEYGGSKNKLKNGTAAVSSTGDPNTVERAKEKYTPPADQKDYYPYWIE
-161 MGTTDKGKTIY
+161 MGTTNDGKSIY
-172 KYSNAL
+172 KYSNSL
-178 HHTISANI
+178 HHAITSNI
-186 LAMQN
+186 LAMQT
-191 SYEYDDSTLV
+191 SYEYDDSTMI
-201 FVPRVITSSSHHSW
+201 FVPRVIASNDHHKW
-215 IMKEKSSVVTGRAKG
+215 IMNETQSVVIGRAKKT
-230 HKKSVFY
+230 KKLSNTAIFY
-237 DLDPWYEEKDA
+237 NLDPWYAEKDA
-248 GSFKKTS
+248 GNFSKTS
-255 KGVTDGVAGSKKNKA
+255 KSVTDGIAGSSKNKA
-270 GIYYADLKKY
+270 GIYYAELKKY

-286 KSSRNRKSFVEVTSV
+286 KKTKKSFVTVTSG
-301 DSKKKYE
+301 DSGKKYDI
-308 VCNYAHFSEMSKDDI
+308 CNYSYFANLSTADI
-323 NKIIGLT
+323 KEIIGFK
-330 GKSFSSKGKTNLARA
+330 GNSFTSDGQKKLARA
-345 RRLYSSI
+345 RQLYSSI
-352 ANVNETSK
+352 ANINETST
-360 GQYTTTPEMADIFLR
+360 GQYTTTPEMADVFLR
-375 YTTAAGLS
+375 YTTAASLGS
-383 SKSYGTEMFSKNGTK
+383 DSYGTSMFSKNGIK
-398 EGLYGTQKGVRDAAN
+398 EGLYGKQKGVRDAAN

-419 QVLRSIYQGNS
+419 QVLRSIYQSNK
-430 RFKKVLAPGAT
+430 RFKSVIASGAT
-441 REMDEV
+441 KEMDKT
-447 KKRVLND
+447 KKAVLTN
-454 EYNTHYLDLLVS
+454 EYNSHYLDLLIS

-471 QSSGDKKAANEWL
+471 LASGDKQVASKWL
-484 KAVTTYAKTAAD
+484 EGVKIYAKTAAD
-496 GSNGKGGS
+496 GSDGKSGS
-504 SSLENVVIRL
+504 AGMENVVIRL
-514 DMGMVYATSKEVTY
+514 DMGMVYATSNEVTY

-542 GKADAFASLKGVNAK
+542 GKVDAFENKKSTNSK

-579 HNGEVA
+579 HNQEVA

-593 SKYKDAGYGTYYD
+593 SSYKNAGYGTYYD
-606 RLSKAVQNTKSVTG
+606 RLSKAVQNKKSVTG
-620 SGKDWYSRMVIMRTT
+620 SGQGWYSRMVIMRTT
-635 KAYYSM
+635 AAYYSM
-641 SNKNG
+641 SSKNG
-646 KPNARVYNRLATVE
+646 PVNSRVYNKLATVE
-660 LLQTVGS
+660 LLRMVASNYGV
-667 QHGIN
+667 N
-672 AFKGTAKNI
+672 PRKGTTNGL

-689 VNGFYWISTQPEDTP
+689 VDGYYWAYSNDTDDSDIS
-704 DVKFNLT
+704 FNLT

-737 TAGKTQTATIKDN
+737 MTGKTHTATIKDN

-801 VQRVTDP
+801 VQQVTDP
-808 ETGTKYDAKKEATY
+808 ETGTKYDAKKEVTY
-822 YKKLNAYDSTNKG
+822 YKALNQYDSTNKG

-865 WRISNADVRTKGFKF
+865 WRISNADVRTKGFKIS
-880 NGTGSWYVNWK
+880 GTGSYYVNWK
-891 AEVYIFKKSGSGARA
+891 AKVYIMQKSGSGAKK
-906 KWTSP
+906 KWTSVI
-911 FNATYSATK
+911 NGSSVTK
-920 TKPTASDL
+920 TKPSMSDL
-928 TKAGC
+928 KAGGC

-940 AQYIYHKD
+940 AQYIYRKD
-948 DAKDVNLSGTYE
+948 DTEDVNLSSTYE

-1012 LKEVP
+1012 LKEIS
-1017 GGNKDSYRSRRRYK
+1017 GGSKNSYRSTRRYK
-1031 SIFNGVDCE
+1031 SVFNSTDCE

-1054 TKEETFVANANDKK
+1054 TKEETFVADANDRK
-1068 QEKTVTAEKNSAVNP
+1068 QEKSVTAEKNSAVNP

-1129 PCEGGNAGKVYSM
+1129 PCEGGNAGEVYSM

-1162 DWAKKMEEI
+1162 NWAKKMEQI

-1193 VGTATIN
+1193 VGTATIK

-1226 NLVSG
+1226 DLVSS

-1238 SDLGT
+1238 ADLGT
-1243 GWSYTKGNIASA
+1243 GWSYTKGNKASA
-1255 SGSHTTDK
+1255 SGSHTTDE

-1294 FRDGSI
+1294 FKDGSI
-1300 TAKNYDGNA
+1300 TAGNYDGKV

-1571 SGEGKGEA
+1571 GGEGKGEA
-1579 GEAARTKTG
+1579 GEAAKTKTG

-1653 EDTLWY
+1653 KDTLWY
-1659 SKPADMN
+1659 SKPTDMN

-1673 SKANWMW
+1673 SKAKWMW

-1738 TDENGKTLDLAKVT
+1738 TDENGNTLDLAKVT
-1752 SARIIEAKQK
+1752 SARIIETKQK

-1790 YGGTNYDT
+1790 YDGTNYDT

-1819 RDVWGKYGWID
+1819 QDVWGKYSWID
-1830 RILPSLNGQTDVP
+1830 RIIPSLNGQTDAP

-1905 KYTDG
+1905 KYTDK
-1910 NDSVTGRAGYT
+1910 NDSVAGRVGYT

-2007 DNAKRSDVE
+2007 DNAKHSDVE

-2048 FSIRRYDGLGAFE
+2048 FVIKRYDGLEAFE

-2067 RDQPDRYL
+2067 ENQPDRYL

-2097 KNDTYEL
+2097 KSDTYEL

-2136 KIVLADGSEYTSA
+2136 KIMLADGSEYTSTT
-2149 ASLLA
+2149 SPLV
-2154 KDGKNAIQYHFGM
+2154 KDGKNTIQYHFGM
-2167 DSVMLSPKK
+2167 DSVVLSPKK
-2176 VDYKGGSYTV
+2176 INYKDGSYTV
-2186 DVNTGVIVDGKEIS
+2186 DANTGATVDGKEIS
-2200 FTKTKNPSG
+2200 FTKTKNSSG

-2225 DAVSDGTAYNA
+2225 DSTSNDTAYDT

-2268 CFAGVTEHARTTQDY
+2268 CFAGVTEHAKTTQDY
-2283 YNGISDKSVQYT
+2283 YNGISDKKVQYT

-2302 QVFTA
+2302 QTFTA

-2322 GDGYDNSV
+2322 GDGYDDSV
-2330 DRENT
+2330 DRETT

-2347 NVSLKKGQ
+2347 NISLKKGQ

-2415 GTLLAAGGGG
+2415 GTLLVAGGGG
-2425 GADNPGGGRGS
+2425 GADNSGGSRGS

-2447 NGENAYIENMKSTG
+2447 NGENAYIENIKSTG

-2509 VRGDNL
+2509 VKGDNL

-2703 NNRHVHTEACVDTPS
+2703 NNRHVHTEACMDTPS

-2728 SNGNTADLEKMLG
+2728 SNGNTADLGKMLG
-2741 SAVWGKIKDHLKN
+2741 SAVWGKIKDQLKN

-2801 NSQHGAGGGKGG
+2801 GRNPGKGG
-2813 YSTGV
+2813 YSAGT
-2818 VTFNSETTVYIAVG
+2818 VTFANETTVYIVAG
-2832 QAEGAFNGGGYGYS
+2832 QSAGTYNGGGIGCH
-2846 SDGTYGGGATSI
+2846 GYGGGATHF
-2858 ATANGQLS
+2858 ATANGELAALS
-2866 ALANN
+2866 NN

-2881 GGSGGCTSWNG
+2881 GAGGSSGAG
-2892 GAGGGANQN
+2892 GAGGGANQSGTTGGDGCGTKGEGATVSGPGN
-2901 GQQGYGG
+2901 AYFSGSFGKGG
-2908 SSYGAGG
+2908 S
-2915 YGGTTTGS
+2915 
-2923 SQNNGSYGAGF
+2923 N
-2934 GQGGSSSS
+2934 S
-2942 GYYGSGGGGGG
+2942 GWNTCGGGGGL
-2953 YYGGSA
+2953 YGGGGSYESYSRNDDDDA
-2959 GENQSGGGT
+2959 G
-2968 AGGGGSGYA
+2968 AGGGSGYA

-2985 GIAGEHSG
+2985 GITGEHSG

-3017 KKAVGN
+3017 KKATGN
-3023 NYSQI
+3023 NYSLI

-3049 YDSHVCT
+3049 YDGHVCT

-3171 WIKFPF
+3171 WIKFPY

-3264 DRDGALSLDC
+3264 DRDGTLSLDC

-3283 AGRAIDLTAKHSA
+3283 AERAIDLTAKHSA

-3407 VALRG
+3407 AALRG

-3485 DKQKDKIYDHAML
+3485 NQQKDKIYDHAML

-3636 SAKFTDVAVDK
+3636 SAKFTDVTVDK

>member
-23 WMGKHGAALTAVVLI
+23 WMGKHGAVLTAVVLI

-51 IYAAKDNEAS
+51 IYAAKGNEAS

-101 EVNKKGTLKYGADK
+101 EVNKKGTLYYGGDK
-115 KEKSKYSSLVASTN
+115 NKPVPNSSPVASTS
-129 DPEVIKKAK
+129 DPEVVKKAK
-138 DAYADSGK
+138 KKYTP
-146 APKDQPDYYPYWIDK
+146 PKDQSDYYPYWIDK
-161 MGTTDKGKTIY
+161 MGTTDKGETIY

-178 HHTISANI
+178 HHAITSNI

-215 IMKEKSSVVTGRAKG
+215 IMKGKSSVVTGRAKG

-255 KGVTDGVAGSKKNKA
+255 KGVTDGVAGSGKNKA

-286 KSSRNRKSFVEVTSV
+286 KSSRSKKSFMEVTSS

-308 VCNYAHFSEMSKDDI
+308 VCNYAHFSELSKDDI
-323 NKIIGLT
+323 NKIIGFN

-419 QVLRSIYQGNS
+419 QVLRSIYQANS

-441 REMDEV
+441 MEMDEA

-496 GSNGKGGS
+496 GSNGKSGS

-579 HNGEVA
+579 HNEEVA

-672 AFKGTAKNI
+672 AFKGTTKNI

-689 VNGFYWISTQPEDTP
+689 VNGFYWVSTQPEETP
-704 DVKFNLT
+704 DVKLNLT
-711 IYSKDVNGKEPAQN
+711 IYSKDVNGKEPAQD

-737 TAGKTQTATIKDN
+737 MTGKTRTATIKDN

-808 ETGTKYDAKKEATY
+808 ETGTKYDAKKEAAY
-822 YKKLNAYDSTNKG
+822 YKALNHYDSTNKG

-865 WRISNADVRTKGFKF
+865 WRISNADVRTKGFKIS
-880 NGTGSWYVNWK
+880 GTGSYYVNWK
-891 AEVYIFKKSGSGARA
+891 AKVYIMQKSGSGAKT
-906 KWTSP
+906 KWTSVI
-911 FNATYSATK
+911 NGSSVKK
-920 TKPTASDL
+920 TKPSMSDL
-928 TKAGC
+928 KAGGC

-1193 VGTATIN
+1193 VGTATIK

-1226 NLVSG
+1226 DLVSS

-1238 SDLGT
+1238 ADLGT

-1408 NTQVVDPDLSDVE
+1408 NTQVVDPDLSGVE

-1436 LIVPDYETGDIG
+1436 LVVPDYETGDIG

-1453 DGEETW
+1453 EGEETW
-1459 TDTSENDLDIVKSKI
+1459 TETSENDLDIVKSKI

-1522 DSCDGQ
+1522 DFCDGQ

-1571 SGEGKGEA
+1571 SGKEKGEA
-1579 GEAARTKTG
+1579 GEAAKTKTG
-1588 YTNNTADA
+1588 YTDNTADA

-1738 TDENGKTLDLAKVT
+1738 TDENGRTLDLAKVT
-1752 SARIIEAKQK
+1752 SARIIETKQK
-1762 QMDDIRTIMQTKSDS
+1762 QMDDIRTIMQTRSDS

-1910 NDSVTGRAGYT
+1910 NDSVAGRVGYT

-1970 MNKEANDVTCPGTAE
+1970 MNKEADDVTCPGTAE

-2000 RRAAFNV
+2000 RRAAFDV
-2007 DNAKRSDVE
+2007 DNAKHSDVE
-2016 DDDGVVHSYDSIIS
+2016 DDDGVVHSYNSIIS

-2136 KIVLADGSEYTSA
+2136 KIVLADGSEYTSV

-2154 KDGKNAIQYHFGM
+2154 KDRKNTIQYHFGM

-2186 DVNTGVIVDGKEIS
+2186 DANTGVIVDGKEIS

-2253 PEKDANGISY
+2253 PEKDTNGISY

-2658 TASGLTNTEMKSGVR
+2658 TASSLTNTEMKSGVR

-3308 GNLTVQD
+3308 GNLMVQD

-3382 AKWSDVGEDSSR
+3382 AKWSDVGEDSGR

-3407 VALRG
+3407 AALRG

-3542 LTGMEEEVVAPL
+3542 LTGMEEGVVAPL

-3610 LGSNGVS
+3610 LGPNGVS

-3636 SAKFTDVAVDK
+3636 SAKFTDVTVDK

>member
-1 MEKNNGISDSRYKSR
+1 M
-16 FFKKLAA
+16 KL
-23 WMGKHGAALTAVVLI
+23 
-38 AVSAILGCAEATI
+38 
-51 IYAAKDNEAS
+51 
-61 NDYGTRGNTS
+61 
-71 SPSYIGGGGNNP
+71 
-83 TVYEPG
+83 
-89 VIGVSVVTYDLN
+89 
-101 EVNKKGTLKYGADK
+101 
-115 KEKSKYSSLVASTN
+115 
-129 DPEVIKKAK
+129 
-138 DAYADSGK
+138 
-146 APKDQPDYYPYWIDK
+146 
-161 MGTTDKGKTIY
+161 
-172 KYSNAL
+172 
-178 HHTISANI
+178 
-186 LAMQN
+186 
-191 SYEYDDSTLV
+191 
-201 FVPRVITSSSHHSW
+201 
-215 IMKEKSSVVTGRAKG
+215 
-230 HKKSVFY
+230 
-237 DLDPWYEEKDA
+237 
-248 GSFKKTS
+248 
-255 KGVTDGVAGSKKNKA
+255 
-270 GIYYADLKKY
+270 
-280 IKNKEK
+280 
-286 KSSRNRKSFVEVTSV
+286 
-301 DSKKKYE
+301 
-308 VCNYAHFSEMSKDDI
+308 
-323 NKIIGLT
+323 
-330 GKSFSSKGKTNLARA
+330 
-345 RRLYSSI
+345 
-352 ANVNETSK
+352 
-360 GQYTTTPEMADIFLR
+360 
-375 YTTAAGLS
+375 
-383 SKSYGTEMFSKNGTK
+383 
-398 EGLYGTQKGVRDAAN
+398 
-413 KNMVGS
+413 
-419 QVLRSIYQGNS
+419 
-430 RFKKVLAPGAT
+430 
-441 REMDEV
+441 
-447 KKRVLND
+447 
-454 EYNTHYLDLLVS
+454 
-466 GYALA
+466 
-471 QSSGDKKAANEWL
+471 
-484 KAVTTYAKTAAD
+484 
-496 GSNGKGGS
+496 
-504 SSLENVVIRL
+504 
-514 DMGMVYATSKEVTY
+514 
-528 ASCGSVINKHYNFS
+528 
-542 GKADAFASLKGVNAK
+542 
-557 SLNKGF
+557 
-563 IGFAASDD
+563 
-571 KSGQNYQA
+571 
-579 HNGEVA
+579 
-585 TKKGVVTK
+585 
-593 SKYKDAGYGTYYD
+593 
-606 RLSKAVQNTKSVTG
+606 
-620 SGKDWYSRMVIMRTT
+620 
-635 KAYYSM
+635 
-641 SNKNG
+641 
-646 KPNARVYNRLATVE
+646 
-660 LLQTVGS
+660 
-667 QHGIN
+667 
-672 AFKGTAKNI
+672 
-681 AWQYGTYA
+681 
-689 VNGFYWISTQPEDTP
+689 
-704 DVKFNLT
+704 NLT

-737 TAGKTQTATIKDN
+737 MTGKTHTATIKDN
-750 LYVKLSPGKDKESK
+750 LYVKLSPGKDQESK

-801 VQRVTDP
+801 VQQVTDP
-808 ETGTKYDAKKEATY
+808 ETGTKYDAKKEVTY
-822 YKKLNAYDSTNKG
+822 YKALNAYDSTNKG

-865 WRISNADVRTKGFKF
+865 WCISNADVRTKGFKIS
-880 NGTGSWYVNWK
+880 GTGSYYVNWK
-891 AEVYIFKKSGSGARA
+891 AKVYIMQKSGSGAKT
-906 KWTSP
+906 KWTSVI
-911 FNATYSATK
+911 NGSSVKK
-920 TKPTASDL
+920 TKPSMSDL
-928 TKAGC
+928 KAGGC

-948 DAKDVNLSGTYE
+948 DTKDVNLSDTYE

-1012 LKEVP
+1012 LKEIS
-1017 GGNKDSYRSRRRYK
+1017 GGSKNSYRSTRRYK
-1031 SIFNGVDCE
+1031 SVFNSTDCE

-1054 TKEETFVANANDKK
+1054 TKEETFVADANDRK
-1068 QEKTVTAEKNSAVNP
+1068 QEKSVTAEKNSAVNP

-1129 PCEGGNAGKVYSM
+1129 PCEGGNAGEVYSM

-1162 DWAKKMEEI
+1162 NWAKKMEQI

-1193 VGTATIN
+1193 VGTATIK

-1226 NLVSG
+1226 DLVSS

-1238 SDLGT
+1238 ADLGT
-1243 GWSYTKGNIASA
+1243 GWSYTKGNKASA
-1255 SGSHTTDK
+1255 SGSHTTDE

-1294 FRDGSI
+1294 FKDGSI

-1408 NTQVVDPDLSDVE
+1408 NTQVVDPDLSGVE

-1571 SGEGKGEA
+1571 GGEGKGEA
-1579 GEAARTKTG
+1579 GEAAKTKTG

-1673 SKANWMW
+1673 SKAKWMW
-1680 TDKMWTDNPLVKKT
+1680 EDKMWTNNPLVKKT

-1738 TDENGKTLDLAKVT
+1738 TDENGNTLDLAKVT
-1752 SARIIEAKQK
+1752 SARTIETKQK
-1762 QMDDIRTIMQTKSDS
+1762 QMDDVKTIMQTKSDS

-1798 CGSGSARMG
+1798 YGSGSARMG

-1819 RDVWGKYGWID
+1819 QDVWGKYSWIN
-1830 RILPSLNGQTDVP
+1830 RILPSLNGQTDAP

-1850 AGLVLVQD
+1850 AGLVLMQD

-1874 QSHAFF
+1874 QSRAFF

-1890 ADKNAETHDITNYTF
+1890 ADKNAESHDITNYTF
-1905 KYTDG
+1905 KYTDE
-1910 NDSVTGRAGYT
+1910 NDSVAGRVGYT

-1970 MNKEANDVTCPGTAE
+1970 MNKEADDATCPGTAE

-2007 DNAKRSDVE
+2007 DNAKHSDVE

-2048 FSIRRYDGLGAFE
+2048 FSIKRYDGLGAFE

-2067 RDQPDRYL
+2067 RNQPDRYL

-2186 DVNTGVIVDGKEIS
+2186 DANTGVIVDGKEIS

-2225 DAVSDGTAYNA
+2225 DAVSDGTAYNS

-2268 CFAGVTEHARTTQDY
+2268 CFAGVTEHAKTTQDY
-2283 YNGISDKSVQYT
+2283 YNGISDKKVQYT

-2302 QVFTA
+2302 QTFTA

-2322 GDGYDNSV
+2322 GDGYDDSV
-2330 DRENT
+2330 DRETT

-2347 NVSLKKGQ
+2347 NISLKKGQ

-2481 NSAVTNGSEQ
+2481 DSAVTNGSEQ

-2645 NANNGGGAGGSGY
+2645 NANNGGGA
-2658 TASGLTNTEMKSGVR
+2658 TH
-2673 RGNGLVKIT
+2673 
-2682 AAGTI
+2682 
-2687 DWTRKFD
+2687 F
-2694 DGYQKQTSE
+2694 
-2703 NNRHVHTEACVDTPS
+2703 
-2718 EGFKIAVDEA
+2718 
-2728 SNGNTADLEKMLG
+2728 
-2741 SAVWGKIKDHLKN
+2741 
-2754 CYGSGSGG
+2754 
-2762 SAGSVAAGKTY
+2762 
-2773 TYDYSGSVKSVTLPA
+2773 
-2788 GKYKLEAWGASGG
+2788 
-2801 NSQHGAGGGKGG
+2801 
-2813 YSTGV
+2813 
-2818 VTFNSETTVYIAVG
+2818 
-2832 QAEGAFNGGGYGYS
+2832 
-2846 SDGTYGGGATSI
+2846 
-2858 ATANGQLS
+2858 ATANGELAALS
-2866 ALANN
+2866 NN

-2881 GGSGGCTSWNG
+2881 GAGGSSGAG
-2892 GAGGGANQN
+2892 GAGGGANQSGTTGGN
-2901 GQQGYGG
+2901 GCGTKGEGATVSGPGNAYFSGSFGKGG
-2908 SSYGAGG
+2908 S
-2915 YGGTTTGS
+2915 
-2923 SQNNGSYGAGF
+2923 N
-2934 GQGGSSSS
+2934 S
-2942 GYYGSGGGGGG
+2942 GWNTCGGGGGL
-2953 YYGGSA
+2953 Y
-2959 GENQSGGGT
+2959 
-2968 AGGGGSGYA
+2968 GGGGSYESYSRNDDDDAGAGGGSGFA
-2977 SSSLTDVS
+2977 SPSLTDVS
-2985 GIAGEHSG
+2985 GITGEHSG

-3039 INPFWSCQCI
+3039 VNPFWSCQCI

-3158 TNNYDCT
+3158 ANNYDCT

-3171 WIKFPF
+3171 WIKFPY

-3264 DRDGALSLDC
+3264 DRDGTLSLDC

-3283 AGRAIDLTAKHSA
+3283 AERAIDLTAKHSA

-3407 VALRG
+3407 AALRG

-3485 DKQKDKIYDHAML
+3485 NQQKDKIYDHAML

-3636 SAKFTDVAVDK
+3636 SAKFTDVTVDK

-3749 TNSGRDYETLQT
+3749 TNSGRDYDTLQT

>member
-1 MEKNNGISDSRYKSR
+1 MEEKNNGISDSRYKSR

-51 IYAAKDNEAS
+51 IYAAKGNGAS
-61 NDYGTRGNTS
+61 NDYGTSGNTS
-71 SPSYIGGGGNNP
+71 SPSYIGGSGNNP

-101 EVNKKGTLKYGADK
+101 EVNKKGTLYYGGDK
-115 KEKSKYSSLVASTN
+115 NKPVPNSSPVASTN
-129 DPEVIKKAK
+129 DPEVVKAAK
-138 DAYADSGK
+138 EEYEKSGK
-146 APKDQPDYYPYWIDK
+146 APKDQLDYYPYWIDK

-172 KYSNAL
+172 KYSNSL
-178 HHTISANI
+178 HHAITSNI

-201 FVPRVITSSSHHSW
+201 FVPRVVASSSHHSW
-215 IMKEKSSVVTGRAKG
+215 LKNEKQSVVTGRAKG
-230 HKKSVFY
+230 NKKSVFY

-255 KGVTDGVAGSKKNKA
+255 KGVTDGVAGSGKNKA

-286 KSSRNRKSFVEVTSV
+286 KSSKNKKSFVEVTSV

-308 VCNYAHFSEMSKDDI
+308 VCNYAHFSELSKDDI
-323 NKIIGLT
+323 NKIIGFN

-419 QVLRSIYQGNS
+419 QVLRSIYQANS

-441 REMDEV
+441 REMDDV

-542 GKADAFASLKGVNAK
+542 GKADAFASLKSVNAK

-563 IGFAASDD
+563 IGFTAADD

-585 TKKGVVTK
+585 TKKGVVSK
-593 SKYKDAGYGTYYD
+593 SKYKDADYGTYYD

-620 SGKDWYSRMVIMRTT
+620 SGKDWYSHMVIMRTT

-641 SNKNG
+641 PNKNG

-667 QHGIN
+667 QQGIN
-672 AFKGTAKNI
+672 VFKGTAKNI

-689 VNGFYWISTQPEDTP
+689 VDGYYWTSTQPEETP
-704 DVKFNLT
+704 DVKLNLT

-737 TAGKTQTATIKDN
+737 MTGKTHTATIKDN
-750 LYVKLSPGKDKESK
+750 LYVKLSPGKDQESK

-801 VQRVTDP
+801 VQQVTDP
-808 ETGTKYDAKKEATY
+808 ETGTKYDAKKEVTY
-822 YKKLNAYDSTNKG
+822 YKALNAYDSTNKG

-865 WRISNADVRTKGFKF
+865 WRISNADVRTKGFKIS
-880 NGTGSWYVNWK
+880 GTGSYYVNWK
-891 AEVYIFKKSGSGARA
+891 AKVYIMQKSGSGAKT
-906 KWTSP
+906 KWTSVI
-911 FNATYSATK
+911 NGSSVKK
-920 TKPTASDL
+920 TKPSMSDL
-928 TKAGC
+928 KAGGC

-948 DAKDVNLSGTYE
+948 DTKDVNLSDTYE

-1012 LKEVP
+1012 LKEIS
-1017 GGNKDSYRSRRRYK
+1017 GGSKNSYRSTRRYK
-1031 SIFNGVDCE
+1031 SVFNSTDCE

-1054 TKEETFVANANDKK
+1054 TKEETFVADANDRK
-1068 QEKTVTAEKNSAVNP
+1068 QEKSVTAEKNSAVNP

-1129 PCEGGNAGKVYSM
+1129 PCEGGNAGEVYSM

-1162 DWAKKMEEI
+1162 NWAKKMEQI

-1193 VGTATIN
+1193 VGTATIK

-1226 NLVSG
+1226 DLVSS

-1238 SDLGT
+1238 ADLGT
-1243 GWSYTKGNIASA
+1243 GWSYTKGNKASA
-1255 SGSHTTDK
+1255 SGSHTTDE

-1294 FRDGSI
+1294 FKDGSI
-1300 TAKNYDGNA
+1300 TAGNYDGKV

-1571 SGEGKGEA
+1571 SGKEKGEA
-1579 GEAARTKTG
+1579 GEAAKTKTG
-1588 YTNNTADA
+1588 YTDNTADA

-1673 SKANWMW
+1673 SKAKWMW
-1680 TDKMWTDNPLVKKT
+1680 EDKMWTNNPLVKKT

-1738 TDENGKTLDLAKVT
+1738 TDENGNTLDLAKVT
-1752 SARIIEAKQK
+1752 SARTIETKQK
-1762 QMDDIRTIMQTKSDS
+1762 QMDDVKTIMQTKSDS

-1798 CGSGSARMG
+1798 YGSGSARMG

-1819 RDVWGKYGWID
+1819 QDVWGKYSWIN
-1830 RILPSLNGQTDVP
+1830 RILPSLNGQTDAP

-1850 AGLVLVQD
+1850 AGLVLMQD

-1905 KYTDG
+1905 KYTDK
-1910 NDSVTGRAGYT
+1910 NDSVAGRVGYT

-2007 DNAKRSDVE
+2007 DNAKHSDVE

-2048 FSIRRYDGLGAFE
+2048 FSIKRYDGLGAFE

-2067 RDQPDRYL
+2067 RNQPDRYL

-2097 KNDTYEL
+2097 KSDTYEL

-2186 DVNTGVIVDGKEIS
+2186 DANTGVIVDGKEIS

-2225 DAVSDGTAYNA
+2225 DAVSDGTAYNS

-2268 CFAGVTEHARTTQDY
+2268 CFAGVTEHAKTTQDY
-2283 YNGISDKSVQYT
+2283 YNGISDKKVQYT

-2302 QVFTA
+2302 QTFTA

-2322 GDGYDNSV
+2322 GDGYDDSV
-2330 DRENT
+2330 DRETT

-2347 NVSLKKGQ
+2347 NISLKKGQ

-2415 GTLLAAGGGG
+2415 GTLLAA
-2425 GADNPGGGRGS
+2425 
-2436 DDGRG
+2436 
-2441 GNGGGK
+2441 
-2447 NGENAYIENMKSTG
+2447 
-2461 NATWTPTSGLSLRT
+2461 
-2475 GTTLSG
+2475 
-2481 NSAVTNGSEQ
+2481 
-2491 GVFGPYKTYLPGQ
+2491 
-2504 KVTIT
+2504 
-2509 VRGDNL
+2509 
-2515 TNGYPVVYTNYGRY
+2515 
-2529 QTRNYTVEA
+2529 
-2538 ANSNEY
+2538 
-2544 RYSFT
+2544 
-2549 VPSGLTST
+2549 
-2557 TNTDGTSADSGQ
+2557 
-2569 NPYTIW
+2569 
-2575 EFCFHARGSS
+2575 
-2585 RMRIDSETASCDY
+2585 
-2598 NSANQNMGGCG
+2598 
-2609 MGGTQGSGYKQGVG
+2609 
-2623 ESVTFGTDS
+2623 
-2632 GGAGGGWYGGYVT
+2632 
-2645 NANNGGGAGGSGY
+2645 GGGAGGSGY

-2728 SNGNTADLEKMLG
+2728 SNGNTADLGKMLG
-2741 SAVWGKIKDHLKN
+2741 SAVWGKIKDQLKN

-2801 NSQHGAGGGKGG
+2801 GRNPGKGG
-2813 YSTGV
+2813 YSAGT
-2818 VTFNSETTVYIAVG
+2818 VTFANETTVYIVAG
-2832 QAEGAFNGGGYGYS
+2832 QSAGTYNGGGIGCH
-2846 SDGTYGGGATSI
+2846 GYGGGATHF
-2858 ATANGQLS
+2858 ATANGELAALS
-2866 ALANN
+2866 NN

-2881 GGSGGCTSWNG
+2881 GAGGSSGAG
-2892 GAGGGANQN
+2892 GAGGGANQSGTTGGN
-2901 GQQGYGG
+2901 GCGTKGEGATVSGPGNAYFSGSFGKGG
-2908 SSYGAGG
+2908 S
-2915 YGGTTTGS
+2915 
-2923 SQNNGSYGAGF
+2923 N
-2934 GQGGSSSS
+2934 S
-2942 GYYGSGGGGGG
+2942 GWNTCGGGGGL
-2953 YYGGSA
+2953 Y
-2959 GENQSGGGT
+2959 
-2968 AGGGGSGYA
+2968 GGGGSYESYSRNDDDDAGAGGGSGFA
-2977 SSSLTDVS
+2977 SPSLTDVS
-2985 GIAGEHSG
+2985 GITGEHSG

-3017 KKAVGN
+3017 KKATGN
-3023 NYSQI
+3023 NYSLI

-3158 TNNYDCT
+3158 ANNYDCT

-3283 AGRAIDLTAKHSA
+3283 AERAIDLTAKHSA

-3407 VALRG
+3407 AALRG

-3485 DKQKDKIYDHAML
+3485 NQQKDKIYDHAML

-3610 LGSNGVS
+3610 LGPNGVS

-3636 SAKFTDVAVDK
+3636 SAKFTDVTVDK